1 MNKYEI
7 SVWED
12 YFVPASGSME
22 SHYEERK
29 LCVIGSNTMTDGS
42 RALEPNLVLNVNG
55 THTLTFKLYL
65 SYIDTITGERI
76 DNPFVKLLV
85 NERKVKAYWDNGQED
100 VNDKWY
106 DLVVKDISEDSDSNT
121 VTYTCEDLFINELGK
136 SGFEL
141 NFSDEANNNQG
152 TIYELATAVLDGTD
166 WQLDEENTD
175 HLLQTQEEAL
185 YEVKITNTNT
195 LTGIYAKGFLNITKD
210 EYETI
215 PINELC
221 YLPYSMVPHSDDEL
235 ADMTAVQFIYAP
247 EYTTEYSSMLITNED
262 SNWLITGGQWIKYG
276 SDYRFQVRQDG
287 TPKSSWKTIFAIN
300 KEAYVSNR
308 YRGNVYCRKQLSTYD
323 ANLERYVN
331 VYKVKGSD
339 PTADDKRIFG
349 YVDYDYDASDLVNN
363 LLSNNKDFKDTTGW
377 IGTSLKIGLFPE
389 LELNTDL
396 TKYEGH
402 SYLSAAIKAGQDLV
416 NNTLSSAAQYL
427 SSGLFEGMEVKFQIG
442 LKDEFKDGTLSV
454 AVVDKKNN
462 SAICLGSLY
471 KDENNPSNVFPIF
484 TPLVKE
490 KSTDSN
496 GTVWYSCTLTCLK
509 ALAKNFLE
517 DAELVIKSTNPKDA
531 IIKIIE
537 TRLYELIHGKDKDG
551 NDIILDLYDINSTD
565 VAKKFYY
572 YYLEDTSNPDG
583 TAPYI
588 YKAQVPCPLYEPVY
602 GGWAKSAGA
611 TDRKYSQFE
620 KVRTIYGQQSN
631 RFNLLQELAETFK
644 CWARFKIYHN
654 ADGSIERDSNGK
666 QKKTVYFSEKIG
678 QQLSYGFTYGIDLN
692 TIRRTQS
699 SSELVTKTIV
709 LANYNDN
716 APNGTCSIV
725 DSEENYPREN
735 FVLNFDYYINHG
747 LLDGEALN
755 RDLYYSGSSDNYI
768 GYYTKLHK
776 WNIEYLAA
784 ADRAILLRNQET
796 RLLQQSVVYDGLLAC
811 AVKER
816 DELIDELA
824 ALGGDTLDPTKT
836 DPKANN
842 SDKSSEIITA
852 KWISIQKALQQIKQI
867 ISYETDKNNNIKKIE
882 GPSDQN
888 ADLIKTIKDLDGDI
902 ASYKVI
908 CAKLD
913 AALAALQAAIIA
925 NTTRRDTLLKQ
936 IKELHQ
942 KFYNKYSTYI
952 QEGSWNSEDYIDPNI
967 YYYDALSV
975 AYTSS
980 RPQVQY
986 DIAVTRVSELPEFK
1000 FRRFHVG
1007 DTTYV
1012 QDTDFFGYEPYLKN
1026 DKVRTPYKEAVL
1038 ISEISINFD
1047 EPDKD
1052 TITVQNYKTQFEDLF
1067 QRINA
1072 TTQSLQ
1078 YVQGGYNRAAG
1089 VVNEKGELKA
1099 DVLQDSLLA
1108 AQDIVTK
1115 ATDESVVQD
1124 NTGITLTSLKNLDQK
1139 LKITSGGIVFSD
1151 DGGETWTTMMKAGQI
1166 GVQFLSAGSIST
1178 SKITIMDGTT
1188 PAFRWD
1194 TNGITAYWNGK
1205 DSITPYDSPDF
1216 KMNRFVRFDKFGIY
1230 GYNDSDDDK
1239 NFVPLTEAEVRSNSI
1254 FSLTWSGLLI
1264 HSIQKKKEN
1273 DVEKSIGEIEINREY
1288 DIVVSKYV
1296 TKNNVTKAVPKVQ
1309 IGRLSDTNYGIRIR
1323 DDDGNAVL
1331 ETVDDGS
1338 LWLRKSLSIGTGTE
1352 QKIFLGLSARKD
1364 IAASVYNQ
1372 LTTDDKAYWKLNPV
1386 TNRYQYIGTNEAGEA
1401 IYNSVV
1407 SNYSDYCFSQIFN
1420 AKDTSIIY
1428 ENGISYFSGGINTYA
1443 PYVWDPENGTIT
1455 GTYAKLT
1462 PLLIDEAGWNLG
1474 GLSFHHDKCPVT
1486 DHCYA
1491 RLSGTY
1497 TTKETSADDALSSWI
1512 VKFDD
1517 TSGGVI
1523 DKKYFASV
1531 DIRAG
1536 IKDNEHTSSAKITA
1550 SSITLESNKI
1560 SLTGPTN
1567 ISEGRCYIDATSN
1580 YAAIHYAVSKKQFTR
1595 VRFGVGTI
1603 NTQFESFSVEVYN
1616 SPFFDDNSGYKS
1628 RLDLWTDEHNKP
1640 HLRISGPNG
1649 DNPVDLA

>member
-12 YFVPASGSME
+12 YFVPASGSTE

-29 LCVIGSNTMTDGS
+29 LCVIGSNTMIDGS

-65 SYIDTITGERI
+65 SYIDTTTGERI

-85 NERKVKAYWDNGQED
+85 NERKVKVYWDNGQED
-100 VNDKWY
+100 INDKWY

-166 WQLDEENTD
+166 WQLDEKNTD

-185 YEVKITNTNT
+185 YEVKITNMNA
-195 LTGIYAKGFLNITKD
+195 LTGIYANGFLNITKD
-210 EYETI
+210 KYEKI
-215 PINELC
+215 PNNVIC

-247 EYTTEYSSMLITNED
+247 EYTTEYSSMVITNED
-262 SNWLITGGQWIKYG
+262 SNWLVTGGVWVKSGDIYQFKIP
-276 SDYRFQVRQDG
+276 SSG
-287 TPKSSWKTIFAIN
+287 TTKTIFAIN
-300 KEAYVSNR
+300 PNNAFVSNQ

-363 LLSNNKDFKDTTGW
+363 LLSNNKDFKNTTGW
-377 IGTSLKIGLFPE
+377 IGTNLKIGLFPE
-389 LELNTDL
+389 LGLDTDL

-402 SYLSAAIKAGQDLV
+402 SYLSAAIKAGQNLV

-442 LKDEFKDGTLSV
+442 LKDKFTAGTLSV

-462 SAICLGSLY
+462 SAICLGTLEPN
-471 KDENNPSNVFPIF
+471 KEDPSNPTPIF
-484 TPLVKE
+484 TPLKE
-490 KSTDSN
+490 SIDSD
-496 GTVWYSCTLTCLK
+496 GTVWYSGTLTCLK

-572 YYLEDTSNPDG
+572 YYYEGTSNPDG

-678 QQLSYGFTYGIDLN
+678 QQLSYGFIYGIDLN

-755 RDLYYSGSSDNYI
+755 RDLYYSGAGNDYI

-776 WNIEYLAA
+776 YNIEYLSA

-816 DELIDELA
+816 NELIDELA
-824 ALGGDTLDPTKT
+824 ALGGDTSGIKT
-836 DPKANN
+836 TILNPKADD
-842 SDKSSEIITA
+842 SDKSNILIEK
-852 KWISIQKALQQIKQI
+852 KWIPIKKALEQIKQYV
-867 ISYETDKNNNIKKIE
+867 SKPNQT
-882 GPSDQN
+882 GGGTSSVLAPSDQN
-888 ADLIKTIKDLDGDI
+888 VNLIKTIKDLDGDI
-902 ASYKVI
+902 VTYRAI
-908 CAKLD
+908 CLKLD
-913 AALAALQAAIIA
+913 AALAALQLTIEA
-925 NTTRRDTLLKQ
+925 NTEKRDALLKQ

-942 KFYNKYSTYI
+942 KFYNKYSNYI
-952 QEGSWNSEDYIDPNI
+952 QEGSWTSEDYIDPNI

-1038 ISEISINFD
+1038 ISEISINFE

-1078 YVQGGYNRAAG
+1078 YAQGGYNRAAG
-1089 VVNEKGELKA
+1089 VVNGKGELKE
-1099 DVLQDSLLA
+1099 DILQDSLLA

-1124 NTGITLTSLKNLDQK
+1124 NTGLTLTSLKNLDQK

-1194 TNGITAYWNGK
+1194 TNGITAYWSGK
-1205 DSITPYDSPDF
+1205 DYLTPTDNPVL

-1230 GYNDSDDDK
+1230 GYNNNNDNDNT
-1239 NFVPLTEAEVRSNSI
+1239 NFVPASEEEIRSNPNSM

-1264 HSIQKKKEN
+1264 RSI
-1273 DVEKSIGEIEINREY
+1273 EKNGNTEVGSIEINNKY
-1288 DIVVSKYV
+1288 DIVVKKGD
-1296 TKNNVTKAVPKVQ
+1296 KNKIQ
-1309 IGRLSDTNYGIRIR
+1309 IGRLNDNGNYGIRIY
-1323 DDDGNAVL
+1323 DDSGNPVL

-1338 LWLRKSLSIGTGTE
+1338 LWLRGSLSIGTGTSTNVKIGVLDNNQVFNANNNFIVNNDGTAQMTGNLRIKGKYQDLLLKSFQEDE
-1352 QKIFLGLSARKD
+1352 QYDDFCGVFL
-1364 IAASVYNQ
+1364 VP
-1372 LTTDDKAYWKLNPV
+1372 TTDL
-1386 TNRYQYIGTNEAGEA
+1386 TGSQYKGTIG
-1401 IYNSVV
+1401 
-1407 SNYSDYCFSQIFN
+1407 FSF
-1420 AKDTSIIY
+1420 DS
-1428 ENGISYFSGGINTYA
+1428 
-1443 PYVWDPENGTIT
+1443 NGTAAGVVQSPGLLMLAGNSSLEAT
-1455 GTYAKLT
+1455 GTYSMKAYSTQK
-1462 PLLIDEAGWNLG
+1462 AG
-1474 GLSFHHDKCPVT
+1474 
-1486 DHCYA
+1486 
-1491 RLSGTY
+1491 
-1497 TTKETSADDALSSWI
+1497 E
-1512 VKFDD
+1512 
-1517 TSGGVI
+1517 
-1523 DKKYFASV
+1523 
-1531 DIRAG
+1531 
-1536 IKDNEHTSSAKITA
+1536 
-1550 SSITLESNKI
+1550 
-1560 SLTGPTN
+1560 
-1567 ISEGRCYIDATSN
+1567 
-1580 YAAIHYAVSKKQFTR
+1580 Q
-1595 VRFGVGTI
+1595 GVGTMI
-1603 NTQFESFSVEVYN
+1603 GCGMPQPYQDNYSVSIFNSYDGMRFIGNNYSLKLNSYQLDFKVDGTSYKRYPARLALKNKECTASLEVARKTTLGAHKEQVPTAEFCLFNTLSGEIAEQT
-1616 SPFFDDNSGYKS
+1616 PFGSADV
-1628 RLDLWTDEHNKP
+1628 RV
-1640 HLRISGPNG
+1640 RISSHPAFSKHIIINFYEKANWLGTLHISNTEFVYDAAG
-1649 DNPVDLA
+1649 Q

>member
-12 YFVPASGSME
+12 YFVPASGSTE

-29 LCVIGSNTMTDGS
+29 LCVIGSNTTTDGS

-85 NERKVKAYWDNGQED
+85 NERKVKVYWDNGQED

-166 WQLDEENTD
+166 WQLDEKNTD

-185 YEVKITNTNT
+185 YEVTITNTNA
-195 LTGIYAKGFLNITKD
+195 LTGIYANGFLNITKD
-210 EYETI
+210 EYEII
-215 PINELC
+215 PINKLC

-323 ANLERYVN
+323 ENLERYVN
-331 VYKVKGSD
+331 VYKVKGST
-339 PTADDKRIFG
+339 PTAEDKRIFG

-363 LLSNNKDFKDTTGW
+363 LLANNKDFKNTNGW
-377 IGTSLKIGLFPE
+377 IGKNLKIGLFPE
-389 LELNTDL
+389 LGLDTDL

-402 SYLSAAIKAGQDLV
+402 SYLSAAINAGQDLV
-416 NNTLSSAAQYL
+416 NKTLSSAAQYL

-454 AVVDKKNN
+454 AVVNKKDN
-462 SAICLGSLY
+462 STICLGSLETNEE
-471 KDENNPSNVFPIF
+471 DSSNPTPPTPIF

-490 KSTDSN
+490 DGTDSN
-496 GTVWYSCTLTCLK
+496 GTVWYSGTLTCLK

-517 DAELVIKSTNPKDA
+517 DAELVIKSTNPTET

-572 YYLEDTSNPDG
+572 YYLEGTSNPDG

-588 YKAQVPCPLYEPVY
+588 YKAQIPCPLYEPVY

-611 TDRKYSQFE
+611 TNRKYSQFE

-654 ADGSIERDSNGK
+654 ADGSIERDEKGK
-666 QKKTVYFSEKIG
+666 PKKTVYFSEKIG

-735 FVLNFDYYINHG
+735 FVLNFDYYVNHG

-755 RDLYYSGSSDNYI
+755 RDLYYSGAGNDYI

-776 WNIEYLAA
+776 YNIEYLSA
-784 ADRAILLRNQET
+784 ADRAILLRNQEV
-796 RLLQQSVVYDGLLAC
+796 RLLQQSVVYDGLLTC

-836 DPKANN
+836 DPKASN
-842 SDKSSEIITA
+842 SDKSSEIIAA
-852 KWISIQKALQQIKQI
+852 KWISIQKALQQMKQI
-867 ISYETDKNNNIKKIE
+867 ISYKTDKNNNVISNSKVE

-913 AALAALQAAIIA
+913 AALAALQLTIEA
-925 NTTRRDTLLKQ
+925 NTANRDRLLKL
-936 IKELHQ
+936 IKDLHQ
-942 KFYNKYSTYI
+942 KFYNKYSNYI
-952 QEGSWNSEDYIDPNI
+952 QEGSWTSEDYIDPNI

-1007 DTTYV
+1007 DTTYI

-1078 YVQGGYNRAAG
+1078 YAQGGYNRAAG
-1089 VVNEKGELKA
+1089 VVNGKGELKE
-1099 DVLQDSLLA
+1099 DILQDSLLA

-1124 NTGITLTSLKNLDQK
+1124 NTGLTLTSLKNLDQK

-1194 TNGITAYWNGK
+1194 TNGITAYWSGK
-1205 DSITPYDSPDF
+1205 DYLTPTDNPVL

-1230 GYNDSDDDK
+1230 GYNNNNDNDNT
-1239 NFVPLTEAEVRSNSI
+1239 NFVPASEEEIRSNPNSM

-1264 HSIQKKKEN
+1264 RS
-1273 DVEKSIGEIEINREY
+1273 VEKNGNTEVGSIEINNKY
-1288 DIVVSKYV
+1288 DIVVKKGD
-1296 TKNNVTKAVPKVQ
+1296 KNKIQ
-1309 IGRLSDTNYGIRIR
+1309 IGRLNDNGNYGIRIC
-1323 DDDGNAVL
+1323 DDSGNPVL

-1338 LWLRKSLSIGTGTE
+1338 LWLRKSLSIGTGTSTNV
-1352 QKIFLGLSARKD
+1352 KIG
-1364 IAASVYNQ
+1364 V
-1372 LTTDDKAYWKLNPV
+1372 LN
-1386 TNRYQYIGTNEAGEA
+1386 NN
-1401 IYNSVV
+1401 
-1407 SNYSDYCFSQIFN
+1407 QIFN
-1420 AKDTSIIY
+1420 ANDNFIVKKDGTAEMTGVLKLIGDGYDLWIKNATSQEGGACGGLWCYKKNNTTPLAWVGLNTNSNGASYIEICSWGADASNSAKNGNLRLLSSGPLNINGHGNVSITSQKAISMRSQNGFGFQNESTEATITDQSLSGLWNILPGIETDKLKIDEITPKSNTITINNPSGIY
-1428 ENGISYFSGGINTYA
+1428 NPILFKRGNLFIKVGIN
-1443 PYVWDPENGTIT
+1443 ENPPG
-1455 GTYAKLT
+1455 
-1462 PLLIDEAGWNLG
+1462 
-1474 GLSFHHDKCPVT
+1474 
-1486 DHCYA
+1486 
-1491 RLSGTY
+1491 
-1497 TTKETSADDALSSWI
+1497 
-1512 VKFDD
+1512 
-1517 TSGGVI
+1517 
-1523 DKKYFASV
+1523 
-1531 DIRAG
+1531 
-1536 IKDNEHTSSAKITA
+1536 
-1550 SSITLESNKI
+1550 
-1560 SLTGPTN
+1560 
-1567 ISEGRCYIDATSN
+1567 
-1580 YAAIHYAVSKKQFTR
+1580 
-1595 VRFGVGTI
+1595 
-1603 NTQFESFSVEVYN
+1603 FSVECWNGATCLNRYN
-1616 SPFFDDNSGYKS
+1616 FTSVQ
-1628 RLDLWTDEHNKP
+1628 
-1640 HLRISGPNG
+1640 NG
-1649 DNPVDLA
+1649 STKTL

>member
-12 YFVPASGSME
+12 YFVPASGSTE

-65 SYIDTITGERI
+65 SYIDTTTGERI
-76 DNPFVKLLV
+76 DNPFIKLLV

-100 VNDKWY
+100 INDKWY

-166 WQLDEENTD
+166 WKLDEENTD

-215 PINELC
+215 PINKLC

-276 SDYRFQVRQDG
+276 DDYRFQVRQDG

-331 VYKVKGSD
+331 VYKVKGST

-363 LLSNNKDFKDTTGW
+363 LLANNKDFKNTNGW
-377 IGTSLKIGLFPE
+377 IGKNLKIGLFPE
-389 LELNTDL
+389 LGLNTDL

-402 SYLSAAIKAGQDLV
+402 SYLSAAINAGQNLV

-427 SSGLFEGMEVKFQIG
+427 SSGLFEGMKVKFQIG

-454 AVVDKKNN
+454 AVVNKKDD
-462 SAICLGSLY
+462 STICLGSLEPNEE
-471 KDENNPSNVFPIF
+471 DPSNPTPIF
-484 TPLVKE
+484 TPLKE
-490 KSTDSN
+490 STDSN
-496 GTVWYSCTLTCLK
+496 GTVWYSGTLTCLK

-517 DAELVIKSTNPKDA
+517 DAELVIKSTNPEDA
-531 IIKIIE
+531 IIEIIE

-572 YYLEDTSNPDG
+572 YYYEGTSNPDG

-588 YKAQVPCPLYEPVY
+588 YKAQIPCPLYEPVY

-611 TDRKYSQFE
+611 TERKYSQFE

-654 ADGSIERDSNGK
+654 KDGSIARDEKGK
-666 QKKTVYFSEKIG
+666 PKKYVYYSEKIG

-735 FVLNFDYYINHG
+735 FVLNFDYYVNQG
-747 LLDGEALN
+747 LLDGETLN
-755 RDLYYSGSSDNYI
+755 RDLYYSGAGNDYI

-776 WNIEYLAA
+776 YNIEYLSA

-816 DELIDELA
+816 NELIDELA
-824 ALGGDTLDPTKT
+824 ALGGDTSGIKT
-836 DPKANN
+836 TISNPKADD
-842 SDKSSEIITA
+842 SDKSNILIEK
-852 KWISIQKALQQIKQI
+852 KWIPIQKALQQIKQY
-867 ISYETDKNNNIKKIE
+867 ISKSNQTGGKTASVLA
-882 GPSDQN
+882 PSDQN
-888 ADLIKTIKDLDGDI
+888 VNLIKTIKDLDGDI
-902 ASYKVI
+902 VTYRAI
-908 CAKLD
+908 CLKLD
-913 AALAALQAAIIA
+913 TALAILQDVIKG
-925 NTTRRDTLLKQ
+925 NTKKRDALLKQ

-1038 ISEISINFD
+1038 ISEISINFE

-1078 YVQGGYNRAAG
+1078 YAQGGYNRAAG
-1089 VVNEKGELKA
+1089 VVNGKGELKE
-1099 DVLQDSLLA
+1099 DILQDSLLA

-1124 NTGITLTSLKNLDQK
+1124 NTGLTLTSLKNLDQK

-1194 TNGITAYWNGK
+1194 TNGISAYWSGK
-1205 DSITPYDSPDF
+1205 DYLTPESNPVL

-1230 GYNDSDDDK
+1230 GYNNGNDNDNT
-1239 NFVPLTEAEVRSNSI
+1239 NFVPASEEEIRSKSM

-1264 HSIQKKKEN
+1264 RSIEKKGNTE
-1273 DVEKSIGEIEINREY
+1273 VGSIEINNKY
-1288 DIVVSKYV
+1288 DIVVKKGD
-1296 TKNNVTKAVPKVQ
+1296 KNKIQ
-1309 IGRLSDTNYGIRIR
+1309 IGRLNDNGNYGIRIC
-1323 DDDGNAVL
+1323 DNDGNPVL
-1331 ETVDDGS
+1331 ETVDNGS
-1338 LWLRKSLSIGTGTE
+1338 LWLRQSLSIGTGTSTKV
-1352 QKIFLGLSARKD
+1352 KIGVLGNGQVFNAND
-1364 IAASVYNQ
+1364 NFIVYNDGSAKMTGE
-1372 LTTDDKAYWKLNPV
+1372 LKIEGTVYDLWIKNDS
-1386 TNRYQYIGTNEAGEA
+1386 TNEIGTATGMFVYPKGKASNSLGWVTINANNNGASYIEITSWGADASNSAKNGNLRLLSSGPLNINGHGNVSITSQKAISMHSQNGFSFQNDDTEATITDQSLSGLWYILPGIETDKLKIDEITPKSNTITINNPSG
-1401 IYNSVV
+1401 IYNPILYKRG
-1407 SNYSDYCFSQIFN
+1407 NL
-1420 AKDTSIIY
+1420 SIKL
-1428 ENGISYFSGGINTYA
+1428 GINTT
-1443 PYVWDPENGTIT
+1443 PPGFSIECWDGSTRVNRYNFTS
-1455 GTYAKLT
+1455 AQ
-1462 PLLIDEAGWNLG
+1462 NN
-1474 GLSFHHDKCPVT
+1474 
-1486 DHCYA
+1486 
-1491 RLSGTY
+1491 
-1497 TTKETSADDALSSWI
+1497 TTK
-1512 VKFDD
+1512 
-1517 TSGGVI
+1517 
-1523 DKKYFASV
+1523 
-1531 DIRAG
+1531 
-1536 IKDNEHTSSAKITA
+1536 
-1550 SSITLESNKI
+1550 TL
-1560 SLTGPTN
+1560 
-1567 ISEGRCYIDATSN
+1567 
-1580 YAAIHYAVSKKQFTR
+1580 
-1595 VRFGVGTI
+1595 
-1603 NTQFESFSVEVYN
+1603 
-1616 SPFFDDNSGYKS
+1616 
-1628 RLDLWTDEHNKP
+1628 
-1640 HLRISGPNG
+1640 
-1649 DNPVDLA
+1649 

>member
-12 YFVPASGSME
+12 YFVPASGSIE

-29 LCVIGSNTMTDGS
+29 LCIIGSNTMDDGS

-55 THTLTFKLYL
+55 THTLTFKMYL
-65 SYIDTITGERI
+65 FYIDTLTGERI
-76 DNPFVKLLV
+76 DNPYVKLLV
-85 NERKVKAYWDNGQED
+85 NERKIKVYWDNGQED
-100 VNDKWY
+100 ENDKWF

-152 TIYELATAVLDGTD
+152 TIYELATAILDGTD
-166 WQLDEENTD
+166 WRLDEENTD

-185 YEVKITNTNT
+185 YEVKVTNMNA
-195 LTGIYAKGFLNITKD
+195 LTGVYADGFLNITKNK
-210 EYETI
+210 YEKI
-215 PINELC
+215 PNNATC

-262 SNWLITGGQWIKYG
+262 SNWLVTGGVWVKSGDIYQFKIP
-276 SDYRFQVRQDG
+276 SSG
-287 TPKSSWKTIFAIN
+287 TTKTIFAIN
-300 KEAYVSNR
+300 PNNAFVSNQ

-331 VYKVKGSD
+331 VYKLKGTT

-377 IGTSLKIGLFPE
+377 KGKDLKIGLFPE
-389 LELNTDL
+389 LGLDTDL
-396 TKYEGH
+396 TTYKGH
-402 SYLSAAIKAGQDLV
+402 SYLQAAIKAGQNLF

-427 SSGLFEGMEVKFQIG
+427 SSGLFEGMEVKFKIG
-442 LKDEFKDGTLSV
+442 LKDKFTAGTLS
-454 AVVDKKNN
+454 AAIVDKKTN
-462 SAICLGSLY
+462 STIYLGGLDGKKS
-471 KDENNPSNVFPIF
+471 SIF
-484 TPLVKE
+484 IPLKQE
-490 KSTDSN
+490 SIDSD
-496 GTVWYSCTLTCLK
+496 GTVWYSGTLTCLK

-517 DAELVIKSTNPKDA
+517 DAELVIKSTNPTET
-531 IIKIIE
+531 IIKILE
-537 TRLYELIHGKDKDG
+537 TRLYELIHGKDNNG
-551 NDIILDLYDINSTD
+551 NDKILDLYDINSTD

-572 YYLEDTSNPDG
+572 YYYEGTSNPDG

-588 YKAQVPCPLYEPVY
+588 YKAQIPCPLYEPVY

-611 TDRKYSQFE
+611 TGREYSQFE
-620 KVRTIYGQQSN
+620 KVRTIYGEQSN

-654 ADGSIERDSNGK
+654 ADGSVARDEKGK
-666 QKKTVYFSEKIG
+666 PKKYVYYSEKIG

-755 RDLYYSGSSDNYI
+755 RDLYYSGSSNNYI

-784 ADRAILLRNQET
+784 ADRAILLRNQEV

-824 ALGGDTLDPTKT
+824 ALGGDTLNPTKT
-836 DPKANN
+836 DPKADN
-842 SDKSSEIITA
+842 SDKSNEIITA
-852 KWISIQKALQQIKQI
+852 KWIPIKKALQQMKQI
-867 ISYETDKNNNIKKIE
+867 ISYKTDKNNNVTSKVE

-913 AALAALQAAIIA
+913 AALAALQLTIEA
-925 NTTRRDTLLKQ
+925 NTANRDRLLKL

-942 KFYNKYSTYI
+942 KFYNKYSNYI
-952 QEGSWNSEDYIDPNI
+952 QEGSWTSEDYIDPNI

-1038 ISEISINFD
+1038 ISEISINFE

-1078 YVQGGYNRAAG
+1078 YAQGGYNRAAG
-1089 VVNEKGELKA
+1089 VVNGKGELKE
-1099 DVLQDSLLA
+1099 DILQDSLLA

-1124 NTGITLTSLKNLDQK
+1124 NTGLTLTSLKNLDQK

-1194 TNGITAYWNGK
+1194 TNGISAYWSGK
-1205 DSITPYDSPDF
+1205 DYLTPESNPVL

-1230 GYNDSDDDK
+1230 GYNNGNDEDNT
-1239 NFVPLTEAEVRSNSI
+1239 NFVPASEEEIRSKSM

-1264 HSIQKKKEN
+1264 RSIEKKGNTE
-1273 DVEKSIGEIEINREY
+1273 VGSIEINNKY
-1288 DIVVSKYV
+1288 DIVVKKGD
-1296 TKNNVTKAVPKVQ
+1296 KNKIQ
-1309 IGRLSDTNYGIRIR
+1309 IGRLNDNGNYGIRIC
-1323 DDDGNAVL
+1323 DNDGKPVL

-1338 LWLRKSLSIGTGTE
+1338 LWLRKSLSIGTGTD

-1364 IAASVYNQ
+1364 ISKSVYRQ
-1372 LTTDDKAYWKLNPV
+1372 LTTGQKSYWKLNPV
-1386 TNRYQYIGTNEAGEA
+1386 TGRYQYIGTNESGEA
-1401 IYNSVV
+1401 VYNSVV
-1407 SNYSDYCFSQIFN
+1407 SNTNYSRYCFSQIFN
-1420 AKDTSIIY
+1420 ANDNSIIY
-1428 ENGISYFSGGINTYA
+1428 ENGTAYFSGGVNTYA
-1443 PYVWDPENGTIT
+1443 SSVWNVKEGTVT
-1455 GTYAKLT
+1455 GTYVKLN
-1462 PLLIDEAGWNLG
+1462 PLYWGSSDINLG
-1474 GLSFHHDKCPVT
+1474 GLSFHHEKCPLE
-1486 DHCYA
+1486 DNCYQ
-1491 RLSGTY
+1491 RIWGTY
-1497 TTKETSADDALSSWI
+1497 INEIEIAGSKYKQATADWFLQLDNDNTSSKYSPNIIMTVMKEIATGNYETSINLSASTI
-1512 VKFDD
+1512 ELDGVAKLSIIEPQSD
-1517 TSGGVI
+1517 TI
-1523 DKKYFASV
+1523 
-1531 DIRAG
+1531 I
-1536 IKDNEHTSSAKITA
+1536 IN
-1550 SSITLESNKI
+1550 N
-1560 SLTGPTN
+1560 PTN
-1567 ISEGRCYIDATSN
+1567 IYNPILYKRGNLSIKLGVNSTPPGFSIECWNGSTCINRYNFTS
-1580 YAAIHYAVSKKQFTR
+1580 VQ
-1595 VRFGVGTI
+1595 
-1603 NTQFESFSVEVYN
+1603 
-1616 SPFFDDNSGYKS
+1616 
-1628 RLDLWTDEHNKP
+1628 
-1640 HLRISGPNG
+1640 NG
-1649 DNPVDLA
+1649 STKTL

>member
-1 MNKYEI
+1 
-7 SVWED
+7 
-12 YFVPASGSME
+12 
-22 SHYEERK
+22 
-29 LCVIGSNTMTDGS
+29 
-42 RALEPNLVLNVNG
+42 
-55 THTLTFKLYL
+55 
-65 SYIDTITGERI
+65 
-76 DNPFVKLLV
+76 
-85 NERKVKAYWDNGQED
+85 
-100 VNDKWY
+100 
-106 DLVVKDISEDSDSNT
+106 
-121 VTYTCEDLFINELGK
+121 
-136 SGFEL
+136 
-141 NFSDEANNNQG
+141 
-152 TIYELATAVLDGTD
+152 
-166 WQLDEENTD
+166 
-175 HLLQTQEEAL
+175 
-185 YEVKITNTNT
+185 
-195 LTGIYAKGFLNITKD
+195 
-210 EYETI
+210 
-215 PINELC
+215 
-221 YLPYSMVPHSDDEL
+221 
-235 ADMTAVQFIYAP
+235 
-247 EYTTEYSSMLITNED
+247 
-262 SNWLITGGQWIKYG
+262 
-276 SDYRFQVRQDG
+276 
-287 TPKSSWKTIFAIN
+287 
-300 KEAYVSNR
+300 
-308 YRGNVYCRKQLSTYD
+308 
-323 ANLERYVN
+323 
-331 VYKVKGSD
+331 
-339 PTADDKRIFG
+339 
-349 YVDYDYDASDLVNN
+349 
-363 LLSNNKDFKDTTGW
+363 
-377 IGTSLKIGLFPE
+377 
-389 LELNTDL
+389 
-396 TKYEGH
+396 
-402 SYLSAAIKAGQDLV
+402 
-416 NNTLSSAAQYL
+416 
-427 SSGLFEGMEVKFQIG
+427 MEVKFQIG
-442 LKDEFKDGTLSV
+442 LKDKFKDGTLSV
-454 AVVDKKNN
+454 AVVNKKDN
-462 SAICLGSLY
+462 STICLGSL
-471 KDENNPSNVFPIF
+471 KPNKEDPSNPTPIF
-484 TPLVKE
+484 TPLKE
-490 KSTDSN
+490 STDSN
-496 GTVWYSCTLTCLK
+496 GTVWYSGTLTCLK

-531 IIKIIE
+531 IIEIIE

-572 YYLEDTSNPDG
+572 YYLEGTSNPDG

-611 TDRKYSQFE
+611 TEREYSQFE

-654 ADGSIERDSNGK
+654 ADGSIERDEKGK
-666 QKKTVYFSEKIG
+666 PKKTVYFSEKIG

-735 FVLNFDYYINHG
+735 FVLNFDYYVNHG

-755 RDLYYSGSSDNYI
+755 RDLYYSGAGNDYI
-768 GYYTKLHK
+768 GYYTKLHRY
-776 WNIEYLAA
+776 NIEYLSA
-784 ADRAILLRNQET
+784 ADRAILLRNQEV

-836 DPKANN
+836 DPKASN

-852 KWISIQKALQQIKQI
+852 KWIPIQKALQQIKQYV
-867 ISYETDKNNNIKKIE
+867 SKPNQT
-882 GPSDQN
+882 GGGTTSVLAPSDQN
-888 ADLIKTIKDLDGDI
+888 ANLIKTIKDLDGDI
-902 ASYKVI
+902 ATYKAI
-908 CAKLD
+908 CLKLD
-913 AALAALQAAIIA
+913 AALAALQLTIEA
-925 NTTRRDTLLKQ
+925 NTANRDRLLKL

-942 KFYNKYSTYI
+942 KFYNKYSNYI
-952 QEGSWNSEDYIDPNI
+952 QEGSWTSEDYIDPNI

-1007 DTTYV
+1007 DTTYI

-1038 ISEISINFD
+1038 ISEISINFE

-1078 YVQGGYNRAAG
+1078 YAQGGYNRAAG
-1089 VVNEKGELKA
+1089 VVNGKGELKE
-1099 DVLQDSLLA
+1099 DILQNSLLA

-1194 TNGITAYWNGK
+1194 TNGITAYWSGK
-1205 DSITPYDSPDF
+1205 DYLTPTDNPVL

-1230 GYNDSDDDK
+1230 GYNNNNDNDNT
-1239 NFVPLTEAEVRSNSI
+1239 NFVPASEEEIRSNPNSM

-1264 HSIQKKKEN
+1264 RS
-1273 DVEKSIGEIEINREY
+1273 VEKKGNTEVGSIEINNKY
-1288 DIVVSKYV
+1288 DIVVKKGD
-1296 TKNNVTKAVPKVQ
+1296 KNKIQ
-1309 IGRLSDTNYGIRIR
+1309 IGRLNDNGNYGIRICG
-1323 DDDGNAVL
+1323 DDGKPVL
-1331 ETVDDGS
+1331 ETIDDGS
-1338 LWLRKSLSIGTGTE
+1338 LWLRESLSIGTGTE
-1352 QKIFLGLSARKD
+1352 QKIFLGLYSKKD

-1372 LTTDDKAYWKLNPV
+1372 LTTYQKGFWNLNPV

-1401 IYNSVV
+1401 VYNSVV

-1428 ENGISYFSGGINTYA
+1428 ENGTAYFSGGINTYA
-1443 PYVWDPENGTIT
+1443 PYVWDPEKGVIT
-1455 GTYAKLT
+1455 GTYSKLN
-1462 PLLIDEAGWNLG
+1462 PLFIGNSDINFG
-1474 GLSFHHDKCPVT
+1474 GLSFHHDKCPLT
-1486 DHCYA
+1486 DHRYS
-1491 RLSGTY
+1491 RLSGLYIKEIEISKIKYKQATVDWTLQLDNDNSSSKY
-1497 TTKETSADDALSSWI
+1497 SPGIMMNILKNLSNGNYETSIDISAPTIKLDGIAKLNIIEPQSDMIIINNPTDIYNPILYKRGNLSIKLGVNTTPPGFSIECWNGTTCLNRYN
-1512 VKFDD
+1512 F
-1517 TSGGVI
+1517 TSV
-1523 DKKYFASV
+1523 
-1531 DIRAG
+1531 
-1536 IKDNEHTSSAKITA
+1536 
-1550 SSITLESNKI
+1550 
-1560 SLTGPTN
+1560 
-1567 ISEGRCYIDATSN
+1567 
-1580 YAAIHYAVSKKQFTR
+1580 Q
-1595 VRFGVGTI
+1595 
-1603 NTQFESFSVEVYN
+1603 
-1616 SPFFDDNSGYKS
+1616 
-1628 RLDLWTDEHNKP
+1628 
-1640 HLRISGPNG
+1640 NG
-1649 DNPVDLA
+1649 STKVL

>member
-12 YFVPASGSME
+12 YFVAASGSME

-152 TIYELATAVLDGTD
+152 TIYELATAVLNGTD

-185 YEVKITNTNT
+185 YEVKITNMNA
-195 LTGIYAKGFLNITKD
+195 LTGVYANGFLNITKG
-210 EYETI
+210 EYEKVPNNAI
-215 PINELC
+215 C

-262 SNWLITGGQWIKYG
+262 SNWLVTGGVWIKSGDIYQFKIP
-276 SDYRFQVRQDG
+276 SSG
-287 TPKSSWKTIFAIN
+287 TTKTIFTIN
-300 KEAYVSNR
+300 LSNAFVSDK

-377 IGTSLKIGLFPE
+377 IGTDLKIGLFPE

-402 SYLSAAIKAGQDLV
+402 SYLSAAIKAGQNLV

-427 SSGLFEGMEVKFQIG
+427 SSGLFEGMKVKFQIG

-462 SAICLGSLY
+462 SAICLGTLY

-490 KSTDSN
+490 EGTDSN

-517 DAELVIKSTNPKDA
+517 DAELIIKSTNPKDA

-551 NDIILDLYDINSTD
+551 NDIILNLYDINSTD

-611 TDRKYSQFE
+611 TERKYSQFE

-784 ADRAILLRNQET
+784 ADRAILLRNQEV

-836 DPKANN
+836 DPKADN

-852 KWISIQKALQQIKQI
+852 KWIPIQKALQQMKQI
-867 ISYETDKNNNIKKIE
+867 ISYETDKNNNVTSKVE

-888 ADLIKTIKDLDGDI
+888 TDLIKTIKDLDGDI

-913 AALAALQAAIIA
+913 AALAALQLTIEA
-925 NTTRRDTLLKQ
+925 NTANRDALLKQ

-942 KFYNKYSTYI
+942 KFYNKYSSYI
-952 QEGSWNSEDYIDPNI
+952 QEGSWTSEDYIDPNI

-1038 ISEISINFD
+1038 ISEISINFE

-1078 YVQGGYNRAAG
+1078 YAQGGYNRAAG
-1089 VVNEKGELKA
+1089 VVNGKGELKE
-1099 DVLQDSLLA
+1099 DILQDSLLA

-1124 NTGITLTSLKNLDQK
+1124 NTGLTLTSLKNLDQK

-1194 TNGITAYWNGK
+1194 TNGITAYWSGK
-1205 DSITPYDSPDF
+1205 DYLMPESNPAL

-1230 GYNDSDDDK
+1230 GYNNNNDDDNT
-1239 NFVPLTEAEVRSNSI
+1239 NFVPASEEEIRSNPNSM

-1264 HSIQKKKEN
+1264 RSIEKKGNTE
-1273 DVEKSIGEIEINREY
+1273 VGSIEINNKY
-1288 DIVVSKYV
+1288 DIVVKKGD
-1296 TKNNVTKAVPKVQ
+1296 KNKIQ
-1309 IGRLSDTNYGIRIR
+1309 IGRLNDNGNYGIRIC
-1323 DDDGNAVL
+1323 DNDGNPVL
-1331 ETVDDGS
+1331 ETIDNGS
-1338 LWLRKSLSIGTGTE
+1338 LWLRQSLSIGTETSTKV
-1352 QKIFLGLSARKD
+1352 KIG
-1364 IAASVYNQ
+1364 V
-1372 LTTDDKAYWKLNPV
+1372 LN
-1386 TNRYQYIGTNEAGEA
+1386 NN
-1401 IYNSVV
+1401 
-1407 SNYSDYCFSQIFN
+1407 QIFN
-1420 AKDTSIIY
+1420 ANDNFIVNKDGTAKMTGNLRIKGTYADLLVAATTQTNSDTQDTEDLMGLFLCKKDGTINNIYATIGCYQDSNNTRGVQIYSTGNMAIGTDTS
-1428 ENGISYFSGGINTYA
+1428 SGHKMA
-1443 PYVWDPENGTIT
+1443 LSSSVATIT
-1455 GTYAKLT
+1455 GISGVGIYAGTGALAGVLGSSPTNGNLIISANNYTLT
-1462 PLLIDEAGWNLG
+1462 TKDCLIVSPTANDFCSYQARTTVKITETETRPSGRVKFGVSAVNNGTAVIEAWNTPEG
-1474 GLSFHHDKCPVT
+1474 DGSAQVARA
-1486 DHCYA
+1486 A
-1491 RLSGTY
+1491 RLNLWYSA
-1497 TTKETSADDALSSWI
+1497 ADDTAHCEILYYNQKWI
-1512 VKFDD
+1512 K
-1517 TSGGVI
+1517 
-1523 DKKYFASV
+1523 A
-1531 DIRAG
+1531 
-1536 IKDNEHTSSAKITA
+1536 
-1550 SSITLESNKI
+1550 
-1560 SLTGPTN
+1560 
-1567 ISEGRCYIDATSN
+1567 AT
-1580 YAAIHYAVSKKQFTR
+1580 IC
-1595 VRFGVGTI
+1595 
-1603 NTQFESFSVEVYN
+1603 
-1616 SPFFDDNSGYKS
+1616 
-1628 RLDLWTDEHNKP
+1628 
-1640 HLRISGPNG
+1640 
-1649 DNPVDLA
+1649 

>member
-12 YFVPASGSME
+12 YFVPASGSIE

-29 LCVIGSNTMTDGS
+29 LCIIGSNTMDDGS

-55 THTLTFKLYL
+55 THTLSFKMYL
-65 SYIDTITGERI
+65 FYIDTLTGERV
-76 DNPFVKLLV
+76 DNPYVKLLV
-85 NERKVKAYWDNGQED
+85 NERKIKVYWDNGQED
-100 VNDKWY
+100 ENDKWF

-152 TIYELATAVLDGTD
+152 TIYELATAILDGTD
-166 WQLDEENTD
+166 WQLDEKNTD
-175 HLLQTQEEAL
+175 HLLQMQEEAL
-185 YEVKITNTNT
+185 YEVKITNTNA
-195 LTGIYAKGFLNITKD
+195 LTGAYANGFLNITKD
-210 EYETI
+210 KYEIVPNNAT
-215 PINELC
+215 C
-221 YLPYSMVPHSDDEL
+221 YLPYSMVPHSNEEL

-262 SNWLITGGQWIKYG
+262 SNWLITGGAWIKSGDIYQFKIP
-276 SDYRFQVRQDG
+276 SSG
-287 TPKSSWKTIFAIN
+287 TTKTIFTIN
-300 KEAYVSNR
+300 LSNAFVSDK

-331 VYKVKGSD
+331 VYKLKGTT

-363 LLSNNKDFKDTTGW
+363 LLANNKDFKNTNGW
-377 IGTSLKIGLFPE
+377 MGTKLKIDFLPE
-389 LELNTDL
+389 LKLNTDL
-396 TKYEGH
+396 TTYKGH
-402 SYLSAAIKAGQDLV
+402 SYLSAAIKAGQNLIND
-416 NNTLSSAAQYL
+416 TLSSAAQYL
-427 SSGLFEGMEVKFQIG
+427 SSGLFKGMEVKFKIG
-442 LKDEFKDGTLSV
+442 LKDKFTAGTLS
-454 AVVDKKNN
+454 AAIVDKETN
-462 SAICLGSLY
+462 STIYLGGLD
-471 KDENNPSNVFPIF
+471 KEENSIF
-484 TPLVKE
+484 TLLKQE
-490 KSTDSN
+490 SIDSD
-496 GTVWYSCTLTCLK
+496 GTVWYSGTLTCLK

-517 DAELVIKSTNPKDA
+517 DAELVIKSTNTTET
-531 IIKIIE
+531 IIKILE
-537 TRLYELIHGKDKDG
+537 TRLYEIIHGKDNNG
-551 NDIILDLYDINSTD
+551 NDKTLDLYDINSSD
-565 VAKKFYY
+565 VAKKYY
-572 YYLEDTSNPDG
+572 YYYYEGTSNTDG

-588 YKAQVPCPLYEPVY
+588 YKAQIPCPLYEPVY

-620 KVRTIYGQQSN
+620 KVRTIYGEQSN

-654 ADGSIERDSNGK
+654 ADGSVVRDEKGK
-666 QKKTVYFSEKIG
+666 PKKYVYYSEKIG
-678 QQLSYGFTYGIDLN
+678 QQLPYGFTYGIDLN

-755 RDLYYSGSSDNYI
+755 RDLYYSGSSDDYI

-784 ADRAILLRNQET
+784 ADRAILLRNQEV

-842 SDKSSEIITA
+842 SDKSNEIITA
-852 KWISIQKALQQIKQI
+852 KWIPIKKALQQMKQI
-867 ISYETDKNNNIKKIE
+867 VSYTTDKNNNVTSKVE

-913 AALAALQAAIIA
+913 AALAALQLTIEANAA
-925 NTTRRDTLLKQ
+925 NRDRLLKL

-942 KFYNKYSTYI
+942 KFYNKYSNYI
-952 QEGSWNSEDYIDPNI
+952 QEGSWTSEDYIDPNI

-1038 ISEISINFD
+1038 ISEISINFE

-1078 YVQGGYNRAAG
+1078 YAQGGYNRAAG
-1089 VVNEKGELKA
+1089 VVNGKGELKE
-1099 DVLQDSLLA
+1099 DILQDSLLA

-1139 LKITSGGIVFSD
+1139 LKVTSGGIVFSD
-1151 DGGETWTTMMKAGQI
+1151 DGGETWTTMIKAGQI

-1194 TNGITAYWNGK
+1194 TNGISAYWSGK
-1205 DSITPYDSPDF
+1205 DYLTPESNPVL

-1230 GYNDSDDDK
+1230 GYNNNNDDDNT
-1239 NFVPLTEAEVRSNSI
+1239 NFVPASEEEIRSNPNSM

-1264 HSIQKKKEN
+1264 RSIEKKDNTE
-1273 DVEKSIGEIEINREY
+1273 VGSIEINNKY
-1288 DIVVSKYV
+1288 DIVVKKGD
-1296 TKNNVTKAVPKVQ
+1296 KNKIQ
-1309 IGRLSDTNYGIRIR
+1309 IGRLNDNGNYGIRIC
-1323 DDDGNAVL
+1323 DNDGNPVL
-1331 ETVDDGS
+1331 ETIDNGS
-1338 LWLRKSLSIGTGTE
+1338 LWLRQSLSIGTGTSTKV
-1352 QKIFLGLSARKD
+1352 KIGVLDNDQVFNANDNFIVNKDGTAKMTGNLRIKGVYADLLVAATTQTNSDTQNTEDLMGLFLCKKD
-1364 IAASVYNQ
+1364 G
-1372 LTTDDKAYWKLNPV
+1372 TTDNIYA
-1386 TNRYQYIGTNEAGEA
+1386 TIGCYQDSNNTKGVQIYSTGNMAIGT
-1401 IYNSVV
+1401 
-1407 SNYSDYCFSQIFN
+1407 
-1420 AKDTSIIY
+1420 DTSAGHKMALSSSI
-1428 ENGISYFSGGINTYA
+1428 A
-1443 PYVWDPENGTIT
+1443 TIT
-1455 GTYAKLT
+1455 GISGVGIYAGTGALAAALGSPPTNGNLIISTDNYTLT
-1462 PLLIDEAGWNLG
+1462 AKDCLIESSTVSDFCCYQARTA
-1474 GLSFHHDKCPVT
+1474 VT
-1486 DHCYA
+1486 ET
-1491 RLSGTY
+1491 RLSGR
-1497 TTKETSADDALSSWI
+1497 
-1512 VKFDD
+1512 VKF
-1517 TSGGVI
+1517 GVSAVNNGTAVI
-1523 DKKYFASV
+1523 EAWNTPLGDGSAPV
-1531 DIRAG
+1531 ARAARLNLWYSATDNTAHCEILYYNQEHKW
-1536 IKDNEHTSSAKITA
+1536 IKA
-1550 SSITLESNKI
+1550 
-1560 SLTGPTN
+1560 
-1567 ISEGRCYIDATSN
+1567 AT
-1580 YAAIHYAVSKKQFTR
+1580 IC
-1595 VRFGVGTI
+1595 
-1603 NTQFESFSVEVYN
+1603 
-1616 SPFFDDNSGYKS
+1616 
-1628 RLDLWTDEHNKP
+1628 
-1640 HLRISGPNG
+1640 
-1649 DNPVDLA
+1649 

>member
-12 YFVPASGSME
+12 YFVPASGSTE

-29 LCVIGSNTMTDGS
+29 LCIIGSNTMTDGS

-55 THTLTFKLYL
+55 THTLSFKMYL
-65 SYIDTITGERI
+65 FYIDTLTGERV
-76 DNPFVKLLV
+76 DNPYVKLLV
-85 NERKVKAYWDNGQED
+85 NERKIKVYWDNGQED
-100 VNDKWY
+100 ENDKWF

-152 TIYELATAVLDGTD
+152 TIYELATAILDGTD
-166 WQLDEENTD
+166 WQLDEKNTD

-185 YEVKITNTNT
+185 YEVKITNTNA
-195 LTGIYAKGFLNITKD
+195 LTGTYAKGFLNITKN
-210 EYETI
+210 EYEII
-215 PINELC
+215 PNGKVC

-262 SNWLITGGQWIKYG
+262 SNWLITGGVWVKSGDSYKFKIPSSGTTKTMFTINLSNAFV
-276 SDYRFQVRQDG
+276 SDQ
-287 TPKSSWKTIFAIN
+287 
-300 KEAYVSNR
+300 

-331 VYKVKGSD
+331 VYKLKGSN

-363 LLSNNKDFKDTTGW
+363 LLSNNKGFKDTTGW
-377 IGTSLKIGLFPE
+377 KGTDLKIKLLPE
-389 LELNTDL
+389 LGLNTDL
-396 TKYEGH
+396 TTYKGH
-402 SYLSAAIKAGQDLV
+402 SYLSAVLKKGLELV
-416 NNTLSSAAQYL
+416 NDTFSSASQYL
-427 SSGLFEGMEVKFQIG
+427 SSGFFEGQQLRFYIG
-442 LKDEFKDGTLSV
+442 LQDAMAEGKLFAGIKNKSGDTTYFDNMELSLIPTE
-454 AVVDKKNN
+454 K
-462 SAICLGSLY
+462 L
-471 KDENNPSNVFPIF
+471 PSD
-484 TPLVKE
+484 L
-490 KSTDSN
+490 DSS
-496 GTVWYSCTLTCLK
+496 VSWYSGTLTCAK
-509 ALAKNFLE
+509 ALAKNFLS
-517 DAELVIKSTNPKDA
+517 DAKLIITSDNKKDA
-531 IIKIIE
+531 ILKILE
-537 TRLYELIHGKDKDG
+537 TRLYELFQGVTGGTGSQG
-551 NDIILDLYDINSTD
+551 NNNLYDINTVD

-572 YYLEDTSNPDG
+572 YYYEDTSNPDG

-588 YKAQVPCPLYEPVY
+588 YKAQIPCPLYEPVY

-611 TDRKYSQFE
+611 TDREYSQFE
-620 KVRTIYGQQSN
+620 KVRTIYGEQSN

-654 ADGSIERDSNGK
+654 ADGSVARDEKGK
-666 QKKTVYFSEKIG
+666 PKKYVYYSEKIG

-755 RDLYYSGSSDNYI
+755 RDLYYFGSSDDYI

-784 ADRAILLRNQET
+784 ADRAILLRNQEV

-842 SDKSSEIITA
+842 SDKSNEIITA
-852 KWISIQKALQQIKQI
+852 KWIPIKKALQQMKQI
-867 ISYETDKNNNIKKIE
+867 ISYKTDENNNITSKVE

-913 AALAALQAAIIA
+913 AALAALQLIIEA
-925 NTTRRDTLLKQ
+925 NTANRDRLLKL

-942 KFYNKYSTYI
+942 KFYNKYSNYI
-952 QEGSWNSEDYIDPNI
+952 QEGSWTSEDYIDPNI

-1038 ISEISINFD
+1038 ISEISINFE

-1078 YVQGGYNRAAG
+1078 YAQGGYNRAAG
-1089 VVNEKGELKA
+1089 VVNGKGELKE
-1099 DVLQDSLLA
+1099 DILQDSLLA

-1194 TNGITAYWNGK
+1194 TNGISAYWSGK
-1205 DSITPYDSPDF
+1205 DYLTPESNPVL

-1230 GYNDSDDDK
+1230 GYNNGNDEDNT
-1239 NFVPLTEAEVRSNSI
+1239 NFVPASEEEVRSNSM

-1264 HSIQKKKEN
+1264 RSIQKDGSN
-1273 DVEKSIGEIEINREY
+1273 NVVGSIEINNKY
-1288 DIVVSKYV
+1288 DIVVK
-1296 TKNNVTKAVPKVQ
+1296 KGNKDKVL
-1309 IGRLSDTNYGIRIR
+1309 IGRLNDNGNYGIRIC
-1323 DDDGNAVL
+1323 DNNGTPVL
-1331 ETVDDGS
+1331 ETIDNGS
-1338 LWLRKSLSIGTGTE
+1338 LWLRQSLSIGTGTSTKV
-1352 QKIFLGLSARKD
+1352 KIGVLNNDQVFNANDNFIVNKDGTAKMTGNLRIKGVYADLLVAATTQINSDTQNTEDLMGLFLCKKNG
-1364 IAASVYNQ
+1364 
-1372 LTTDDKAYWKLNPV
+1372 TTNNIYA
-1386 TNRYQYIGTNEAGEA
+1386 TIGCYQDSNNTKGVQIYSTGNMAIGT
-1401 IYNSVV
+1401 
-1407 SNYSDYCFSQIFN
+1407 
-1420 AKDTSIIY
+1420 DTSAGHKMALSSSI
-1428 ENGISYFSGGINTYA
+1428 A
-1443 PYVWDPENGTIT
+1443 TIT
-1455 GTYAKLT
+1455 GISGVGIYAGTGALAAALGSPPTNGNLIISTDNYTLT
-1462 PLLIDEAGWNLG
+1462 AKDCLIESSTVRDFCCYQARTA
-1474 GLSFHHDKCPVT
+1474 VT
-1486 DHCYA
+1486 A
-1491 RLSGTY
+1491 TRLSGR
-1497 TTKETSADDALSSWI
+1497 
-1512 VKFDD
+1512 VKFGVSAVNNGTAVIEAWNTPLGDD
-1517 TSGGVI
+1517 SAPV
-1523 DKKYFASV
+1523 A
-1531 DIRAG
+1531 RAARLNLWYSATDNTAHCEILYYNQDHKW
-1536 IKDNEHTSSAKITA
+1536 IKA
-1550 SSITLESNKI
+1550 
-1560 SLTGPTN
+1560 
-1567 ISEGRCYIDATSN
+1567 AT
-1580 YAAIHYAVSKKQFTR
+1580 IC
-1595 VRFGVGTI
+1595 
-1603 NTQFESFSVEVYN
+1603 
-1616 SPFFDDNSGYKS
+1616 
-1628 RLDLWTDEHNKP
+1628 
-1640 HLRISGPNG
+1640 
-1649 DNPVDLA
+1649 

>member
-12 YFVPASGSME
+12 YFVAASGSME

-100 VNDKWY
+100 INDKWY

-185 YEVKITNTNT
+185 YEVKITNTNA
-195 LTGIYAKGFLNITKD
+195 LTGIYANGFLNITKG
-210 EYETI
+210 EYEI
-215 PINELC
+215 ISINQLC

-247 EYTTEYSSMLITNED
+247 EYMTEFSSMVITNED
-262 SNWLITGGQWIKYG
+262 CNWLITGGQWVISG
-276 SDYRFQVRQDG
+276 NDYKFQVRQDG
-287 TPKSSWKTIFAIN
+287 TPKSSWKTIFTIS

-331 VYKVKGSD
+331 VYKVKDST

-377 IGTSLKIGLFPE
+377 IGTNLKIGLFPE

-402 SYLSAAIKAGQDLV
+402 SYLSAAIKVGQNLV

-442 LKDEFKDGTLSV
+442 LKDKFKDGTLSV

-462 SAICLGSLY
+462 SAICLGTLEPNEE
-471 KDENNPSNVFPIF
+471 DPSNPTSIF
-484 TPLVKE
+484 TPLKE
-490 KSTDSN
+490 SIDSD
-496 GTVWYSCTLTCLK
+496 GTVWYSGTLTCLK

-517 DAELVIKSTNPKDA
+517 DAELVIKSTNPTET

-572 YYLEDTSNPDG
+572 YYLEGTSNPDG

-611 TDRKYSQFE
+611 TEREYSQFE

-654 ADGSIERDSNGK
+654 ADGSIERDEKGK
-666 QKKTVYFSEKIG
+666 PKKTVYFSEKIG

-735 FVLNFDYYINHG
+735 FVLNFDYYVNHG

-755 RDLYYSGSSDNYI
+755 RDLYYSGAGNDYI

-776 WNIEYLAA
+776 YNIEYLSA
-784 ADRAILLRNQET
+784 ADRAILLRNQEV

-836 DPKANN
+836 DPKASN

-852 KWISIQKALQQIKQI
+852 KWIPIQKALQQIKQYV
-867 ISYETDKNNNIKKIE
+867 SKPNQT
-882 GPSDQN
+882 GGGTTSVLAPSDQN
-888 ADLIKTIKDLDGDI
+888 ANLIKTIKDLDGDI
-902 ASYKVI
+902 ATYKAI
-908 CAKLD
+908 CLKLD
-913 AALAALQAAIIA
+913 VALAALQLTIEA
-925 NTTRRDTLLKQ
+925 NTEKRDALLKQ

-952 QEGSWNSEDYIDPNI
+952 QEGSWTSEDYIDPNI

-1007 DTTYV
+1007 DTTYI

-1078 YVQGGYNRAAG
+1078 FVQGGYNRAAG

-1230 GYNDSDDDK
+1230 GYNGNDDDK

-1331 ETVDDGS
+1331 ETADDGS
-1338 LWLRKSLSIGTGTE
+1338 LWLRESLSIGTGTE

-1372 LTTDDKAYWKLNPV
+1372 LTTYQKGFWKLNPV

-1401 IYNSVV
+1401 VYNSVV

-1428 ENGISYFSGGINTYA
+1428 ENGTAYFSGGINTYA
-1443 PYVWDPENGTIT
+1443 PYVWDPEKGAIT
-1455 GTYAKLT
+1455 GTYSKLN
-1462 PLLIDEAGWNLG
+1462 PLFIGNSDINFG
-1474 GLSFHHDKCPVT
+1474 GLSFHHDKCPLT
-1486 DHCYA
+1486 DHRYS
-1491 RLSGTY
+1491 RLSGLYINEIEISEIKYKQATADWVLQLDNDNSSSEY
-1497 TTKETSADDALSSWI
+1497 SPSIMMNILKNLSKGYYETS
-1512 VKFDD
+1512 
-1517 TSGGVI
+1517 I
-1523 DKKYFASV
+1523 DISAPTIKL
-1531 DIRAG
+1531 DG
-1536 IKDNEHTSSAKITA
+1536 IAKLNI
-1550 SSITLESNKI
+1550 IEPQSNTI
-1560 SLTGPTN
+1560 IINNPTN
-1567 ISEGRCYIDATSN
+1567 IYNPILYKRGNLSIKLGVNSDPPGFSIECWNDTTCLNRYNFTS
-1580 YAAIHYAVSKKQFTR
+1580 VQDGSTK
-1595 VRFGVGTI
+1595 V
-1603 NTQFESFSVEVYN
+1603 
-1616 SPFFDDNSGYKS
+1616 
-1628 RLDLWTDEHNKP
+1628 L
-1640 HLRISGPNG
+1640 
-1649 DNPVDLA
+1649 

>member
-100 VNDKWY
+100 INDKWY

-185 YEVKITNTNT
+185 YEVKITNMNA
-195 LTGIYAKGFLNITKD
+195 LTGIYANGFLNITKD
-210 EYETI
+210 TYEKI
-215 PINELC
+215 PNNATC

-262 SNWLITGGQWIKYG
+262 SNWLVTGGVWVKSGDIYQFKIP
-276 SDYRFQVRQDG
+276 SSG
-287 TPKSSWKTIFAIN
+287 TTKTIFTIN
-300 KEAYVSNR
+300 LSNAFVSDK

-323 ANLERYVN
+323 ANLERYVS
-331 VYKVKGSD
+331 VYKVKDST

-377 IGTSLKIGLFPE
+377 IGTNLKIGLFPE
-389 LELNTDL
+389 LKLNTDL

-402 SYLSAAIKAGQDLV
+402 SYLSAAIKVGQNLV

-442 LKDEFKDGTLSV
+442 LKDKFKDGTLSV
-454 AVVDKKNN
+454 AVVNKKDN
-462 SAICLGSLY
+462 STICLGSL
-471 KDENNPSNVFPIF
+471 KPNKEDPSNPTPIF
-484 TPLVKE
+484 TPLKE
-490 KSTDSN
+490 STDSN
-496 GTVWYSCTLTCLK
+496 GTVWYSGTLTCLK

-517 DAELVIKSTNPKDA
+517 DAELVIKSTNPTET

-572 YYLEDTSNPDG
+572 YYLEGTSNPDG

-654 ADGSIERDSNGK
+654 ADGSIERDEKGNP
-666 QKKTVYFSEKIG
+666 KKTVYFSEKIG

-709 LANYNDN
+709 LANYNEN

-735 FVLNFDYYINHG
+735 FVLNFDYYVNHG

-755 RDLYYSGSSDNYI
+755 RDLYYSGAGNDYI

-776 WNIEYLAA
+776 YNIKYLSA
-784 ADRAILLRNQET
+784 ADRAILLRNQEV

-836 DPKANN
+836 DPKADN

-852 KWISIQKALQQIKQI
+852 KWIPIQKALQQIKQY
-867 ISYETDKNNNIKKIE
+867 ISKSNQT
-882 GPSDQN
+882 GSGTTPVLAPSDQN
-888 ADLIKTIKDLDGDI
+888 VNLIKTIKDLDGDI
-902 ASYKVI
+902 ATYKAI
-908 CAKLD
+908 CLKLD
-913 AALAALQAAIIA
+913 VALAVLQLTIEA
-925 NTTRRDTLLKQ
+925 NTEKRDALLKQ

-1078 YVQGGYNRAAG
+1078 FVQGGYNRAAG

-1205 DSITPYDSPDF
+1205 DSITPYDSPVF

-1230 GYNDSDDDK
+1230 GYNGSDDDK

-1273 DVEKSIGEIEINREY
+1273 NVEKSIGEIEINREY

-1338 LWLRKSLSIGTGTE
+1338 LWLRKSLSIGTGTD

-1364 IAASVYNQ
+1364 IAGSVYKK
-1372 LTTDDKAYWKLNPV
+1372 LTTKQKIYWKLNPV
-1386 TNRYQYIGTNEAGEA
+1386 TNRYQYIGTDDDGEA
-1401 IYNSVV
+1401 VYNSVI
-1407 SNYSDYCFSQIFN
+1407 SNYSEYCFNQIFN
-1420 AKDTSIIY
+1420 AKDKTIVY
-1428 ENGISYFSGGINTYA
+1428 ENGSAYFSGGVNTYA
-1443 PYVWDPENGTIT
+1443 PYAWDAQTGVVT
-1455 GTYAKLT
+1455 GTYMKLN
-1462 PLLIDEAGWNLG
+1462 PLLIEQSDWNIG
-1474 GLSFHHDKCPVT
+1474 GLSFHHDKCPLKDNLYQDLTGMYVLWSQLPDAPKYDQAVGMWKIQLDEDNSASEYTARISMSVLKDKYDPKNTFYESYIELVAQEIRLKDKVILYNNCLLQGYTGKWTSYNIYT
-1486 DHCYA
+1486 DLTTGGMAKFGMNENSVVGIEAWRNQEGTHCA
-1491 RLSGTY
+1491 RLSLWEENGTAHCAILY
-1497 TTKETSADDALSSWI
+1497 Y
-1512 VKFDD
+1512 
-1517 TSGGVI
+1517 
-1523 DKKYFASV
+1523 DKK
-1531 DIRAG
+1531 
-1536 IKDNEHTSSAKITA
+1536 
-1550 SSITLESNKI
+1550 
-1560 SLTGPTN
+1560 
-1567 ISEGRCYIDATSN
+1567 ATPQW
-1580 YAAIHYAVSKKQFTR
+1580 K
-1595 VRFGVGTI
+1595 TI
-1603 NTQFESFSVEVYN
+1603 AT
-1616 SPFFDDNSGYKS
+1616 
-1628 RLDLWTDEHNKP
+1628 
-1640 HLRISGPNG
+1640 IC
-1649 DNPVDLA
+1649 

>member
-12 YFVPASGSME
+12 YFVPASGSTE

-100 VNDKWY
+100 INDKWY

-185 YEVKITNTNT
+185 YEATITNTDDI
-195 LTGIYAKGFLNITKD
+195 LAGPYAQGFLNITTN
-210 EYETI
+210 EYNTIDSNET
-215 PINELC
+215 C
-221 YLPYSMVPHSDDEL
+221 YLPYSMVPHSDDEI
-235 ADMTAVQFIYAP
+235 ADMTTLQFIYAP
-247 EYTTEYSSMLITNED
+247 EYTTEFSSMVITNKD
-262 SNWLITGGQWIKYG
+262 CNWLITDGRWIINNGYQ
-276 SDYRFQVRQDG
+276 FQVPIKDEFG
-287 TPKSSWKTIFAIN
+287 IDDFITIFTVS

-331 VYKVKGSD
+331 VYKVKGST
-339 PTADDKRIFG
+339 PTEKDKRIFG

-363 LLSNNKDFKDTTGW
+363 LLSNNKDFKNTTGW
-377 IGTSLKIGLFPE
+377 IGTDLKIGLFPE
-389 LELNTDL
+389 LELDTDL

-402 SYLSAAIKAGQDLV
+402 SYLSAVLKQGLELIND
-416 NNTLSSAAQYL
+416 TFSSASQYL
-427 SSGLFEGMEVKFQIG
+427 SSGFFKGQQLRFYIG
-442 LKDEFKDGTLSV
+442 LQDKMTEGKLSV
-454 AVVDKKNN
+454 AIKNKSDDSIN
-462 SAICLGSLY
+462 YFEKIELSLIEPEKLP
-471 KDENNPSNVFPIF
+471 KD
-484 TPLVKE
+484 L
-490 KSTDSN
+490 DSSVN
-496 GTVWYSCTLTCLK
+496 WYSGILTCAK
-509 ALAKNFLE
+509 ALAKNFLS
-517 DAELVIKSTNPKDA
+517 DAKLIITSDNKKDA
-531 IIKIIE
+531 ILKILEI
-537 TRLYELIHGKDKDG
+537 RLYELFAGITDGKD
-551 NDIILDLYDINSTD
+551 NNNLYDINTVD

-611 TDRKYSQFE
+611 TEREYSQFE

-709 LANYNDN
+709 LANYNEN

-735 FVLNFDYYINHG
+735 FVLNFDYYVNQG

-755 RDLYYSGSSDNYI
+755 RDLYYSGEGNDYI
-768 GYYTKLHK
+768 GYYTKLHRY
-776 WNIEYLAA
+776 NIEYLSA

-816 DELIDELA
+816 NELIDELA
-824 ALGGDTLDPTKT
+824 ALGGDTSGIKT
-836 DPKANN
+836 TILNPKADD
-842 SDKSSEIITA
+842 SDKSNILIEK
-852 KWISIQKALQQIKQI
+852 KWIPIKKALEQIKQYV
-867 ISYETDKNNNIKKIE
+867 SKSNQT
-882 GPSDQN
+882 GGGTTSVLAPSDQN
-888 ADLIKTIKDLDGDI
+888 VNLIKTIKDLDGDI
-902 ASYKVI
+902 ATYRAI
-908 CAKLD
+908 CLKLD
-913 AALAALQAAIIA
+913 AALAALQLTIEA
-925 NTTRRDTLLKQ
+925 NTKKRDALLKQ

-952 QEGSWNSEDYIDPNI
+952 QEGSWTSEDYIDPNI

-1007 DTTYV
+1007 NTTYV

-1038 ISEISINFD
+1038 ISEISINFE

-1078 YVQGGYNRAAG
+1078 YAQGGYNRAAG
-1089 VVNEKGELKA
+1089 IVNGKGELKE
-1099 DVLQDSLLA
+1099 DILQDSLLA

-1124 NTGITLTSLKNLDQK
+1124 NTGLTLTSLKNLDQK

-1194 TNGITAYWNGK
+1194 TNGITAYWSGK
-1205 DSITPYDSPDF
+1205 DYLTPESNPVL

-1230 GYNDSDDDK
+1230 GYNNGNDNDNT
-1239 NFVPLTEAEVRSNSI
+1239 NFVPASEEEVRSNSM

-1264 HSIQKKKEN
+1264 RSIQKDGSN
-1273 DVEKSIGEIEINREY
+1273 NVVGSIEINNKY
-1288 DIVVSKYV
+1288 DIVVK
-1296 TKNNVTKAVPKVQ
+1296 KGDKDKVL
-1309 IGRLSDTNYGIRIR
+1309 IGRLNDNGNYGIRIC
-1323 DDDGNAVL
+1323 DDDGKPVL
-1331 ETVDDGS
+1331 ETIDNGS
-1338 LWLRKSLSIGTGTE
+1338 LWLRQSLSIGTGTSTKV
-1352 QKIFLGLSARKD
+1352 KIGVLDNDQVFNANDNFIVNKDGTAKMTGNLRIKGKYKDLLLKSFQEDQQYDDFCGTFL
-1364 IAASVYNQ
+1364 VP
-1372 LTTDDKAYWKLNPV
+1372 TTDL
-1386 TNRYQYIGTNEAGEA
+1386 TGSQYEGVIG
-1401 IYNSVV
+1401 
-1407 SNYSDYCFSQIFN
+1407 FSF
-1420 AKDTSIIY
+1420 DS
-1428 ENGISYFSGGINTYA
+1428 
-1443 PYVWDPENGTIT
+1443 NGTAAGVVQSPGLLMLAGNSSLEAT
-1455 GTYAKLT
+1455 GTYSMKAYSTQK
-1462 PLLIDEAGWNLG
+1462 AG
-1474 GLSFHHDKCPVT
+1474 
-1486 DHCYA
+1486 
-1491 RLSGTY
+1491 
-1497 TTKETSADDALSSWI
+1497 
-1512 VKFDD
+1512 
-1517 TSGGVI
+1517 
-1523 DKKYFASV
+1523 
-1531 DIRAG
+1531 
-1536 IKDNEHTSSAKITA
+1536 
-1550 SSITLESNKI
+1550 
-1560 SLTGPTN
+1560 
-1567 ISEGRCYIDATSN
+1567 
-1580 YAAIHYAVSKKQFTR
+1580 KQ
-1595 VRFGVGTI
+1595 GVGTMI
-1603 NTQFESFSVEVYN
+1603 GCGMPQPYQDNYSVSIFNSYDGMRFIGNNYSLKLNSYQLDFQVNGTNYTRYPARLALKNKECTASLEVARKTTLGTYKEQVPTAEFCLFNTLSGEIDEQTPFSSADVRV
-1616 SPFFDDNSGYKS
+1616 
-1628 RLDLWTDEHNKP
+1628 
-1640 HLRISGPNG
+1640 RISSHPTFSNHIIINFYEKAKWLGTLHISNTEFVYDAAG
-1649 DNPVDLA
+1649 Q

>member
-12 YFVPASGSME
+12 YFVPASGSIE

-29 LCVIGSNTMTDGS
+29 LCIIGSNTMDDGS

-55 THTLTFKLYL
+55 THTLTFKMYL
-65 SYIDTITGERI
+65 FYIDTLTGERI
-76 DNPFVKLLV
+76 DNPYVKLLV
-85 NERKVKAYWDNGQED
+85 NERKIKVYWDNGQED
-100 VNDKWY
+100 ENDKWF

-152 TIYELATAVLDGTD
+152 TIYELATAILDGTD
-166 WQLDEENTD
+166 WQLDEKNTD

-185 YEVKITNTNT
+185 YEVKITNTNA
-195 LTGIYAKGFLNITKD
+195 LTGTYANGFLNITKD
-210 EYETI
+210 EYEI
-215 PINELC
+215 VPNGKVC
-221 YLPYSMVPHSDDEL
+221 YLPYSMVPHNDDEL
-235 ADMTAVQFIYAP
+235 ANMTAIQFIYAP
-247 EYTTEYSSMLITNED
+247 EYTTEYSSMVITNED
-262 SNWLITGGQWIKYG
+262 CNWLITGGRWIKNGNIYQFKIP
-276 SDYRFQVRQDG
+276 SSG
-287 TPKSSWKTIFAIN
+287 TTKTIFAIN
-300 KEAYVSNR
+300 PNNAFVSDR

-331 VYKVKGSD
+331 VYKLKNTTPTSD
-339 PTADDKRIFG
+339 TRRIFG

-363 LLSNNKDFKDTTGW
+363 LLANMKDFKDTTGW
-377 IGTSLKIGLFPE
+377 TNKGGNLIIKLLPE
-389 LELNTDL
+389 LTLGTDL
-396 TKYEGH
+396 TKYNGH
-402 SYLSAAIKAGQDLV
+402 SCLRATVSNLISLV
-416 NNTLSSAAQYL
+416 NDTFASASQYL
-427 SSGLFEGMEVKFQIG
+427 SSGFFVGQILRFRIG
-442 LKDEFKDGTLSV
+442 LQEQVSNLSVSIVEKNPKEGEDAKIYFTTQPLTPEGKDADGT
-454 AVVDKKNN
+454 
-462 SAICLGSLY
+462 Y
-471 KDENNPSNVFPIF
+471 
-484 TPLVKE
+484 
-490 KSTDSN
+490 
-496 GTVWYSCTLTCLK
+496 WYTAALTCAV

-517 DAELVIKSTNPKDA
+517 DAQLVISSSNPKETILD
-531 IIKIIE
+531 IIE
-537 TRLYELIHGKDKDG
+537 TRLYELIDGITDGKD
-551 NDIILDLYDINSTD
+551 NNNLYDINSSD
-565 VAKKFYY
+565 VAKKYY
-572 YYLEDTSNPDG
+572 YYYYEGTSNTDG

-588 YKAQVPCPLYEPVY
+588 YKAQIPCPLYEPVY

-611 TDRKYSQFE
+611 TGREYSQFE
-620 KVRTIYGQQSN
+620 KVRTIYGEQSN

-654 ADGSIERDSNGK
+654 ADGSVARDEKGK
-666 QKKTVYFSEKIG
+666 PKKYVYYSEKIG

-755 RDLYYSGSSDNYI
+755 HDLYYSGPSDNYI

-784 ADRAILLRNQET
+784 ADRAILLRNQEV

-836 DPKANN
+836 DPKADN
-842 SDKSSEIITA
+842 SDKSNEIITA
-852 KWISIQKALQQIKQI
+852 KWIPIQKALQQIKQYVLKPNTTGGTT
-867 ISYETDKNNNIKKIE
+867 SVLA
-882 GPSDQN
+882 PSDQN

-902 ASYKVI
+902 ASYKAI

-913 AALAALQAAIIA
+913 AALAALQLTIKENTA
-925 NTTRRDTLLKQ
+925 NRDRLLKL

-942 KFYNKYSTYI
+942 KFYNKYSNYI
-952 QEGSWNSEDYIDPNI
+952 QEGSWTSEDYIDPNI

-1038 ISEISINFD
+1038 ISEISINFE

-1078 YVQGGYNRAAG
+1078 YAQGGYNRAAG
-1089 VVNEKGELKA
+1089 VVNGKGELKE
-1099 DVLQDSLLA
+1099 DILQDSLLA

-1151 DGGETWTTMMKAGQI
+1151 DGGETWTTMIKAGQI
-1166 GVQFLSAGSIST
+1166 GIQFLSAGSIST

-1194 TNGITAYWNGK
+1194 TNGISAYWSGK
-1205 DSITPYDSPDF
+1205 DYLTPESNPVL

-1230 GYNDSDDDK
+1230 GYNNGNDEDNT
-1239 NFVPLTEAEVRSNSI
+1239 NFVPASEEEVRSNSM

-1264 HSIQKKKEN
+1264 RSIQKDGSN
-1273 DVEKSIGEIEINREY
+1273 NVVGSIEINNKY
-1288 DIVVSKYV
+1288 DIVVK
-1296 TKNNVTKAVPKVQ
+1296 KGDKDKIL
-1309 IGRLSDTNYGIRIR
+1309 IGRLNDNGNYGIRIC
-1323 DDDGNAVL
+1323 DDDGKPVL
-1331 ETVDDGS
+1331 ETIDNGS
-1338 LWLRKSLSIGTGTE
+1338 LWLRQSLSIGTGTSTKV
-1352 QKIFLGLSARKD
+1352 KIGVLDNDQVFNANDNFIVNKDGTAKMTGNLRIKGKYKDLLLKSFQEDQQYDDFCGTFL
-1364 IAASVYNQ
+1364 VP
-1372 LTTDDKAYWKLNPV
+1372 TTDLTGSQYEGVIGFSFDSNGTAAGMIQSPGLLLLSGNSSLEASGVYSMKAYSTQKASEQGAGTMIGCGIPQPYQDGYSVSLFNSYDGMRFIGNKYGLKLSSYKLN
-1386 TNRYQYIGTNEAGEA
+1386 NSQY
-1401 IYNSVV
+1401 
-1407 SNYSDYCFSQIFN
+1407 
-1420 AKDTSIIY
+1420 
-1428 ENGISYFSGGINTYA
+1428 
-1443 PYVWDPENGTIT
+1443 P
-1455 GTYAKLT
+1455 
-1462 PLLIDEAGWNLG
+1462 
-1474 GLSFHHDKCPVT
+1474 
-1486 DHCYA
+1486 A
-1491 RLSGTY
+1491 RLALRNTECTASLEVVRKTTLGNYTQQVPTAEFCLFNTLSGEIAEQTPFS
-1497 TTKETSADDALSSWI
+1497 SAD
-1512 VKFDD
+1512 V
-1517 TSGGVI
+1517 
-1523 DKKYFASV
+1523 
-1531 DIRAG
+1531 
-1536 IKDNEHTSSAKITA
+1536 
-1550 SSITLESNKI
+1550 
-1560 SLTGPTN
+1560 
-1567 ISEGRCYIDATSN
+1567 
-1580 YAAIHYAVSKKQFTR
+1580 R
-1595 VRFGVGTI
+1595 VRISSHPAFSKHIIINFYEKAEWLGTLHI
-1603 NTQFESFSVEVYN
+1603 SNTEFVY
-1616 SPFFDDNSGYKS
+1616 DAAGQ
-1628 RLDLWTDEHNKP
+1628 
-1640 HLRISGPNG
+1640 
-1649 DNPVDLA
+1649 

>member
-100 VNDKWY
+100 INDKWY

-185 YEVKITNTNT
+185 YEVKITNMNA
-195 LTGIYAKGFLNITKD
+195 LTGIYANRFLNITKD
-210 EYETI
+210 TYEKI
-215 PINELC
+215 PNNATC

-262 SNWLITGGQWIKYG
+262 SNWLVTGGAWVKSGDIYQFKIP
-276 SDYRFQVRQDG
+276 SSG
-287 TPKSSWKTIFAIN
+287 TTKTIFAIN
-300 KEAYVSNR
+300 PNNAFVSNQ

-331 VYKVKGSD
+331 VYKVKDST

-377 IGTSLKIGLFPE
+377 IGTELKIGLFPE

-402 SYLSAAIKAGQDLV
+402 SYLSAALKQGLELIND
-416 NNTLSSAAQYL
+416 TFSSASQYL
-427 SSGLFEGMEVKFQIG
+427 SSGFFKGQQLRFYIG
-442 LKDEFKDGTLSV
+442 LQDKMTEGKLSV
-454 AVVDKKNN
+454 AIKNKSDDSIN
-462 SAICLGSLY
+462 YFEKIELSLIDP
-471 KDENNPSNVFPIF
+471 KDLPED
-484 TPLVKE
+484 L
-490 KSTDSN
+490 DSSVN
-496 GTVWYSCTLTCLK
+496 WYSGVLTCAK
-509 ALAKNFLE
+509 ALAKNFLS
-517 DAELVIKSTNPKDA
+517 DAKL
-531 IIKIIE
+531 IITSDNKEKTILKILE
-537 TRLYELIHGKDKDG
+537 TRLYELFAGITNGKD
-551 NDIILDLYDINSTD
+551 NNNLYDINTVD

-572 YYLEDTSNPDG
+572 YYLEGTSNPDG

-611 TDRKYSQFE
+611 TEREYSQFE

-654 ADGSIERDSNGK
+654 ADGSIERDEKGK
-666 QKKTVYFSEKIG
+666 PKKTVYFSEKIG

-735 FVLNFDYYINHG
+735 FVLNFDYYVNHG

-755 RDLYYSGSSDNYI
+755 RDLYYSGAGNDYI

-776 WNIEYLAA
+776 YNIKYLSA
-784 ADRAILLRNQET
+784 ADRAILLRNQEV

-836 DPKANN
+836 DPKAAN

-852 KWISIQKALQQIKQI
+852 KWIPIQKALQQIKQYV
-867 ISYETDKNNNIKKIE
+867 SKPNQTGD
-882 GPSDQN
+882 GTTSVLAPSDQN
-888 ADLIKTIKDLDGDI
+888 VNLIKTIKDLDGDI
-902 ASYKVI
+902 TTYKAI
-908 CAKLD
+908 CLKLD
-913 AALAALQAAIIA
+913 AALAALQLIIEA
-925 NTTRRDTLLKQ
+925 NTEKRDALLKQ

-1038 ISEISINFD
+1038 ISEISINFE

-1078 YVQGGYNRAAG
+1078 FVQGGYNRAAG
-1089 VVNEKGELKA
+1089 IVNEKGELKA

-1194 TNGITAYWNGK
+1194 TNGITAYWSGK
-1205 DSITPYDSPDF
+1205 DYLTPTDNPVL

-1230 GYNDSDDDK
+1230 GYNNGNDNDNT
-1239 NFVPLTEAEVRSNSI
+1239 NFVPASEEEIRSNPNSM

-1264 HSIQKKKEN
+1264 RS
-1273 DVEKSIGEIEINREY
+1273 VEKKGNTEVGSIEINNKY
-1288 DIVVSKYV
+1288 DIVVKKGD
-1296 TKNNVTKAVPKVQ
+1296 KNKIQ
-1309 IGRLSDTNYGIRIR
+1309 IGRLNDNGNYGIRIC
-1323 DDDGNAVL
+1323 DNDGKPVL
-1331 ETVDDGS
+1331 ETIDDGS
-1338 LWLRKSLSIGTGTE
+1338 LWLRESLSIGTGTE

-1372 LTTDDKAYWKLNPV
+1372 LTTYQKGFWKLNPV

-1401 IYNSVV
+1401 VYNSVI

-1420 AKDTSIIY
+1420 ANDTSIVY
-1428 ENGISYFSGGINTYA
+1428 ENGTAYFSGGINTYA
-1443 PYVWDPENGTIT
+1443 PYVWKVTDTETTIT
-1455 GTYAKLT
+1455 GTYMKLN
-1462 PLLIDEAGWNLG
+1462 PLFIGESNINLG
-1474 GLSFHHDKCPVT
+1474 GLSFHHDKCT
-1486 DHCYA
+1486 LIEHCYS
-1491 RLSGTY
+1491 RLSGLYINEIEISKFKYKQATADWLLQLDNDNSSSKY
-1497 TTKETSADDALSSWI
+1497 SPCITMNILKDLSNGNYETS
-1512 VKFDD
+1512 
-1517 TSGGVI
+1517 I
-1523 DKKYFASV
+1523 DISAPTIKL
-1531 DIRAG
+1531 DG
-1536 IKDNEHTSSAKITA
+1536 IAKLNI
-1550 SSITLESNKI
+1550 IEPQSNTI
-1560 SLTGPTN
+1560 IINNPTN
-1567 ISEGRCYIDATSN
+1567 IYNPILYKRGNLSIKLGVNLDPPGFSIECWNGNSCVNRYNFTS
-1580 YAAIHYAVSKKQFTR
+1580 VQ
-1595 VRFGVGTI
+1595 
-1603 NTQFESFSVEVYN
+1603 
-1616 SPFFDDNSGYKS
+1616 
-1628 RLDLWTDEHNKP
+1628 
-1640 HLRISGPNG
+1640 NG
-1649 DNPVDLA
+1649 STKTL

>member
-12 YFVPASGSME
+12 YFVPASGSTE

-100 VNDKWY
+100 INDKWY

-185 YEVKITNTNT
+185 YEVTITNTNT

-215 PINELC
+215 PINKLC

-262 SNWLITGGQWIKYG
+262 SNWLITGGQWIKSG

-300 KEAYVSNR
+300 QEAYVSNR

-331 VYKVKGSD
+331 VYKVKGST
-339 PTADDKRIFG
+339 PSADDKRIFG

-363 LLSNNKDFKDTTGW
+363 LLANNKDFKNTNGW
-377 IGTSLKIGLFPE
+377 IGKNLKIGLFPE
-389 LELNTDL
+389 LKLNTDL

-402 SYLSAAIKAGQDLV
+402 SYLSAAISAGQDLV

-454 AVVDKKNN
+454 AVVNKKDN
-462 SAICLGSLY
+462 STICLGSLEPNEE
-471 KDENNPSNVFPIF
+471 DPSNPTPIF
-484 TPLVKE
+484 TPLKA
-490 KSTDSN
+490 STDSN
-496 GTVWYSCTLTCLK
+496 GTVWYSGTLTCLK

-531 IIKIIE
+531 IIEIIE

-572 YYLEDTSNPDG
+572 YYYEDTSNPDG

-588 YKAQVPCPLYEPVY
+588 YKAQIPCPLYEPVY

-611 TDRKYSQFE
+611 TERKYSQFE

-735 FVLNFDYYINHG
+735 FVLNFDYYVNHG

-755 RDLYYSGSSDNYI
+755 RDLYYSGAGNDYI

-776 WNIEYLAA
+776 YNIEYLSA
-784 ADRAILLRNQET
+784 ADRAILLRNQEV

-836 DPKANN
+836 DPKASN
-842 SDKSSEIITA
+842 SDKSSEIIIA
-852 KWISIQKALQQIKQI
+852 KWISIQKALQQMKQI
-867 ISYETDKNNNIKKIE
+867 ISYETDKNNNVISNSKVE

-913 AALAALQAAIIA
+913 AALAALQLTIEA
-925 NTTRRDTLLKQ
+925 NTANRDRLLKL

-942 KFYNKYSTYI
+942 KFYNKYSNYI
-952 QEGSWNSEDYIDPNI
+952 QEGSWTSEDYIDPNI

-1038 ISEISINFD
+1038 ISEISINFE

-1078 YVQGGYNRAAG
+1078 YAQGGYNRAAG
-1089 VVNEKGELKA
+1089 VVNGKGELKE
-1099 DVLQDSLLA
+1099 DILQDSLLA

-1194 TNGITAYWNGK
+1194 TNGITAYWSGK
-1205 DSITPYDSPDF
+1205 DYLTPTDNPVL

-1230 GYNDSDDDK
+1230 GYNNNNDNDNT
-1239 NFVPLTEAEVRSNSI
+1239 NFVPANEEEIRSNPNSM

-1264 HSIQKKKEN
+1264 RS
-1273 DVEKSIGEIEINREY
+1273 VEKKGNTEVGSIEINNKY
-1288 DIVVSKYV
+1288 DIVVKKGD
-1296 TKNNVTKAVPKVQ
+1296 KNKIQ
-1309 IGRLSDTNYGIRIR
+1309 IGRLNDNGNYGIRIC
-1323 DDDGNAVL
+1323 DNDGNPVL
-1331 ETVDDGS
+1331 ETIDNGS
-1338 LWLRKSLSIGTGTE
+1338 LWLRQSLSIGTETSTKV
-1352 QKIFLGLSARKD
+1352 KIG
-1364 IAASVYNQ
+1364 V
-1372 LTTDDKAYWKLNPV
+1372 LN
-1386 TNRYQYIGTNEAGEA
+1386 NN
-1401 IYNSVV
+1401 
-1407 SNYSDYCFSQIFN
+1407 QIFN
-1420 AKDTSIIY
+1420 ANDNFIVNKDGSAKMTGELKIEGTVYDLWIKNDSTNNIGTATGMFVYPKGKTSNSLGWVSINANN
-1428 ENGISYFSGGINTYA
+1428 NGASYIEITSWGADASNSNKNGNMRLLSSGPLNINGHGK
-1443 PYVWDPENGTIT
+1443 VSIT
-1455 GTYAKLT
+1455 SQNNAVSIHSWTGFGFQNDNT
-1462 PLLIDEAGWNLG
+1462 EAAI
-1474 GLSFHHDKCPVT
+1474 T
-1486 DHCYA
+1486 DQT
-1491 RLSGTY
+1491 LSG
-1497 TTKETSADDALSSWI
+1497 KWSILPGIETNS
-1512 VKFDD
+1512 
-1517 TSGGVI
+1517 
-1523 DKKYFASV
+1523 
-1531 DIRAG
+1531 
-1536 IKDNEHTSSAKITA
+1536 
-1550 SSITLESNKI
+1550 
-1560 SLTGPTN
+1560 
-1567 ISEGRCYIDATSN
+1567 IDAT
-1580 YAAIHYAVSKKQFTR
+1580 
-1595 VRFGVGTI
+1595 TI
-1603 NTQFESFSVEVYN
+1603 NADFATLTAKESDNYWASYNLKSEFSSNLEVKFGINKSGMAVIESWNDGDQARLELYVN
-1616 SPFFDDNSGYKS
+1616 NSGGATLMLKS
-1628 RLDLWTDEHNKP
+1628 KMKGGLERSQPIAST
-1640 HLRISGPNG
+1640 
-1649 DNPVDLA
+1649 

>member
-100 VNDKWY
+100 INDKWY

-152 TIYELATAVLDGTD
+152 TIYELATAVLDGTE

-185 YEVKITNTNT
+185 YKVTITNTDNI
-195 LTGIYAKGFLNITKD
+195 LAGPYAKGFLNITTN
-210 EYETI
+210 EYNKIDNNSNKT
-215 PINELC
+215 C
-221 YLPYSMVPHSDDEL
+221 YIPYSMVPHSDDEV
-235 ADMTAVQFIYAP
+235 ADMTTLQFIYAP
-247 EYTTEYSSMLITNED
+247 EYTTEFSSMVITNED
-262 SNWLITGGQWIKYG
+262 CNWLIPEGRWIINNGYQ
-276 SDYRFQVRQDG
+276 FQIPIKDDPKQDDFI
-287 TPKSSWKTIFAIN
+287 TIFTVS
-300 KEAYVSNR
+300 KEAYVDNR

-323 ANLERYVN
+323 ENLERYVN

-363 LLSNNKDFKDTTGW
+363 LLANNKDFKNTNGW
-377 IGTSLKIGLFPE
+377 IGKNLEIGLFPE
-389 LELNTDL
+389 LGLDTDL

-402 SYLSAAIKAGQDLV
+402 SYLSAAINAGQDLV
-416 NNTLSSAAQYL
+416 NKTLSSAAQYL

-454 AVVDKKNN
+454 AVVNKKDN
-462 SAICLGSLY
+462 STICLGSL
-471 KDENNPSNVFPIF
+471 KTNEEDSSNPTPPTPIF

-490 KSTDSN
+490 DSTDSN
-496 GTVWYSCTLTCLK
+496 GTVWYSGTLTCLK

-517 DAELVIKSTNPKDA
+517 DAELVIKSTNPTET

-572 YYLEDTSNPDG
+572 YYLEGTSNPDG

-611 TDRKYSQFE
+611 TEREYSQFE

-654 ADGSIERDSNGK
+654 ADGSIERDEKGK
-666 QKKTVYFSEKIG
+666 PKKTVYFSEKIG

-735 FVLNFDYYINHG
+735 FVLNFDYYVNQG
-747 LLDGEALN
+747 LLDGETLN
-755 RDLYYSGSSDNYI
+755 RDLYYSGAGNNYI

-784 ADRAILLRNQET
+784 ADRAILLRNQEV

-816 DELIDELA
+816 NELIDELA
-824 ALGGDTLDPTKT
+824 ALGGDTSGIKT
-836 DPKANN
+836 ITLNPKAGD
-842 SDKSSEIITA
+842 SDKSNILIEK
-852 KWISIQKALQQIKQI
+852 KWASIKKALEQIKQY
-867 ISYETDKNNNIKKIE
+867 ISKSNQTGGKTTPVLA
-882 GPSDQN
+882 PSDQN
-888 ADLIKTIKDLDGDI
+888 VNLIKTIKDLDGDI
-902 ASYKVI
+902 VTYRAI
-908 CAKLD
+908 CLKLD
-913 AALAALQAAIIA
+913 AELAALQSTIEA
-925 NTTRRDTLLKQ
+925 NTEKRDALLKQ

-952 QEGSWNSEDYIDPNI
+952 QEGSWTSEDYIDPNI

-1038 ISEISINFD
+1038 ISEISINFE

-1078 YVQGGYNRAAG
+1078 YAQGGYNRAAG
-1089 VVNEKGELKA
+1089 VVNGKGELKE
-1099 DVLQDSLLA
+1099 DILQDSLLA

-1124 NTGITLTSLKNLDQK
+1124 NTGLTLTSLKNLDQK

-1205 DSITPYDSPDF
+1205 DGITPYDSPDF

-1230 GYNDSDDDK
+1230 GYNGSDDDK

-1288 DIVVSKYV
+1288 DIVVRKYV
-1296 TKNNVTKAVPKVQ
+1296 TKNNVTKAVSKVQ

-1323 DDDGNAVL
+1323 DDDGNTVL

-1338 LWLRKSLSIGTGTE
+1338 LWLRKSLSIGAGTNTNVKIGVLDNDQVFNANNNFIIYNNGTAKTTG
-1352 QKIFLGLSARKD
+1352 D
-1364 IAASVYNQ
+1364 
-1372 LTTDDKAYWKLNPV
+1372 LTVVGNKSELWIKAYTIQSMLNLGNVPGLY
-1386 TNRYQYIGTNEAGEA
+1386 NYEKESRSIIGYISLETDKGTN
-1401 IYNSVV
+1401 
-1407 SNYSDYCFSQIFN
+1407 
-1420 AKDTSIIY
+1420 T
-1428 ENGISYFSGGINTYA
+1428 
-1443 PYVWDPENGTIT
+1443 
-1455 GTYAKLT
+1455 L
-1462 PLLIDEAGWNLG
+1462 
-1474 GLSFHHDKCPVT
+1474 
-1486 DHCYA
+1486 
-1491 RLSGTY
+1491 RL
-1497 TTKETSADDALSSWI
+1497 
-1512 VKFDD
+1512 
-1517 TSGGVI
+1517 
-1523 DKKYFASV
+1523 
-1531 DIRAG
+1531 
-1536 IKDNEHTSSAKITA
+1536 H
-1550 SSITLESNKI
+1550 
-1560 SLTGPTN
+1560 
-1567 ISEGRCYIDATSN
+1567 SEGRTGKNGDIILEATNELKLSGKEYIKLHDTRHMSINILKDVSLTTGTLNINATGAIAIGNSNSVGSFSLKTTGIFSLDTQNVNIGNSCKLTRQADDGYGAYILDSPPNDTTVKLGMSGATGHYCYIEHWNGDTMARLEL
-1580 YAAIHYAVSKKQFTR
+1580 YV
-1595 VRFGVGTI
+1595 
-1603 NTQFESFSVEVYN
+1603 
-1616 SPFFDDNSGYKS
+1616 NSGGGATLMLKS
-1628 RLDLWTDEHNKP
+1628 QAPNEEVRSKP
-1640 HLRISGPNG
+1640 IAST
-1649 DNPVDLA
+1649 

>member
-76 DNPFVKLLV
+76 DNPFVKLLM
-85 NERKVKAYWDNGQED
+85 NERKVKVYWDNGQED

-185 YEVKITNTNT
+185 YEVKITNMNA
-195 LTGIYAKGFLNITKD
+195 LTGIYANGFLNITKD
-210 EYETI
+210 KYEKI
-215 PINELC
+215 PNNATC

-235 ADMTAVQFIYAP
+235 TDMTAVQFIYAP

-262 SNWLITGGQWIKYG
+262 SNWLVTGGVWVKSGDIYQFKIP
-276 SDYRFQVRQDG
+276 SSG
-287 TPKSSWKTIFAIN
+287 TTKTIFTIN
-300 KEAYVSNR
+300 LSNAFVSDK

-402 SYLSAAIKAGQDLV
+402 SYLSAAIKAGQNLV

-427 SSGLFEGMEVKFQIG
+427 SSGLFEGMKVKFQIG
-442 LKDEFKDGTLSV
+442 LKDEFTDGTLSA
-454 AVVDKKNN
+454 AVVDKETN
-462 SAICLGSLY
+462 SIIYLGKLNE
-471 KDENNPSNVFPIF
+471 ENSSNIF
-484 TPLVKE
+484 TTLTKE
-490 KSTDSN
+490 GTDSN

-572 YYLEDTSNPDG
+572 YYLEGTSNPDG

-654 ADGSIERDSNGK
+654 ADGSIERDEKGK
-666 QKKTVYFSEKIG
+666 PKKTVYFSEKIG

-735 FVLNFDYYINHG
+735 FVLNFDYYVNHG

-755 RDLYYSGSSDNYI
+755 RDLYYSGAGNDYI

-776 WNIEYLAA
+776 YNIEYLSA
-784 ADRAILLRNQET
+784 ADRAILLRNQEV

-852 KWISIQKALQQIKQI
+852 KWISIQKALQQIKQYV
-867 ISYETDKNNNIKKIE
+867 SKSNQT
-882 GPSDQN
+882 GSGTTPVLAPSDQN
-888 ADLIKTIKDLDGDI
+888 VNLIKTIKDLDGDI
-902 ASYKVI
+902 ATYKAI
-908 CAKLD
+908 CLKLD
-913 AALAALQAAIIA
+913 TALATLQTAIEA
-925 NTTRRDTLLKQ
+925 NTTLRDALLKQ

-1038 ISEISINFD
+1038 ISEISINFE

-1078 YVQGGYNRAAG
+1078 FVQGGYNRAAG

-1194 TNGITAYWNGK
+1194 TNGITAYWSGK
-1205 DSITPYDSPDF
+1205 DYLTPESNPVL

-1230 GYNDSDDDK
+1230 GYNNGNDNDNT
-1239 NFVPLTEAEVRSNSI
+1239 NFVPASEEEVRSNSM

-1264 HSIQKKKEN
+1264 RSIQKDGSN
-1273 DVEKSIGEIEINREY
+1273 NVVGSIEINNKY
-1288 DIVVSKYV
+1288 DIVVK
-1296 TKNNVTKAVPKVQ
+1296 KGDKDKVL
-1309 IGRLSDTNYGIRIR
+1309 IGRLNDNGNYGIRIC
-1323 DDDGNAVL
+1323 DDDGKPVL
-1331 ETVDDGS
+1331 ETIDNGS
-1338 LWLRKSLSIGTGTE
+1338 LWLRQSLSIGTGTSTKV
-1352 QKIFLGLSARKD
+1352 KIGVLDNDQVFNANDNFIVNKDGTAKMTGNLRIKGKYKDLLLKSFQEDQQYDDFCGTFL
-1364 IAASVYNQ
+1364 VP
-1372 LTTDDKAYWKLNPV
+1372 TTDL
-1386 TNRYQYIGTNEAGEA
+1386 TGSQYEGVIG
-1401 IYNSVV
+1401 
-1407 SNYSDYCFSQIFN
+1407 FSF
-1420 AKDTSIIY
+1420 DS
-1428 ENGISYFSGGINTYA
+1428 
-1443 PYVWDPENGTIT
+1443 NGTAAGVVQSPGLLMLAGNSSLEAT
-1455 GTYAKLT
+1455 GTYSMKAYSTQK
-1462 PLLIDEAGWNLG
+1462 AG
-1474 GLSFHHDKCPVT
+1474 
-1486 DHCYA
+1486 
-1491 RLSGTY
+1491 
-1497 TTKETSADDALSSWI
+1497 E
-1512 VKFDD
+1512 
-1517 TSGGVI
+1517 
-1523 DKKYFASV
+1523 
-1531 DIRAG
+1531 
-1536 IKDNEHTSSAKITA
+1536 
-1550 SSITLESNKI
+1550 
-1560 SLTGPTN
+1560 
-1567 ISEGRCYIDATSN
+1567 
-1580 YAAIHYAVSKKQFTR
+1580 Q
-1595 VRFGVGTI
+1595 GVGTMI
-1603 NTQFESFSVEVYN
+1603 GCGMPQPYQDNYSVSIFNSYDGMRFIGNNYSLKLNSYQLDFQVDGTNYKRYPARLALRNQECTASLEVAKKTTLGTYKEQVPTAEFCLFNTLSGEIAEQTPFSSADVRV
-1616 SPFFDDNSGYKS
+1616 
-1628 RLDLWTDEHNKP
+1628 
-1640 HLRISGPNG
+1640 RISSHPTFSNHIIINFYEKAKWLGALHISNTEFVYDAAG
-1649 DNPVDLA
+1649 Q

>member
-12 YFVPASGSME
+12 YFVPASGSTE

-100 VNDKWY
+100 INDKWY

-166 WQLDEENTD
+166 WQLDEKNTD

-185 YEVKITNTNT
+185 YKVTITNTDNI
-195 LTGIYAKGFLNITKD
+195 LAGPYAKGFLNITTN
-210 EYETI
+210 EYNKIDNNSNKT
-215 PINELC
+215 C
-221 YLPYSMVPHSDDEL
+221 YIPYSMVPHSDDEV
-235 ADMTAVQFIYAP
+235 ADMTTLQFIYAP
-247 EYTTEYSSMLITNED
+247 EYTTEFSSMVITNED
-262 SNWLITGGQWIKYG
+262 CNWLIPEGRWIINNGYQ
-276 SDYRFQVRQDG
+276 FQIPIKDDPKQDDFI
-287 TPKSSWKTIFAIN
+287 TIFTVS
-300 KEAYVSNR
+300 KEAYVDNR

-323 ANLERYVN
+323 ENLERYVN
-331 VYKVKGSD
+331 VYKEKNSTPNVN
-339 PTADDKRIFG
+339 DKRIFG

-363 LLSNNKDFKDTTGW
+363 LLSNNKDFKNTNGW
-377 IGTSLKIGLFPE
+377 IGKNLEIGLFPE
-389 LELNTDL
+389 LGLDTDL

-402 SYLSAAIKAGQDLV
+402 SYLSAAINAGQDLV

-454 AVVDKKNN
+454 AVVNKKDN
-462 SAICLGSLY
+462 SSICLGSLY
-471 KDENNPSNVFPIF
+471 KDENKDENEPSNPTPIF

-490 KSTDSN
+490 EGTNSN
-496 GTVWYSCTLTCLK
+496 GTVWYSCTLICLK

-517 DAELVIKSTNPKDA
+517 DAELVIKSTNPTET

-572 YYLEDTSNPDG
+572 YYLEGTSNPDG

-611 TDRKYSQFE
+611 TEREYNQFE

-654 ADGSIERDSNGK
+654 ADGSIERDEKGK
-666 QKKTVYFSEKIG
+666 PKKTVYFSEKIG

-735 FVLNFDYYINHG
+735 FVLNFDYYVNQG

-755 RDLYYSGSSDNYI
+755 RDLYYSGAGNNYI

-816 DELIDELA
+816 NELIDELA
-824 ALGGDTLDPTKT
+824 ALGGDTSGIKT
-836 DPKANN
+836 ITLNPKAGD
-842 SDKSSEIITA
+842 SDKSNILIEK
-852 KWISIQKALQQIKQI
+852 KWTSIKKALEQIKQY
-867 ISYETDKNNNIKKIE
+867 ISKSNQTGGKTTPVLA
-882 GPSDQN
+882 PSDQSVN
-888 ADLIKTIKDLDGDI
+888 LIKTIKDLDGDI
-902 ASYKVI
+902 VTYRAI
-908 CAKLD
+908 CLKLD
-913 AALAALQAAIIA
+913 TALAILQDAIEA
-925 NTTRRDTLLKQ
+925 NTKKRDALLKQ

-1078 YVQGGYNRAAG
+1078 FVQGGYNRAAG

-1099 DVLQDSLLA
+1099 DILQDSLLA

-1124 NTGITLTSLKNLDQK
+1124 NTGLTLTSLKNLDQK

-1194 TNGITAYWNGK
+1194 TNGITAYWSGK
-1205 DSITPYDSPDF
+1205 DYLTPTDNPVL

-1230 GYNDSDDDK
+1230 GYNNNNDNDNT
-1239 NFVPLTEAEVRSNSI
+1239 NFVPANEEEIRSNPNSM

-1264 HSIQKKKEN
+1264 RS
-1273 DVEKSIGEIEINREY
+1273 VEKKGNTEVGSIEINNKY
-1288 DIVVSKYV
+1288 DIVIKKGN
-1296 TKNNVTKAVPKVQ
+1296 KNKIQ
-1309 IGRLSDTNYGIRIR
+1309 IGRLNDNGNYGIRIC
-1323 DDDGNAVL
+1323 DNEGMPVL
-1331 ETVDDGS
+1331 ETIDDGS
-1338 LWLRKSLSIGTGTE
+1338 LWLRQSLSIGTEASTNV
-1352 QKIFLGLSARKD
+1352 KIG
-1364 IAASVYNQ
+1364 V
-1372 LTTDDKAYWKLNPV
+1372 LN
-1386 TNRYQYIGTNEAGEA
+1386 NN
-1401 IYNSVV
+1401 
-1407 SNYSDYCFSQIFN
+1407 QIFN
-1420 AKDTSIIY
+1420 ANDNFIVKKDGTAEMTGELRIKGKYKDLLLKSFRKTQQYDDFCGIFLVPTTDSTGSQYKGIIGFSFDSKGTAGGVVQSPGVLSISGTQSLELSGSVTNIIAGKTMVLSIGPAAPITGY
-1428 ENGISYFSGGINTYA
+1428 NFSFTNPTGGIAFGGEKAHFYLKKGLLETYTGSTKLSIENSQIKVTNLVYNGGTREYTSERYVTYEPPIKNEDPKHVGYYFVKPTMSTQDSFGIRMSQHPKNNNRVILTFWTGYNCQTYA
-1443 PYVWDPENGTIT
+1443 GSITIGSTGCWINGTT
-1455 GTYAKLT
+1455 VQGA
-1462 PLLIDEAGWNLG
+1462 
-1474 GLSFHHDKCPVT
+1474 
-1486 DHCYA
+1486 
-1491 RLSGTY
+1491 
-1497 TTKETSADDALSSWI
+1497 
-1512 VKFDD
+1512 
-1517 TSGGVI
+1517 
-1523 DKKYFASV
+1523 
-1531 DIRAG
+1531 
-1536 IKDNEHTSSAKITA
+1536 
-1550 SSITLESNKI
+1550 
-1560 SLTGPTN
+1560 
-1567 ISEGRCYIDATSN
+1567 
-1580 YAAIHYAVSKKQFTR
+1580 
-1595 VRFGVGTI
+1595 
-1603 NTQFESFSVEVYN
+1603 
-1616 SPFFDDNSGYKS
+1616 
-1628 RLDLWTDEHNKP
+1628 
-1640 HLRISGPNG
+1640 
-1649 DNPVDLA
+1649 

>member
-12 YFVPASGSME
+12 RFVAASGLMD
-22 SHYEERK
+22 SHYEEKK
-29 LCVIGSNTMTDGS
+29 LCVIGSNTMTNGS

-55 THTLTFKLYL
+55 THTFTFKLYL
-65 SYIDTITGERI
+65 SYIDTTTGEKI

-85 NERKVKAYWDNGQED
+85 NERRVKAYWDNGQED
-100 VNDKWY
+100 INDKWY
-106 DLVVKDISEDSDSNT
+106 DLVIKDISEDSDSNT

-166 WQLDEENTD
+166 WQLDEKNTD

-185 YEVKITNTNT
+185 YEAKATNTDV
-195 LTGIYAKGFLNITKD
+195 LGGSFADGFLNITKD
-210 EYETI
+210 K
-215 PINELC
+215 NEKVPKNAVC
-221 YLPYSMVPHSDDEL
+221 YLPYSMVPHSDDEI
-235 ADMTAVQFIYAP
+235 ADMTTIQFIYAP
-247 EYTTEYSSMLITNED
+247 KYTTEFSSMVITNED
-262 SNWLITGGQWIKYG
+262 CNWLITGGKWIING
-276 SDYRFQVRQDG
+276 SNYQFKVPQNG
-287 TPKSSWKTIFAIN
+287 TSGGSLRTIFTVS

-331 VYKVKGSD
+331 VYKLKGSN

-377 IGTSLKIGLFPE
+377 KGTDLKIELLPE
-389 LELNTDL
+389 LGLNTDL
-396 TKYEGH
+396 TTYKGH
-402 SYLSAAIKAGQDLV
+402 SYLSAVLKKGLELV
-416 NNTLSSAAQYL
+416 NDTFSSASQYL
-427 SSGLFEGMEVKFQIG
+427 SSGFFEGQQLRFSLG
-442 LKDEFKDGTLSV
+442 LNSSTVTGLQVLIQSKTKKDSEGNPIVYFSTTNLSKPEISDGVS
-454 AVVDKKNN
+454 
-462 SAICLGSLY
+462 
-471 KDENNPSNVFPIF
+471 
-484 TPLVKE
+484 
-490 KSTDSN
+490 
-496 GTVWYSCTLTCLK
+496 WYSGTLTCVK
-509 ALAKNFLE
+509 ALAKNFLS
-517 DAELVIKSTNPKDA
+517 DAQLIITSTNVSET
-531 IIKIIE
+531 ILKILE
-537 TRLYELIHGKDKDG
+537 TRLYELFQGITGGAGSQG
-551 NDIILDLYDINSTD
+551 NNNLYDINTVD

-572 YYLEDTSNPDG
+572 YYYEGTSNSDG

-588 YKAQVPCPLYEPVY
+588 YKAQIPCPLYEPVY

-611 TDRKYSQFE
+611 TDREYSQFE

-654 ADGSIERDSNGK
+654 ADGSIERDSKGK
-666 QKKTVYFSEKIG
+666 QRKTVYFSEKIG

-709 LANYNDN
+709 LANYNEN

-735 FVLNFDYYINHG
+735 FVLNFDYYVNQG
-747 LLDGEALN
+747 LLDGETLN
-755 RDLYYSGSSDNYI
+755 RDLYYSGTSDDYI

-776 WNIEYLAA
+776 YNIEYLTA
-784 ADRAILLRNQET
+784 ADKAILLRNQET
-796 RLLQQSVVYDGLLAC
+796 RLLQQSVVYEGLLAC

-824 ALGGDTLDPTKT
+824 ALGGDTSGTKT
-836 DPKANN
+836 KTPNPKADD
-842 SDKSSEIITA
+842 SDQSNLLIKG
-852 KWISIQKALQQIKQI
+852 KWIPIQKALQQIKQY
-867 ISYETDKNNNIKKIE
+867 ISKPNPT
-882 GPSDQN
+882 GGGTTSVLAPSNQN

-902 ASYKVI
+902 ATYRAI
-908 CAKLD
+908 CLKLD
-913 AALAALQAAIIA
+913 AALATLQTAISA
-925 NTTRRDTLLKQ
+925 NTTLRDTLLKQ

-942 KFYNKYSTYI
+942 RFYNKYSTYI

-1007 DTTYV
+1007 DTTYI
-1012 QDTDFFGYEPYLKN
+1012 QDPDFFGYEYYSKI
-1026 DKVRTPYKEAVL
+1026 DKKRTPYKEAVL

-1078 YVQGGYNRAAG
+1078 FVQGGYNRAAG

-1099 DVLQDSLLA
+1099 DILQDSLLA

-1194 TNGITAYWNGK
+1194 TNGITAYWSGK
-1205 DSITPYDSPDF
+1205 DYLTPESNPVL

-1230 GYNDSDDDK
+1230 GYNNGNDNDNT
-1239 NFVPLTEAEVRSNSI
+1239 NFVPANEEEVRSNSM

-1264 HSIQKKKEN
+1264 RSIQKDGSN
-1273 DVEKSIGEIEINREY
+1273 NVVGSIEINNKY
-1288 DIVVSKYV
+1288 DIVVK
-1296 TKNNVTKAVPKVQ
+1296 KGDKDKVL
-1309 IGRLSDTNYGIRIR
+1309 IGRLNDNGNYGIRIC
-1323 DDDGNAVL
+1323 DDDGKPVL
-1331 ETVDDGS
+1331 ETIDNGS
-1338 LWLRKSLSIGTGTE
+1338 LWLRQNLSIGTGTD

-1364 IAASVYNQ
+1364 ISKTVYRQ
-1372 LTTDDKAYWKLNPV
+1372 LTAGQQSYWKLNPV
-1386 TNRYQYIGTNEAGEA
+1386 TGRYQYIGTNEAGEA
-1401 IYNSVV
+1401 VYNSVI
-1407 SNYSDYCFSQIFN
+1407 SNKNYSRYCFSQIFN
-1420 AKDTSIIY
+1420 ANNNSIIY
-1428 ENGISYFSGGINTYA
+1428 ENGVAYFSGGINTYA
-1443 PYVWDPENGTIT
+1443 SSVWDVSTGTVT
-1455 GTYAKLT
+1455 GTYVKLN
-1462 PLLIDEAGWNLG
+1462 PLYWGSSDINLG
-1474 GLSFHHDKCPVT
+1474 GLSFHHEKCPLENN
-1486 DHCYA
+1486 CYQ
-1491 RLSGTY
+1491 RIWGTY
-1497 TTKETSADDALSSWI
+1497 INEIEIAGSKYKQATADWFLQLDNDNTSSKYSPDIIMTVMKEIATGNYETSINLSASTI
-1512 VKFDD
+1512 KLDGVAKLSIIEPQSD
-1517 TSGGVI
+1517 TIIINNPTDIYNPILYKRGNLSIKLGVNTNPPGFSI
-1523 DKKYFASV
+1523 ECWNGNNCVNRYNFTSV
-1531 DIRAG
+1531 QNG
-1536 IKDNEHTSSAKITA
+1536 STK
-1550 SSITLESNKI
+1550 TL
-1560 SLTGPTN
+1560 
-1567 ISEGRCYIDATSN
+1567 
-1580 YAAIHYAVSKKQFTR
+1580 
-1595 VRFGVGTI
+1595 
-1603 NTQFESFSVEVYN
+1603 
-1616 SPFFDDNSGYKS
+1616 
-1628 RLDLWTDEHNKP
+1628 
-1640 HLRISGPNG
+1640 
-1649 DNPVDLA
+1649 

>member
-76 DNPFVKLLV
+76 DNPFVKMLV

-121 VTYTCEDLFINELGK
+121 VAYTCEDLFINELGK

-185 YEVKITNTNT
+185 YEVKITNMNA
-195 LTGIYAKGFLNITKD
+195 LTGIYANGFLNITKD
-210 EYETI
+210 TYEKI
-215 PINELC
+215 PNNATC

-262 SNWLITGGQWIKYG
+262 SNWLVTGGVWVKSGDIYQFKIP
-276 SDYRFQVRQDG
+276 SSG
-287 TPKSSWKTIFAIN
+287 TTKTIFTIN
-300 KEAYVSNR
+300 LSNAFVSNK

-331 VYKVKGSD
+331 VYKVKDST
-339 PTADDKRIFG
+339 PSADDKRIFG

-377 IGTSLKIGLFPE
+377 IGTNLKIGLFPE

-402 SYLSAAIKAGQDLV
+402 SYLSAAIKAGQNLV

-442 LKDEFKDGTLSV
+442 LKDKFKDGTLSV
-454 AVVDKKNN
+454 AVVNKKDN
-462 SAICLGSLY
+462 STICLGSL
-471 KDENNPSNVFPIF
+471 KPNKEDPSNPTPIF
-484 TPLVKE
+484 TPLKE
-490 KSTDSN
+490 STDSN
-496 GTVWYSCTLTCLK
+496 GTVWYSGTLTCLK

-517 DAELVIKSTNPKDA
+517 DAELVIKSTNTTET

-611 TDRKYSQFE
+611 TEREYSQFE

-709 LANYNDN
+709 LANYNEN

-755 RDLYYSGSSDNYI
+755 RDLYYSGAGDDYI

-776 WNIEYLAA
+776 YNIEYLSA
-784 ADRAILLRNQET
+784 ADRAILLRNQEV

-836 DPKANN
+836 DPKADN

-852 KWISIQKALQQIKQI
+852 KWIPIQKALQQIKQY
-867 ISYETDKNNNIKKIE
+867 ISKSNQTGSGTTPILA
-882 GPSDQN
+882 PSDQN
-888 ADLIKTIKDLDGDI
+888 VNLIKTIKDLDGDI
-902 ASYKVI
+902 ATYKAI
-908 CAKLD
+908 CLKLD
-913 AALAALQAAIIA
+913 AALAALQLTIEA
-925 NTTRRDTLLKQ
+925 NTEKRDALLKQ

-1012 QDTDFFGYEPYLKN
+1012 QDTDFFGYEPYSKN

-1038 ISEISINFD
+1038 ISEISINFE

-1078 YVQGGYNRAAG
+1078 FVQGGYNRAAG

-1194 TNGITAYWNGK
+1194 TNGITAYWSGK
-1205 DSITPYDSPDF
+1205 DYLTPTDNPVL

-1230 GYNDSDDDK
+1230 GYNNGNDNDNT
-1239 NFVPLTEAEVRSNSI
+1239 NFVPASEEEIRSKSM

-1264 HSIQKKKEN
+1264 RSI
-1273 DVEKSIGEIEINREY
+1273 EKDGSNKDIGSIEINNKY

-1309 IGRLSDTNYGIRIR
+1309 IGRLNNNGNYGIRIC
-1323 DDDGNAVL
+1323 DNDGNPVL
-1331 ETVDDGS
+1331 ETIDNGS
-1338 LWLRKSLSIGTGTE
+1338 LWLRQSLSIGTETSTKV
-1352 QKIFLGLSARKD
+1352 KIG
-1364 IAASVYNQ
+1364 V
-1372 LTTDDKAYWKLNPV
+1372 LN
-1386 TNRYQYIGTNEAGEA
+1386 NN
-1401 IYNSVV
+1401 
-1407 SNYSDYCFSQIFN
+1407 QIFN
-1420 AKDTSIIY
+1420 ANDNFIVNKDGTAKMTGNLKITGSAYDLWITNDSTQNIGAAAGMFVYPKGKTSGSTGWFSINCDSAGANYIEITSWGTDPTQNNKDGWIRLLSSDRISINAHGLLHLSSHSLRLNFY
-1428 ENGISYFSGGINTYA
+1428 KSIGIQNLDTDLTITDVSPTFSGLWYILPGI
-1443 PYVWDPENGTIT
+1443 
-1455 GTYAKLT
+1455 
-1462 PLLIDEAGWNLG
+1462 
-1474 GLSFHHDKCPVT
+1474 
-1486 DHCYA
+1486 
-1491 RLSGTY
+1491 
-1497 TTKETSADDALSSWI
+1497 ETNSI
-1512 VKFDD
+1512 
-1517 TSGGVI
+1517 
-1523 DKKYFASV
+1523 
-1531 DIRAG
+1531 
-1536 IKDNEHTSSAKITA
+1536 SAK
-1550 SSITLESNKI
+1550 SITLNPLPNDNNWASYNLNSLGNLVKFGINGEGKAVIESWIGGNQARLELYFNKD
-1560 SLTGPTN
+1560 G
-1567 ISEGRCYIDATSN
+1567 GATLLLK
-1580 YAAIHYAVSKKQFTR
+1580 SKKKGELER
-1595 VRFGVGTI
+1595 
-1603 NTQFESFSVEVYN
+1603 
-1616 SPFFDDNSGYKS
+1616 
-1628 RLDLWTDEHNKP
+1628 EH
-1640 HLRISGPNG
+1640 LIGST
-1649 DNPVDLA
+1649 

>member
-12 YFVPASGSME
+12 YFVTASGSTE
-22 SHYEERK
+22 SHYEEKK

-65 SYIDTITGERI
+65 SYIDTITGEKI

-85 NERKVKAYWDNGQED
+85 NERKVKVYWDNGQED
-100 VNDKWY
+100 INDKWY

-121 VTYTCEDLFINELGK
+121 VVYTCEDLFINELGK

-166 WQLDEENTD
+166 WELDEENTD

-185 YEVKITNTNT
+185 YKATITNVNA
-195 LTGIYAKGFLNITKD
+195 LGGSFADGFLNITKD
-210 EYETI
+210 K
-215 PINELC
+215 NEKIENGKVC
-221 YLPYSMVPHSDDEL
+221 YLPYSMVPHRDEEI
-235 ADMTAVQFIYAP
+235 ADKTALQFIYAP
-247 EYTTEYSSMLITNED
+247 EYTTEFSSMVITNED
-262 SNWLITGGQWIKYG
+262 CNWLITGGRWIINGNNYQFKVPQNGTLGG
-276 SDYRFQVRQDG
+276 SLR
-287 TPKSSWKTIFAIN
+287 TIFTIS
-300 KEAYVSNR
+300 KEAYVSDQ

-323 ANLERYVN
+323 AKLERYVN
-331 VYKVKGSD
+331 VYKLKGSN
-339 PTADDKRIFG
+339 PGPNDKRIFG

-363 LLSNNKDFKDTTGW
+363 LLSNNKDFKNTTGW
-377 IGTSLKIGLFPE
+377 TGTKLKIDFLPE
-389 LELNTDL
+389 LTLDTNL
-396 TKYEGH
+396 TTYKGY
-402 SYLSAAIKAGQDLV
+402 SYLQAAIKAGQELF

-427 SSGLFEGMEVKFQIG
+427 SSGLFEGMEIKFEIG
-442 LKDEFKDGTLSV
+442 LKDKFTGGTLSA
-454 AVVDKKNN
+454 AVVNKEDN
-462 SAICLGSLY
+462 STIYLSETDLKGSGEP
-471 KDENNPSNVFPIF
+471 DG
-484 TPLVKE
+484 
-490 KSTDSN
+490 N
-496 GTVWYSCTLTCLK
+496 GIVWYSGTLTCVK

-517 DAELVIKSTNPKDA
+517 DAELIIKSTNVEET
-531 IIKIIE
+531 IIKIFE
-537 TRLYELIHGKDKDG
+537 TRLYELLHGKDENG
-551 NDIILDLYDINSTD
+551 NDTTLNLYDINSAD
-565 VAKKFYY
+565 VAQKYY
-572 YYLEDTSNPDG
+572 YYYKEGTSTTDG

-588 YKAQVPCPLYEPVY
+588 YKGKIPCPLYEPVY

-611 TDRKYSQFE
+611 TDREYSQFE

-654 ADGSIERDSNGK
+654 TDGSIARDSKGK
-666 QKKTVYFSEKIG
+666 QRKTVYFSEKIG
-678 QQLSYGFTYGIDLN
+678 RQLSYGFTYGIDLN

-709 LANYNDN
+709 LANYNEN

-735 FVLNFDYYINHG
+735 FILNFDYYVNQG

-755 RDLYYSGSSDNYI
+755 RDLYYSGTNTNYI
-768 GYYTKLHK
+768 GYYTKLHEY
-776 WNIEYLAA
+776 NIKYLTA
-784 ADRAILLRNQET
+784 ADKAILLRNQET

-816 DELIDELA
+816 DELVDELA
-824 ALGGDTLDPTKT
+824 ALGGDTSAKT
-836 DPKANN
+836 VTSNPKAPN
-842 SDKSSEIITA
+842 SDQSNILIKN
-852 KWISIQKALQQIKQI
+852 KWIPIQVALKQIKQI
-867 ISYETDKNNNIKKIE
+867 ISFKENNQGVLTEKVE

-902 ASYKVI
+902 ATYRAI
-908 CAKLD
+908 CLKLD
-913 AALAALQAAIIA
+913 AALAALQVIIEA
-925 NTTRRDTLLKQ
+925 NTLLRDTLLKQ
-936 IKELHQ
+936 IRELHQ
-942 KFYNKYSTYI
+942 KFYNKYSAYI

-1007 DTTYV
+1007 DTTYM
-1012 QDTDFFGYEPYLKN
+1012 QDPDFFGYEYYSKI
-1026 DKVRTPYKEAVL
+1026 DKKRTPYKEAVL

-1047 EPDKD
+1047 EPDRD

-1078 YVQGGYNRAAG
+1078 FVQGGYNRAAG

-1099 DVLQDSLLA
+1099 DILQDSLLA

-1178 SKITIMDGTT
+1178 SKITIVDGTT

-1194 TNGITAYWNGK
+1194 ANGITAYWSGK
-1205 DSITPYDSPDF
+1205 DYLTPTSDSAL

-1230 GYNDSDDDK
+1230 GYNNGNDNDNT
-1239 NFVPLTEAEVRSNSI
+1239 NFVPANEEEVRSSSM

-1264 HSIQKKKEN
+1264 RSI
-1273 DVEKSIGEIEINREY
+1273 EKNGSDIVGSIEINNKY
-1288 DIVVSKYV
+1288 DIVVK
-1296 TKNNVTKAVPKVQ
+1296 KKDINKIL
-1309 IGRLSDTNYGIRIR
+1309 IGRLNDSGNYGIRIC
-1323 DDDGNAVL
+1323 DDDGKPVL
-1331 ETVDDGS
+1331 ETTDNGS
-1338 LWLRKSLSIGTGTE
+1338 LWLRQSLSIGTGTGTE
-1352 QKIFLGLSARKD
+1352 NSVKIGVLDNNQVFNANNNF
-1364 IAASVYNQ
+1364 IVYN
-1372 LTTDDKAYWKLNPV
+1372 D
-1386 TNRYQYIGTNEAGEA
+1386 GTAKMTGNLRIKGKYADLLVA
-1401 IYNSVV
+1401 ATVQND
-1407 SNYSDYCFSQIFN
+1407 SDTGYEEDLMGLFLCK
-1420 AKDTSIIY
+1420 KDGTID
-1428 ENGISYFSGGINTYA
+1428 NTYA
-1443 PYVWDPENGTIT
+1443 KIGCYQDSNNTRGVLIHSKGNMAIGANPTEGQMDLSGNAIQVTAGDSLSFINTKGGITFEGNGAHFYLKNNLLETRVDDTNLSITDRKITVTNCVFGDDTKPVPREYSSERYVTYEKPVATAKFNKHVGHYFVKPRMSSQDSFGIQMSQHPDANNRVLLTFWT
-1455 GTYAKLT
+1455 GNKCQTYA
-1462 PLLIDEAGWNLG
+1462 G
-1474 GLSFHHDKCPVT
+1474 
-1486 DHCYA
+1486 
-1491 RLSGTY
+1491 
-1497 TTKETSADDALSSWI
+1497 
-1512 VKFDD
+1512 
-1517 TSGGVI
+1517 
-1523 DKKYFASV
+1523 
-1531 DIRAG
+1531 
-1536 IKDNEHTSSAKITA
+1536 
-1550 SSITLESNKI
+1550 SITIGSDGCWIN
-1560 SLTGPTN
+1560 
-1567 ISEGRCYIDATSN
+1567 
-1580 YAAIHYAVSKKQFTR
+1580 
-1595 VRFGVGTI
+1595 GV
-1603 NTQFESFSVEVYN
+1603 QV
-1616 SPFFDDNSGYKS
+1616 
-1628 RLDLWTDEHNKP
+1628 
-1640 HLRISGPNG
+1640 
-1649 DNPVDLA
+1649 

>member
-12 YFVPASGSME
+12 YFVPASGSIE

-29 LCVIGSNTMTDGS
+29 LCIIGSNTMDDGS

-55 THTLTFKLYL
+55 THTLSFKMYL
-65 SYIDTITGERI
+65 FYIDTLTGERV
-76 DNPFVKLLV
+76 DNPYVKLLV
-85 NERKVKAYWDNGQED
+85 NERKIKVYWDNGQED
-100 VNDKWY
+100 ENDKWF

-152 TIYELATAVLDGTD
+152 TIYELATAILDGTD
-166 WQLDEENTD
+166 WQLDEKNTD

-185 YEVKITNTNT
+185 YEVTITNTNA
-195 LTGIYAKGFLNITKD
+195 LTGTYAKGFLNITKN
-210 EYETI
+210 EYEI
-215 PINELC
+215 VPNDKVC
-221 YLPYSMVPHSDDEL
+221 YLPYSMVPHSDSEL
-235 ADMTAVQFIYAP
+235 AGMTAVQFIYAP
-247 EYTTEYSSMLITNED
+247 EYTTEYSSMVITNED
-262 SNWLITGGQWIKYG
+262 CNWLITGGQWIKNGNIYQFKIP
-276 SDYRFQVRQDG
+276 SSG
-287 TPKSSWKTIFAIN
+287 TTKTIFAIDPN
-300 KEAYVSNR
+300 NAFVSDQ

-331 VYKVKGSD
+331 VYKLKGTT

-363 LLSNNKDFKDTTGW
+363 LLANNKDFKNTNGW
-377 IGTSLKIGLFPE
+377 IGKKLKIDFLPE
-389 LELNTDL
+389 LGLDTDL
-396 TKYEGH
+396 TTYKGH
-402 SYLSAAIKAGQDLV
+402 SYLSAAIKAGQNLIND
-416 NNTLSSAAQYL
+416 TLSSAAQYL
-427 SSGLFEGMEVKFQIG
+427 SSGLFKGMEVKFKIG
-442 LKDEFKDGTLSV
+442 LKDKFTAGTLS
-454 AVVDKKNN
+454 AAIVDKETN
-462 SAICLGSLY
+462 STIYLGKLEPNEE
-471 KDENNPSNVFPIF
+471 DPSNPTPIF
-484 TPLVKE
+484 TPLE
-490 KSTDSN
+490 ESIDSD
-496 GTVWYSCTLTCLK
+496 GTVWYSGTLTCLK

-517 DAELVIKSTNPKDA
+517 DAELVIKSTNPTET
-531 IIKIIE
+531 IIEILE
-537 TRLYELIHGKDKDG
+537 TRLYEIIHGKDNNG
-551 NDIILDLYDINSTD
+551 NDKTLDLYDINSTD

-572 YYLEDTSNPDG
+572 YYYEGTSNTDG

-588 YKAQVPCPLYEPVY
+588 YKAQIPCPLYEPVY

-620 KVRTIYGQQSN
+620 KVRTIYGEQSN

-654 ADGSIERDSNGK
+654 ADGSVARDEKGK
-666 QKKTVYFSEKIG
+666 PKKYVYYSEKIG
-678 QQLSYGFTYGIDLN
+678 QQLPYGFTYGIDLN

-755 RDLYYSGSSDNYI
+755 RDLYYSGSSDDYI

-784 ADRAILLRNQET
+784 ADRAILLRNQEV

-842 SDKSSEIITA
+842 SDKSNEIITA
-852 KWISIQKALQQIKQI
+852 KWIPIKKALQQMKQI
-867 ISYETDKNNNIKKIE
+867 VSYTTDKNNNVTSKVE

-908 CAKLD
+908 CARLD
-913 AALAALQAAIIA
+913 AALAALQLTIKA
-925 NTTRRDTLLKQ
+925 NTANRDRLLKL

-942 KFYNKYSTYI
+942 KFYNKYSNYI
-952 QEGSWNSEDYIDPNI
+952 QEGSWTSEDYIDPNI

-1038 ISEISINFD
+1038 ISEISINFE

-1078 YVQGGYNRAAG
+1078 YAQGGYNRAAG
-1089 VVNEKGELKA
+1089 VVNGKGELKE
-1099 DVLQDSLLA
+1099 DILQDSLLA

-1151 DGGETWTTMMKAGQI
+1151 DGGEMWTTMIKAGQI

-1194 TNGITAYWNGK
+1194 TNGISAYWSGK
-1205 DSITPYDSPDF
+1205 DSIAPYDSPDF

-1230 GYNDSDDDK
+1230 GYNGSDDDK

-1273 DVEKSIGEIEINREY
+1273 NIEKSVGEIEINREY

-1296 TKNNVTKAVPKVQ
+1296 TKNNVTKVVPKVQ
-1309 IGRLSDTNYGIRIR
+1309 IGRLNDNGNYGIRIC
-1323 DDDGNAVL
+1323 DNEGTPVL
-1331 ETVDDGS
+1331 ETIDNGS
-1338 LWLRKSLSIGTGTE
+1338 LWLRQSLSIGTGTSTKV
-1352 QKIFLGLSARKD
+1352 KIGVLDNDQVFNANDNFIVNKDGTAKMTGNLKITGSAYDLWITNDSTKKIGTAAGIFVYPKGNTSGSTGWVSINCDSAGANYIEITSWGADPTNSSKDGWIRLESSDRISINANGILHLSSGSLSLRFSKSIAIQNDNTDATITDQTLSGKWLILPGIETDVISPNSNTITITNPAGIYNPIVYKRGDLSIKLGVNSTPPGFS
-1364 IAASVYNQ
+1364 IECWNGS
-1372 LTTDDKAYWKLNPV
+1372 TCI
-1386 TNRYQYIGTNEAGEA
+1386 NRYNFT
-1401 IYNSVV
+1401 SV
-1407 SNYSDYCFSQIFN
+1407 Q
-1420 AKDTSIIY
+1420 
-1428 ENGISYFSGGINTYA
+1428 NGS
-1443 PYVWDPENGTIT
+1443 
-1455 GTYAKLT
+1455 
-1462 PLLIDEAGWNLG
+1462 
-1474 GLSFHHDKCPVT
+1474 
-1486 DHCYA
+1486 
-1491 RLSGTY
+1491 
-1497 TTKETSADDALSSWI
+1497 TK
-1512 VKFDD
+1512 
-1517 TSGGVI
+1517 
-1523 DKKYFASV
+1523 
-1531 DIRAG
+1531 
-1536 IKDNEHTSSAKITA
+1536 
-1550 SSITLESNKI
+1550 TL
-1560 SLTGPTN
+1560 
-1567 ISEGRCYIDATSN
+1567 
-1580 YAAIHYAVSKKQFTR
+1580 
-1595 VRFGVGTI
+1595 
-1603 NTQFESFSVEVYN
+1603 
-1616 SPFFDDNSGYKS
+1616 
-1628 RLDLWTDEHNKP
+1628 
-1640 HLRISGPNG
+1640 
-1649 DNPVDLA
+1649 

>member
-12 YFVPASGSME
+12 YFVPASGSIE

-29 LCVIGSNTMTDGS
+29 LCIIGSNTMDDGS

-55 THTLTFKLYL
+55 THTLTFKMYL
-65 SYIDTITGERI
+65 FYIDTLTGERI
-76 DNPFVKLLV
+76 DNPYVKLLV
-85 NERKVKAYWDNGQED
+85 NERKIKVYWDNGQED
-100 VNDKWY
+100 ENDKWF

-152 TIYELATAVLDGTD
+152 TIYELATAILDGTD
-166 WQLDEENTD
+166 WRLDEENTD

-185 YEVKITNTNT
+185 YEVKVTNMNA
-195 LTGIYAKGFLNITKD
+195 LTGVYADGFLNITKNK
-210 EYETI
+210 YEKI
-215 PINELC
+215 PNNATC

-262 SNWLITGGQWIKYG
+262 SNWLVTGGVWVKSGDIYQFKIP
-276 SDYRFQVRQDG
+276 SSG
-287 TPKSSWKTIFAIN
+287 TTKTIFAIN
-300 KEAYVSNR
+300 PNNAFVSNQ

-331 VYKVKGSD
+331 VYKLKGTT

-377 IGTSLKIGLFPE
+377 KGKDLKIGLFPE
-389 LELNTDL
+389 LGLDTDL
-396 TKYEGH
+396 TTYKGH
-402 SYLSAAIKAGQDLV
+402 SYLQAAIKAGQNLF

-427 SSGLFEGMEVKFQIG
+427 SSGLFEGMEVKFKIG
-442 LKDEFKDGTLSV
+442 LKDKFTAGTLS
-454 AVVDKKNN
+454 AAIVDKKTN
-462 SAICLGSLY
+462 STIYLGGLDGKKS
-471 KDENNPSNVFPIF
+471 SIF
-484 TPLVKE
+484 IPLKQE
-490 KSTDSN
+490 SIDSD
-496 GTVWYSCTLTCLK
+496 GTVWYSGTLTCLK

-517 DAELVIKSTNPKDA
+517 DAELVIKSTNPTET
-531 IIKIIE
+531 IIKILE
-537 TRLYELIHGKDKDG
+537 TRLYELIHGKDNNG
-551 NDIILDLYDINSTD
+551 NDKILDLYDINSTD

-572 YYLEDTSNPDG
+572 YYYEGTSNPDG

-588 YKAQVPCPLYEPVY
+588 YKAQIPCPLYEPVY

-611 TDRKYSQFE
+611 TGREYSQFE
-620 KVRTIYGQQSN
+620 KVRTIYGEQSN

-654 ADGSIERDSNGK
+654 ADGSVARDEKGK
-666 QKKTVYFSEKIG
+666 PKKYVYYSEKIG

-755 RDLYYSGSSDNYI
+755 RDLYYSGSSNNYI

-784 ADRAILLRNQET
+784 ADRAILLRNQEV

-824 ALGGDTLDPTKT
+824 ALGGDTLNPTKT
-836 DPKANN
+836 DPKADN
-842 SDKSSEIITA
+842 SDKSNEIITA
-852 KWISIQKALQQIKQI
+852 KWIPIKKALQQMKQI
-867 ISYETDKNNNIKKIE
+867 ISYKTDKNNNVTSKVE

-913 AALAALQAAIIA
+913 AALAALQLTIEA
-925 NTTRRDTLLKQ
+925 NTANRDRLLKL

-942 KFYNKYSTYI
+942 KFYNKYSNYI
-952 QEGSWNSEDYIDPNI
+952 QEGSWTSEDYIDPNI

-1038 ISEISINFD
+1038 ISEISINFE

-1078 YVQGGYNRAAG
+1078 YAQGGYNRAAG
-1089 VVNEKGELKA
+1089 VVNGKGELKE
-1099 DVLQDSLLA
+1099 DILQDSLLA

-1124 NTGITLTSLKNLDQK
+1124 NTGLTLTSLKNLDQK

-1194 TNGITAYWNGK
+1194 TNGISAYWSGK
-1205 DSITPYDSPDF
+1205 DYLTPESNPVL

-1230 GYNDSDDDK
+1230 GYNNGNDEDNT
-1239 NFVPLTEAEVRSNSI
+1239 NFVPASEEEIRSKSM

-1264 HSIQKKKEN
+1264 RSIEKKGNTE
-1273 DVEKSIGEIEINREY
+1273 VGSIEINNKY
-1288 DIVVSKYV
+1288 DIVVKKGD
-1296 TKNNVTKAVPKVQ
+1296 KNKIQ
-1309 IGRLSDTNYGIRIR
+1309 IGRLNDNGNYGIRIC
-1323 DDDGNAVL
+1323 DNDGKPVL

-1338 LWLRKSLSIGTGTE
+1338 LWLRKSLSIGTGTD

-1364 IAASVYNQ
+1364 ISKSVYRQ
-1372 LTTDDKAYWKLNPV
+1372 LTTGQKSYWKLNPV
-1386 TNRYQYIGTNEAGEA
+1386 TGRYQYIGTNESGEA
-1401 IYNSVV
+1401 VYNSVV
-1407 SNYSDYCFSQIFN
+1407 SNTNYSRYCFSQIFN
-1420 AKDTSIIY
+1420 ANDNSIIY
-1428 ENGISYFSGGINTYA
+1428 ENGTAYFSGGVNTYA
-1443 PYVWDPENGTIT
+1443 SSVWDIKEGTVT
-1455 GTYAKLT
+1455 GTYVKLN
-1462 PLLIDEAGWNLG
+1462 PLYWGSSDINLG
-1474 GLSFHHDKCPVT
+1474 GLSFHHEKCPLE
-1486 DHCYA
+1486 DNCYQ
-1491 RLSGTY
+1491 RICGTY
-1497 TTKETSADDALSSWI
+1497 INEIEIAGSKYKQATADWFLQLDNDNTSSKYSPDIIMTVMKEIATGNYETSINLSASTI
-1512 VKFDD
+1512 ELDGVAKLSIIEPQSD
-1517 TSGGVI
+1517 TI
-1523 DKKYFASV
+1523 
-1531 DIRAG
+1531 I
-1536 IKDNEHTSSAKITA
+1536 IN
-1550 SSITLESNKI
+1550 N
-1560 SLTGPTN
+1560 PTN
-1567 ISEGRCYIDATSN
+1567 IYNPILYKRGNLSIKLGVNSTPPGFSIECWNGSTCINRYNFTS
-1580 YAAIHYAVSKKQFTR
+1580 VQ
-1595 VRFGVGTI
+1595 
-1603 NTQFESFSVEVYN
+1603 
-1616 SPFFDDNSGYKS
+1616 
-1628 RLDLWTDEHNKP
+1628 
-1640 HLRISGPNG
+1640 NG
-1649 DNPVDLA
+1649 STKTL

>member
-12 YFVPASGSME
+12 YFVPASGSTE
-22 SHYEERK
+22 SHYEEKK

-65 SYIDTITGERI
+65 SYIDTTTGERI
-76 DNPFVKLLV
+76 DNPFIKLLV

-166 WQLDEENTD
+166 WKLDEENTD

-185 YEVKITNTNT
+185 YEVTITNTDKI
-195 LTGIYAKGFLNITKD
+195 LAGPYAKGFLNITTN
-210 EYETI
+210 EYNTI
-215 PINELC
+215 DNNSNKIC
-221 YLPYSMVPHSDDEL
+221 YIPYSMVPHSDDEV
-235 ADMTAVQFIYAP
+235 ADMTALQFIYAP
-247 EYTTEYSSMLITNED
+247 EYTTEFSSMVITNED
-262 SNWLITGGQWIKYG
+262 CNWLIPEGRWIINNGYQ
-276 SDYRFQVRQDG
+276 FQIPIKDD
-287 TPKSSWKTIFAIN
+287 PKPDDFITIFTIS

-331 VYKVKGSD
+331 VYKEKNPPSSVNN
-339 PTADDKRIFG
+339 KRIFG

-363 LLSNNKDFKDTTGW
+363 LLSNNKDFKNTTGW
-377 IGTSLKIGLFPE
+377 IGTELKIGLFPE

-402 SYLSAAIKAGQDLV
+402 SYLSAALKQGLELIND
-416 NNTLSSAAQYL
+416 TFSSASQYL
-427 SSGLFEGMEVKFQIG
+427 SSGFFKGQQLRFYIG
-442 LKDEFKDGTLSV
+442 LQDKMTEGKLSV
-454 AVVDKKNN
+454 AIKNKSDDSIN
-462 SAICLGSLY
+462 YFEKIELSLI
-471 KDENNPSNVFPIF
+471 DPEDLPED
-484 TPLVKE
+484 L
-490 KSTDSN
+490 DSSVN
-496 GTVWYSCTLTCLK
+496 WYSGVLTCAK
-509 ALAKNFLE
+509 ALAKNFLS
-517 DAELVIKSTNPKDA
+517 DAKL
-531 IIKIIE
+531 IITSDNKEKTILKILE
-537 TRLYELIHGKDKDG
+537 TRLYELFAGITNGKD
-551 NDIILDLYDINSTD
+551 NNNLYDINTVD

-572 YYLEDTSNPDG
+572 YYYEDTSNPDG

-588 YKAQVPCPLYEPVY
+588 YKAQIPCPLYEPVY

-611 TDRKYSQFE
+611 TEREYSQFE

-654 ADGSIERDSNGK
+654 ADGSIERDEKGK
-666 QKKTVYFSEKIG
+666 PKKTVYFSEKIG

-709 LANYNDN
+709 LANYNEN

-735 FVLNFDYYINHG
+735 FVLNFDYYVNQG
-747 LLDGEALN
+747 LLDGETLN
-755 RDLYYSGSSDNYI
+755 RDLYYSGEGNNYI

-784 ADRAILLRNQET
+784 ADRAILLRNQEV

-816 DELIDELA
+816 NELIDELA
-824 ALGGDTLDPTKT
+824 ALGGDTSGIKT
-836 DPKANN
+836 ITLNPKAGD
-842 SDKSSEIITA
+842 SDKSNILIEK
-852 KWISIQKALQQIKQI
+852 KWTSIQKALQQIKQY
-867 ISYETDKNNNIKKIE
+867 ISKSNQTGGKTTPVLA
-882 GPSDQN
+882 PSDQN
-888 ADLIKTIKDLDGDI
+888 VNLIKTIKDLDGDI
-902 ASYKVI
+902 VTYRAI
-908 CAKLD
+908 CLKLD
-913 AALAALQAAIIA
+913 TALAILQDAIEA
-925 NTTRRDTLLKQ
+925 NTEKRDALLKQ

-1078 YVQGGYNRAAG
+1078 FVQGGYNRAAG

-1099 DVLQDSLLA
+1099 DILQDSLLA

-1178 SKITIMDGTT
+1178 SKITIMDGTA

-1205 DSITPYDSPDF
+1205 DDTTPYDSPDF

-1230 GYNDSDDDK
+1230 GYNGSDDDK

-1288 DIVVSKYV
+1288 DIVVRKYV
-1296 TKNNVTKAVPKVQ
+1296 TKNNVTEAVSKVQ

-1323 DDDGNAVL
+1323 DDDGNTVL

-1338 LWLRKSLSIGTGTE
+1338 LWLRKSLSIGAGTNTNVKIGVLDNDQVFNANNNFIIYNNGTAKTTG
-1352 QKIFLGLSARKD
+1352 D
-1364 IAASVYNQ
+1364 
-1372 LTTDDKAYWKLNPV
+1372 LTVVGNKSELWIKAYTIQSMLNLGNVPGLY
-1386 TNRYQYIGTNEAGEA
+1386 NYEKESRSIIGYISLETDKGTN
-1401 IYNSVV
+1401 
-1407 SNYSDYCFSQIFN
+1407 
-1420 AKDTSIIY
+1420 T
-1428 ENGISYFSGGINTYA
+1428 
-1443 PYVWDPENGTIT
+1443 
-1455 GTYAKLT
+1455 L
-1462 PLLIDEAGWNLG
+1462 
-1474 GLSFHHDKCPVT
+1474 
-1486 DHCYA
+1486 
-1491 RLSGTY
+1491 RL
-1497 TTKETSADDALSSWI
+1497 
-1512 VKFDD
+1512 
-1517 TSGGVI
+1517 
-1523 DKKYFASV
+1523 
-1531 DIRAG
+1531 
-1536 IKDNEHTSSAKITA
+1536 H
-1550 SSITLESNKI
+1550 
-1560 SLTGPTN
+1560 
-1567 ISEGRCYIDATSN
+1567 SEGRTGKNGDIILEATNELKLSGKEYIKLHDTRHMSINILKDVSLTTGTLNINATGAIAIGNSNSVGSFSLKTTGIFSLDTKNVNIGNSCKLTRQADDGYGAYILDSPPNDTTVKLGMSGATGHYCYIEHWNGDTMARLEL
-1580 YAAIHYAVSKKQFTR
+1580 YV
-1595 VRFGVGTI
+1595 
-1603 NTQFESFSVEVYN
+1603 
-1616 SPFFDDNSGYKS
+1616 NSGGGATLMLKS
-1628 RLDLWTDEHNKP
+1628 QA
-1640 HLRISGPNG
+1640 PNEKERSQ
-1649 DNPVDLA
+1649 PIAST

>member
-12 YFVPASGSME
+12 YFVPASGSTE

-85 NERKVKAYWDNGQED
+85 NERKVKVYWDNGQED

-185 YEVKITNTNT
+185 YEVTITNTDA
-195 LTGIYAKGFLNITKD
+195 LTGIYANGFLNITTS
-210 EYETI
+210 EYNKI
-215 PINELC
+215 DINETC

-287 TPKSSWKTIFAIN
+287 TPKSSWKTIFVIN

-363 LLSNNKDFKDTTGW
+363 LLANNKDFKNTTGW
-377 IGTSLKIGLFPE
+377 IGKNLKIELFPE
-389 LELNTDL
+389 LGLDTDL

-402 SYLSAAIKAGQDLV
+402 SYLSAAINAGQDLV
-416 NNTLSSAAQYL
+416 NKTLSSAAQYL

-442 LKDEFKDGTLSV
+442 LKDKFKDGTLSV
-454 AVVDKKNN
+454 AVVNKKDN
-462 SAICLGSLY
+462 STICLGSLETNEE
-471 KDENNPSNVFPIF
+471 DPSNPTPIF
-484 TPLVKE
+484 TPLKE
-490 KSTDSN
+490 STDSN
-496 GTVWYSCTLTCLK
+496 GTVWYSGTLTCLK

-517 DAELVIKSTNPKDA
+517 DAELVIKSTNPEDA
-531 IIKIIE
+531 IIEIIE

-572 YYLEDTSNPDG
+572 YYYEDTSNPDG

-588 YKAQVPCPLYEPVY
+588 YKAQIPCPLYEPVY

-611 TDRKYSQFE
+611 TEREYSQFE

-654 ADGSIERDSNGK
+654 ADGSIERDEKGK
-666 QKKTVYFSEKIG
+666 PKKTVYFSEKIG

-709 LANYNDN
+709 LANYNEN

-735 FVLNFDYYINHG
+735 FVLNFDYYVNQG
-747 LLDGEALN
+747 LLDGETLN
-755 RDLYYSGSSDNYI
+755 RDLYYSGAGNDYI

-776 WNIEYLAA
+776 YNIEYLSA
-784 ADRAILLRNQET
+784 ADRAILLRNQEV
-796 RLLQQSVVYDGLLAC
+796 RLLQQSVVYDGLLTC

-836 DPKANN
+836 DPKASN

-852 KWISIQKALQQIKQI
+852 KWISIQKALQQIKQY
-867 ISYETDKNNNIKKIE
+867 ISKSNQTSS
-882 GPSDQN
+882 GTTPVLAPSDQN
-888 ADLIKTIKDLDGDI
+888 VNLIKTIKDLDGDI
-902 ASYKVI
+902 VTYKAI
-908 CAKLD
+908 CLKLD
-913 AALAALQAAIIA
+913 AALAALQLTIEA
-925 NTTRRDTLLKQ
+925 NTEKRDALLKQ

-1078 YVQGGYNRAAG
+1078 FVQGGYNRAAG

-1194 TNGITAYWNGK
+1194 TNGITAYWSGK
-1205 DSITPYDSPDF
+1205 DYLTPTDNPVL

-1230 GYNDSDDDK
+1230 GYNNNNDNDNT
-1239 NFVPLTEAEVRSNSI
+1239 NFVPANEEEIRSNPNSM

-1264 HSIQKKKEN
+1264 RS
-1273 DVEKSIGEIEINREY
+1273 VEKNGDTEVGSIEINNKY
-1288 DIVVSKYV
+1288 DIVVKKGN
-1296 TKNNVTKAVPKVQ
+1296 KNKIQ
-1309 IGRLSDTNYGIRIR
+1309 IGRLNDNGNYGIRIC
-1323 DDDGNAVL
+1323 DNEGNPVL
-1331 ETVDDGS
+1331 ETVDNGS
-1338 LWLRKSLSIGTGTE
+1338 LWLRQSLSIGTETSTKV
-1352 QKIFLGLSARKD
+1352 KIG
-1364 IAASVYNQ
+1364 V
-1372 LTTDDKAYWKLNPV
+1372 LN
-1386 TNRYQYIGTNEAGEA
+1386 NN
-1401 IYNSVV
+1401 
-1407 SNYSDYCFSQIFN
+1407 QIFN
-1420 AKDTSIIY
+1420 ANDNFIVKKDGTAEMTGELRIKGKYKDLLLKSFQKTQQYDDFCGIFLVPTTDSTGSQYKGII
-1428 ENGISYFSGGINTYA
+1428 GFSF
-1443 PYVWDPENGTIT
+1443 DSNGT
-1455 GTYAKLT
+1455 A
-1462 PLLIDEAGWNLG
+1462 
-1474 GLSFHHDKCPVT
+1474 
-1486 DHCYA
+1486 
-1491 RLSGTY
+1491 
-1497 TTKETSADDALSSWI
+1497 
-1512 VKFDD
+1512 
-1517 TSGGVI
+1517 GGVVQSPGVLSI
-1523 DKKYFASV
+1523 SGNQSLEVTGAYSMKAYSTQKAS
-1531 DIRAG
+1531 
-1536 IKDNEHTSSAKITA
+1536 
-1550 SSITLESNKI
+1550 
-1560 SLTGPTN
+1560 
-1567 ISEGRCYIDATSN
+1567 
-1580 YAAIHYAVSKKQFTR
+1580 KQ
-1595 VRFGVGTI
+1595 GVGTMI
-1603 NTQFESFSVEVYN
+1603 GCGMPQPYQDNYSVSLFNSYDGMRFIGNKYGLKLNSYQLDFTVEGTNYTRYPARLALRNSDCTASLEVVKKTTLG
-1616 SPFFDDNSGYKS
+1616 GYKYQVPTAEFCLFS
-1628 RLDLWTDEHNKP
+1628 TISEDIAEQTPFSSAEVRV
-1640 HLRISGPNG
+1640 RISSHPTFSNHIIINFYQRTKWLGTLHISNTEFSYDAAG
-1649 DNPVDLA
+1649 Q

>member
-100 VNDKWY
+100 INDKWY

-185 YEVKITNTNT
+185 YEVTITNTDDI
-195 LTGIYAKGFLNITKD
+195 LEGPYAQGFLNITTEKYNKID
-210 EYETI
+210 NNSNKT
-215 PINELC
+215 C
-221 YLPYSMVPHSDDEL
+221 YLPYSMVPHSDDEV
-235 ADMTAVQFIYAP
+235 ADMTALQFIYAP
-247 EYTTEYSSMLITNED
+247 EYTTEFSSMVITNED
-262 SNWLITGGQWIKYG
+262 CNWLIPEGRWISG
-276 SDYRFQVRQDG
+276 VDYQFQIPIKDDPKQDDFI
-287 TPKSSWKTIFAIN
+287 TIFTVS

-323 ANLERYVN
+323 ENLERYVN
-331 VYKVKGSD
+331 VYKVKDST
-339 PTADDKRIFG
+339 PTEKDKRIFG

-363 LLSNNKDFKDTTGW
+363 LLANMKDFKDTTGW
-377 IGTSLKIGLFPE
+377 KNTGSKDLIIKLLPE
-389 LELNTDL
+389 LTLETDL
-396 TKYEGH
+396 TKYNGH
-402 SYLSAAIKAGQDLV
+402 SCLHTIINSTVNLINDTFASA
-416 NNTLSSAAQYL
+416 SQYL
-427 SSGLFEGMEVKFQIG
+427 SSGFFIGQILRFRIG
-442 LKDEFKDGTLSV
+442 LQQEASDLTVSIVEKNPKEGENAKIYFTTQSLTPEGKDADG
-454 AVVDKKNN
+454 
-462 SAICLGSLY
+462 IY
-471 KDENNPSNVFPIF
+471 
-484 TPLVKE
+484 
-490 KSTDSN
+490 
-496 GTVWYSCTLTCLK
+496 WYTAALTCAV

-517 DAELVIKSTNPKDA
+517 DAQLVISSSNPKDT
-531 IIKIIE
+531 IIDIIE
-537 TRLYELIHGKDKDG
+537 TRLYELIDGITDEKD
-551 NDIILDLYDINSTD
+551 NNDLYDINSSD
-565 VAKKFYY
+565 VAKKYY
-572 YYLEDTSNPDG
+572 YYYYERTSNTDG

-588 YKAQVPCPLYEPVY
+588 YKAQTPCPLYEPVY

-611 TDRKYSQFE
+611 TEREYSQFE

-709 LANYNDN
+709 LANYNEN

-735 FVLNFDYYINHG
+735 FVLNFDYYVNQG

-755 RDLYYSGSSDNYI
+755 RDLYYSGAGDDYI
-768 GYYTKLHK
+768 GYYTKLHRY
-776 WNIEYLAA
+776 NIEYLSA
-784 ADRAILLRNQET
+784 ADRAILLRNQEV

-852 KWISIQKALQQIKQI
+852 KWPSIQKALQQMKQI
-867 ISYETDKNNNIKKIE
+867 ISYKTDKNNNVISNSKVE

-913 AALAALQAAIIA
+913 AALAALQLTIEA
-925 NTTRRDTLLKQ
+925 NTEKRDALLKQ

-952 QEGSWNSEDYIDPNI
+952 QEGSWSSEDYIDPNI

-1038 ISEISINFD
+1038 ISEISINFE

-1078 YVQGGYNRAAG
+1078 YAQGGYNRAAG
-1089 VVNEKGELKA
+1089 VVNGKGELKE
-1099 DVLQDSLLA
+1099 DILQDSLLA

-1124 NTGITLTSLKNLDQK
+1124 NTGLTLTSLKNLDQK

-1194 TNGITAYWNGK
+1194 TNGITAYWSGK
-1205 DSITPYDSPDF
+1205 DYLTPTDNPVL

-1230 GYNDSDDDK
+1230 GYNNNNDNDNT
-1239 NFVPLTEAEVRSNSI
+1239 NFVPASEEEIRSNPNSM

-1264 HSIQKKKEN
+1264 RSI
-1273 DVEKSIGEIEINREY
+1273 EKNGNTEVGSIEINNKY
-1288 DIVVSKYV
+1288 DIVVKKGN
-1296 TKNNVTKAVPKVQ
+1296 KNKIQ
-1309 IGRLSDTNYGIRIR
+1309 IGRLNDNGNYGIRIC
-1323 DDDGNAVL
+1323 DNDGKPVL

-1338 LWLRKSLSIGTGTE
+1338 LWLRKSLSIGTGTD

-1364 IAASVYNQ
+1364 IAASVYKK
-1372 LTTDDKAYWKLNPV
+1372 LTTKQKIYWKLNPV
-1386 TNRYQYIGTNEAGEA
+1386 TNRYQYIGTDDDGEA
-1401 IYNSVV
+1401 VYNSVI

-1420 AKDTSIIY
+1420 ANDKSIVY
-1428 ENGISYFSGGINTYA
+1428 ENGTAYFSGGVNTYA
-1443 PYVWDPENGTIT
+1443 PYVWDEQTEVVT
-1455 GTYAKLT
+1455 GTYMKLN
-1462 PLLIDEAGWNLG
+1462 PLLIEQSDWNIG
-1474 GLSFHHDKCPVT
+1474 GLSFHHDKCPLKDKRYQDLTGMYVLWSQLSDPDAPKHDQALGMWQIQLDNDNSATEYTANISMSVLKDKNDPKNIFYETYIELSAQEIRLGDKTILYNNCLLQGNTGKWTSYNIYT
-1486 DHCYA
+1486 DLISGGMAKFGMNEDSVVGIEAWVAQSGSNCA
-1491 RLSGTY
+1491 RLNLWEENGT
-1497 TTKETSADDALSSWI
+1497 A
-1512 VKFDD
+1512 
-1517 TSGGVI
+1517 
-1523 DKKYFASV
+1523 
-1531 DIRAG
+1531 
-1536 IKDNEHTSSAKITA
+1536 H
-1550 SSITLESNKI
+1550 
-1560 SLTGPTN
+1560 
-1567 ISEGRCYIDATSN
+1567 C
-1580 YAAIHYAVSKKQFTR
+1580 AILH
-1595 VRFGVGTI
+1595 
-1603 NTQFESFSVEVYN
+1603 YN
-1616 SPFFDDNSGYKS
+1616 SNTK
-1628 RLDLWTDEHNKP
+1628 LWTTVAT
-1640 HLRISGPNG
+1640 IC
-1649 DNPVDLA
+1649 

>member
-12 YFVPASGSME
+12 YFVPASGSTE

-100 VNDKWY
+100 INDKWY

-166 WQLDEENTD
+166 WKLDEENTD

-185 YEVKITNTNT
+185 YEVTITNTDNI
-195 LTGIYAKGFLNITKD
+195 LEGPYAKGFLNITTNK
-210 EYETI
+210 YNTI
-215 PINELC
+215 DSNSNKIC
-221 YLPYSMVPHSDDEL
+221 YLPYSMVPHSDDEV
-235 ADMTAVQFIYAP
+235 ADMTALQFIYAP
-247 EYTTEYSSMLITNED
+247 EYTTEFSSMVITNED
-262 SNWLITGGQWIKYG
+262 CNWLIPEGRWIINDGYQ
-276 SDYRFQVRQDG
+276 FQIPIKDK
-287 TPKSSWKTIFAIN
+287 PEIDDFITIFTVG

-331 VYKVKGSD
+331 VYKEKNPPSSVNN
-339 PTADDKRIFG
+339 KRIFG

-363 LLSNNKDFKDTTGW
+363 LLSNNKDFKNTTGW
-377 IGTSLKIGLFPE
+377 IGTELKIGLFPE
-389 LELNTDL
+389 LEFNTDL

-402 SYLSAAIKAGQDLV
+402 SYLSAALKQGLELIND
-416 NNTLSSAAQYL
+416 TFSSASQYL
-427 SSGLFEGMEVKFQIG
+427 SSGFFKGQQLRFYIG
-442 LKDEFKDGTLSV
+442 LQDKMTEGKLSV
-454 AVVDKKNN
+454 AIKNKSDDSIN
-462 SAICLGSLY
+462 YFEKIELSLIDP
-471 KDENNPSNVFPIF
+471 KDLPED
-484 TPLVKE
+484 L
-490 KSTDSN
+490 DSSVN
-496 GTVWYSCTLTCLK
+496 WYSGVLTCAK
-509 ALAKNFLE
+509 ALAKNFLS
-517 DAELVIKSTNPKDA
+517 DAKL
-531 IIKIIE
+531 IITSDNKEKTILKILE
-537 TRLYELIHGKDKDG
+537 TRLYELFAGITNGKD
-551 NDIILDLYDINSTD
+551 NNNLYDINTVD

-572 YYLEDTSNPDG
+572 YYYEDTSNPDG

-588 YKAQVPCPLYEPVY
+588 YKAQIPCPLYEPVY

-611 TDRKYSQFE
+611 TEREYSQFE

-644 CWARFKIYHN
+644 CWVRFKIYHN
-654 ADGSIERDSNGK
+654 ADGSIERDEKGK
-666 QKKTVYFSEKIG
+666 PKKTVYFSEKIG

-709 LANYNDN
+709 LANYNEN

-735 FVLNFDYYINHG
+735 FVLNFDYYVNQG
-747 LLDGEALN
+747 LLDGETLN
-755 RDLYYSGSSDNYI
+755 RDLYYSGEGNNYI

-784 ADRAILLRNQET
+784 ADRAILLRNQEV

-816 DELIDELA
+816 NELIDELA
-824 ALGGDTLDPTKT
+824 ALGGDTSGIKT
-836 DPKANN
+836 ITLNPKAGD
-842 SDKSSEIITA
+842 SDKSNILIEK
-852 KWISIQKALQQIKQI
+852 KWTSIQKALQQIKQY
-867 ISYETDKNNNIKKIE
+867 ISKSNQTGGKTTPVLA
-882 GPSDQN
+882 PSDQN
-888 ADLIKTIKDLDGDI
+888 VNLIKTIKDLDGDI
-902 ASYKVI
+902 VTYRAI
-908 CAKLD
+908 CLKLD
-913 AALAALQAAIIA
+913 TALAILQDAIEA
-925 NTTRRDTLLKQ
+925 NTEKRDALLKQ

-1078 YVQGGYNRAAG
+1078 FVQGGYNRAAG

-1099 DVLQDSLLA
+1099 DILQDSLLA

-1178 SKITIMDGTT
+1178 SKITIMDGTA

-1205 DSITPYDSPDF
+1205 DDTTPYDSPDF

-1230 GYNDSDDDK
+1230 GYNGSDDDK

-1288 DIVVSKYV
+1288 DIVVRKYV
-1296 TKNNVTKAVPKVQ
+1296 TKNNVTEAVSKVQ

-1323 DDDGNAVL
+1323 DDDGNTVL

-1338 LWLRKSLSIGTGTE
+1338 LWLRKSLSIGAGTNTNVKIGVLDNDQVFNANNNFIIYNNGTAKTTG
-1352 QKIFLGLSARKD
+1352 D
-1364 IAASVYNQ
+1364 
-1372 LTTDDKAYWKLNPV
+1372 LTVIGNKSELWIKAYTINSSLS
-1386 TNRYQYIGTNEAGEA
+1386 IGTVPG
-1401 IYNSVV
+1401 IYNYEKE
-1407 SNYSDYCFSQIFN
+1407 SN
-1420 AKDTSIIY
+1420 SIIGY
-1428 ENGISYFSGGINTYA
+1428 
-1443 PYVWDPENGTIT
+1443 
-1455 GTYAKLT
+1455 
-1462 PLLIDEAGWNLG
+1462 
-1474 GLSFHHDKCPVT
+1474 
-1486 DHCYA
+1486 
-1491 RLSGTY
+1491 
-1497 TTKETSADDALSSWI
+1497 
-1512 VKFDD
+1512 
-1517 TSGGVI
+1517 
-1523 DKKYFASV
+1523 
-1531 DIRAG
+1531 
-1536 IKDNEHTSSAKITA
+1536 
-1550 SSITLESNKI
+1550 I
-1560 SLTGPTN
+1560 SLENVGGANT
-1567 ISEGRCYIDATSN
+1567 IRLYSEGRNKNGDIVLKATNDLKLSGSNYIQLHDTRYMSIDILKDVSLTTGTLNINATGAIAIGNSDSVGSFSLKTKGTFSLDTQNVNIGNSCILTRQADDGYGAYILDNPSNSTTVKLGMSGASGHYCYIEHWNGDTMARLELYINDGNGATLMLK
-1580 YAAIHYAVSKKQFTR
+1580 SKKKGEQERSLPIGST
-1595 VRFGVGTI
+1595 
-1603 NTQFESFSVEVYN
+1603 
-1616 SPFFDDNSGYKS
+1616 
-1628 RLDLWTDEHNKP
+1628 
-1640 HLRISGPNG
+1640 
-1649 DNPVDLA
+1649 

>member
-12 YFVPASGSME
+12 YFVPASGSTE

-29 LCVIGSNTMTDGS
+29 LCVIGSNTITDGS

-55 THTLTFKLYL
+55 THTFTFKLYL

-85 NERKVKAYWDNGQED
+85 NERKVKVYWDNGQED

-166 WQLDEENTD
+166 WKLDEENTD

-185 YEVKITNTNT
+185 YEVTITNTDKI
-195 LTGIYAKGFLNITKD
+195 LAGPYAQGFLNITTN
-210 EYETI
+210 EYNTI
-215 PINELC
+215 DSNSNKTC
-221 YLPYSMVPHSDDEL
+221 YIPYSMVPHSDDEV
-235 ADMTAVQFIYAP
+235 ADMTALQFIYAP
-247 EYTTEYSSMLITNED
+247 EYTTEFSSMVITNED
-262 SNWLITGGQWIKYG
+262 CNWLIPEGRWIINDGYQ
-276 SDYRFQVRQDG
+276 FQIPIKDD
-287 TPKSSWKTIFAIN
+287 PKQNDFITIFTIS

-363 LLSNNKDFKDTTGW
+363 LLSNNKDFKNTTGW
-377 IGTSLKIGLFPE
+377 IGKNLEIGLFPE
-389 LELNTDL
+389 LGLDTDL

-402 SYLSAAIKAGQDLV
+402 SYLSAAINAGQDLV

-427 SSGLFEGMEVKFQIG
+427 SSGLFEGMKVKFQIG

-454 AVVDKKNN
+454 AVIDKKNN
-462 SAICLGSLY
+462 SSICLGSLY
-471 KDENNPSNVFPIF
+471 KDENKDENKPSNPIPIF
-484 TPLVKE
+484 TPLKKQE
-490 KSTDSN
+490 SIDSN

-509 ALAKNFLE
+509 ALAKNFLK

-572 YYLEDTSNPDG
+572 YYYEGTSNPDG

-611 TDRKYSQFE
+611 TEREYSQFE

-735 FVLNFDYYINHG
+735 FVLNFDYYVNQG

-755 RDLYYSGSSDNYI
+755 RDLYYSGAGNDYI

-776 WNIEYLAA
+776 YNIEYLSA

-816 DELIDELA
+816 NELIDELA
-824 ALGGDTLDPTKT
+824 ALGGDTSGIKT
-836 DPKANN
+836 TILNPKADD
-842 SDKSSEIITA
+842 SDKSNILIEK
-852 KWISIQKALQQIKQI
+852 KWTSIQKALQQIKQYV
-867 ISYETDKNNNIKKIE
+867 SKSNQTGGKTASVLA
-882 GPSDQN
+882 PSDQN
-888 ADLIKTIKDLDGDI
+888 VNLIKTIKDLDGDI
-902 ASYKVI
+902 VTYRAI
-908 CAKLD
+908 CLKLD
-913 AALAALQAAIIA
+913 TALAILQDAIEA
-925 NTTRRDTLLKQ
+925 NTKKRDALLKQ

-1078 YVQGGYNRAAG
+1078 FVQGGYNRAAG

-1099 DVLQDSLLA
+1099 DILQDSLLA

-1194 TNGITAYWNGK
+1194 TNGITAYWSGK
-1205 DSITPYDSPDF
+1205 DYLTPTDNPVL

-1230 GYNDSDDDK
+1230 GYNNNNDNDNT
-1239 NFVPLTEAEVRSNSI
+1239 NFVPASEEEIRSNPNSM

-1264 HSIQKKKEN
+1264 RSI
-1273 DVEKSIGEIEINREY
+1273 EKNGNTEVGSIEINNKY
-1288 DIVVSKYV
+1288 DIVVKKGD
-1296 TKNNVTKAVPKVQ
+1296 KNKIQ
-1309 IGRLSDTNYGIRIR
+1309 IGRLNDNGNYGIRIC
-1323 DDDGNAVL
+1323 DDSGNPVL
-1331 ETVDDGS
+1331 ETVDNGS
-1338 LWLRKSLSIGTGTE
+1338 LWLRQSLSIGTEASTNV
-1352 QKIFLGLSARKD
+1352 KIG
-1364 IAASVYNQ
+1364 V
-1372 LTTDDKAYWKLNPV
+1372 LN
-1386 TNRYQYIGTNEAGEA
+1386 NN
-1401 IYNSVV
+1401 
-1407 SNYSDYCFSQIFN
+1407 QIFN
-1420 AKDTSIIY
+1420 ANDNFIVKKDGTAEMTGELRIKGKYKDLLLKSFRKTQQYDDFCGIFLVPTTDSTGSQYKGIIGFSFDSKGTAGGVVQSPGVLSISGTQSLELSGSVTNIIASDTMVLSIGPAASIQGY
-1428 ENGISYFSGGINTYA
+1428 ELSFTNPKGGIAFAGQKAHFYLKQNLLETYI
-1443 PYVWDPENGTIT
+1443 G
-1455 GTYAKLT
+1455 
-1462 PLLIDEAGWNLG
+1462 
-1474 GLSFHHDKCPVT
+1474 S
-1486 DHCYA
+1486 A
-1491 RLSGTY
+1491 RLSIENRQIKVTNLLYNDTKDREYTSERYVTY
-1497 TTKETSADDALSSWI
+1497 EPP
-1512 VKFDD
+1512 VKD
-1517 TSGGVI
+1517 TEPKYVGHYFVKPTFSTQDSFGIQMSQHPQHNGRVI
-1523 DKKYFASV
+1523 LTFWTGYNCQTY
-1531 DIRAG
+1531 AG
-1536 IKDNEHTSSAKITA
+1536 
-1550 SSITLESNKI
+1550 SITI
-1560 SLTGPTN
+1560 GDTG
-1567 ISEGRCYIDATSN
+1567 CW
-1580 YAAIHYAVSKKQFTR
+1580 
-1595 VRFGVGTI
+1595 I
-1603 NTQFESFSVEVYN
+1603 NGKTVQ
-1616 SPFFDDNSGYKS
+1616 G
-1628 RLDLWTDEHNKP
+1628 
-1640 HLRISGPNG
+1640 G
-1649 DNPVDLA
+1649 

>member
-12 YFVPASGSME
+12 YFVPASGSTE

-100 VNDKWY
+100 INDKWY

-166 WQLDEENTD
+166 WKLDEENTD

-195 LTGIYAKGFLNITKD
+195 LTGIYAKGFLNITRD
-210 EYETI
+210 EYEII
-215 PINELC
+215 PINKLC

-262 SNWLITGGQWIKYG
+262 SNWLITGGQWIKSG

-339 PTADDKRIFG
+339 PTVDDKRIFG

-363 LLSNNKDFKDTTGW
+363 LLANNKDFKNTNGW
-377 IGTSLKIGLFPE
+377 IGKNLKIGLFPE
-389 LELNTDL
+389 LKLNTDL

-402 SYLSAAIKAGQDLV
+402 SYLSAAISAGQNLV

-454 AVVDKKNN
+454 AVVNKKDN
-462 SAICLGSLY
+462 STICLGSLEPN
-471 KDENNPSNVFPIF
+471 KEDPSNPTPIF
-484 TPLVKE
+484 TPLK

-496 GTVWYSCTLTCLK
+496 GTVWYSGTLTCLK

-531 IIKIIE
+531 IIEIIE

-572 YYLEDTSNPDG
+572 YYYEDTSNPDG

-654 ADGSIERDSNGK
+654 ADGSIERDEKGNP
-666 QKKTVYFSEKIG
+666 KKTVYFSEKIG

-709 LANYNDN
+709 LANYNEN

-735 FVLNFDYYINHG
+735 FVLNFDYYVNQG

-755 RDLYYSGSSDNYI
+755 RDLYYSGAGNDYI

-776 WNIEYLAA
+776 YNIEYLSA
-784 ADRAILLRNQET
+784 ADRAILLRNQEV

-836 DPKANN
+836 DPKASN

-852 KWISIQKALQQIKQI
+852 KWISIQKALQQIKQYV
-867 ISYETDKNNNIKKIE
+867 SKPKQTGD
-882 GPSDQN
+882 GTTSVLAPSDQN
-888 ADLIKTIKDLDGDI
+888 ANLIKTIKDLDGDI
-902 ASYKVI
+902 ATYKAI
-908 CAKLD
+908 CLKLD
-913 AALAALQAAIIA
+913 TALLTLQTVIEGNATI
-925 NTTRRDTLLKQ
+925 RDTLLKQ

-1038 ISEISINFD
+1038 ISEISINFE

-1078 YVQGGYNRAAG
+1078 FVQGGYNRAAG

-1194 TNGITAYWNGK
+1194 TNGITAYWSGK
-1205 DSITPYDSPDF
+1205 DYLTPTDNPVL

-1230 GYNDSDDDK
+1230 GYNNNNDNDNT
-1239 NFVPLTEAEVRSNSI
+1239 NFVPANEEEIRSNPNSM

-1264 HSIQKKKEN
+1264 RS
-1273 DVEKSIGEIEINREY
+1273 VEKKGNTEVGSIEINNKY
-1288 DIVVSKYV
+1288 DIVVKKGD
-1296 TKNNVTKAVPKVQ
+1296 KNKIQ
-1309 IGRLSDTNYGIRIR
+1309 IGRLNNNGNYGIRIC
-1323 DDDGNAVL
+1323 DNDGKPVL
-1331 ETVDDGS
+1331 ETIDDGS
-1338 LWLRKSLSIGTGTE
+1338 LWLRESLSIGTGTE

-1364 IAASVYNQ
+1364 IAASVYKK
-1372 LTTDDKAYWKLNPV
+1372 LTTKQKIYWKLNPV
-1386 TNRYQYIGTNEAGEA
+1386 TNRYQYIGTDSEGEA
-1401 IYNSVV
+1401 VYNKVI

-1420 AKDTSIIY
+1420 ANDKSIVY
-1428 ENGISYFSGGINTYA
+1428 ENGTAYFSGGVNTYA
-1443 PYVWDPENGTIT
+1443 PYVWDEQTGVVT
-1455 GTYAKLT
+1455 GTYMKLN
-1462 PLLIDEAGWNLG
+1462 PLLIEQSDWNIG
-1474 GLSFHHDKCPVT
+1474 GLSFHHDKCPLKDNRYQDLTGMYVLWSQLSDPDAPKHDQALGMWQIQLDNDNSAT
-1486 DHCYA
+1486 EYTANISMSVLKDKNDPKNIFYETYIELSAQEIRLGDKTILYNNCLLQGNTGKWTSYNILTGLSDGGLAKFGINDISQVGIEAWRKQDQGICA
-1491 RLSGTY
+1491 RLNIWSDGSTAHCEILH
-1497 TTKETSADDALSSWI
+1497 TKDGGKHW
-1512 VKFDD
+1512 D
-1517 TSGGVI
+1517 TI
-1523 DKKYFASV
+1523 
-1531 DIRAG
+1531 
-1536 IKDNEHTSSAKITA
+1536 
-1550 SSITLESNKI
+1550 
-1560 SLTGPTN
+1560 
-1567 ISEGRCYIDATSN
+1567 AT
-1580 YAAIHYAVSKKQFTR
+1580 IC
-1595 VRFGVGTI
+1595 
-1603 NTQFESFSVEVYN
+1603 
-1616 SPFFDDNSGYKS
+1616 
-1628 RLDLWTDEHNKP
+1628 
-1640 HLRISGPNG
+1640 
-1649 DNPVDLA
+1649 

>member
-12 YFVPASGSME
+12 YFVPASGSTE

-100 VNDKWY
+100 INDKWY

-166 WQLDEENTD
+166 WKLDEENTD

-185 YEVKITNTNT
+185 YEVKITNTDA

-210 EYETI
+210 EYEII
-215 PINELC
+215 PINKLC

-235 ADMTAVQFIYAP
+235 SDMTAVQFIYAP
-247 EYTTEYSSMLITNED
+247 EYTTEFSSMMITNED
-262 SNWLITGGQWIKYG
+262 CNWLITGGQWIKSG

-377 IGTSLKIGLFPE
+377 IGTELKIGLFPE
-389 LELNTDL
+389 LKLNTDL

-402 SYLSAAIKAGQDLV
+402 SYLSAAIKAGQNLV

-454 AVVDKKNN
+454 AVVNKKDN
-462 SAICLGSLY
+462 STICLGSL
-471 KDENNPSNVFPIF
+471 KPNKEDPSNPTPIF

-572 YYLEDTSNPDG
+572 YYLEGTSNPDG

-611 TDRKYSQFE
+611 TEREYSQFE

-654 ADGSIERDSNGK
+654 ADGSIERDEKGK
-666 QKKTVYFSEKIG
+666 PKKTVYFSEKIG

-735 FVLNFDYYINHG
+735 FVLNFDYYVNHG

-755 RDLYYSGSSDNYI
+755 RDLYYSGAGNNYI

-776 WNIEYLAA
+776 YNIEYLSA
-784 ADRAILLRNQET
+784 ADRAILLRNQEV

-852 KWISIQKALQQIKQI
+852 KWISIQKALQQIKQY
-867 ISYETDKNNNIKKIE
+867 ISKPNQT
-882 GPSDQN
+882 GSGTTSVLAPSDQN
-888 ADLIKTIKDLDGDI
+888 VNLIKTIKDLDGDI
-902 ASYKVI
+902 ATYKAI
-908 CAKLD
+908 CLKLD
-913 AALAALQAAIIA
+913 AALAALQLTIEA
-925 NTTRRDTLLKQ
+925 NTEKRDALLKQ

-1007 DTTYV
+1007 DTTYI

-1078 YVQGGYNRAAG
+1078 FVQGGYNRAAG

-1230 GYNDSDDDK
+1230 GYNGSDDDK

-1273 DVEKSIGEIEINREY
+1273 NVEKSIGEIEINREY

-1296 TKNNVTKAVPKVQ
+1296 TKNNVTTSVPKVQ

-1338 LWLRKSLSIGTGTE
+1338 LWLRESLSIGTGTE

-1364 IAASVYNQ
+1364 IAASVYKQ
-1372 LTTDDKAYWKLNPV
+1372 LTTKQKIYWKLNPV
-1386 TNRYQYIGTNEAGEA
+1386 TNRYQYIGTSDEGETV
-1401 IYNSVV
+1401 YNSVV
-1407 SNYSDYCFSQIFN
+1407 SNTNYSRYCLSQIFN
-1420 AKDTSIIY
+1420 ANDNSIIY
-1428 ENGISYFSGGINTYA
+1428 ENGTAYFSGGVNTYA
-1443 PYVWDPENGTIT
+1443 SSVWDVKEGTVT
-1455 GTYAKLT
+1455 GTYVKLN
-1462 PLLIDEAGWNLG
+1462 PLYWGSSDINLG
-1474 GLSFHHDKCPVT
+1474 GLSFHHEKCPLE
-1486 DHCYA
+1486 DHCYQ
-1491 RLSGTY
+1491 RICGTY
-1497 TTKETSADDALSSWI
+1497 INEVEIAGYKYKEATADWFLQLDNDNTSSKYSPDIIMTVIKELAKGEYETSIKLSASTI
-1512 VKFDD
+1512 QLDGVAKFDIIEPQSD
-1517 TSGGVI
+1517 TI
-1523 DKKYFASV
+1523 
-1531 DIRAG
+1531 
-1536 IKDNEHTSSAKITA
+1536 
-1550 SSITLESNKI
+1550 
-1560 SLTGPTN
+1560 
-1567 ISEGRCYIDATSN
+1567 
-1580 YAAIHYAVSKKQFTR
+1580 
-1595 VRFGVGTI
+1595 TI
-1603 NTQFESFSVEVYN
+1603 NNPTGIYNPIVYKRGNLSIKLGVNSNPPGFSIECWNGSTCINRYN
-1616 SPFFDDNSGYKS
+1616 FTSVQDGSTKV
-1628 RLDLWTDEHNKP
+1628 L
-1640 HLRISGPNG
+1640 
-1649 DNPVDLA
+1649 

>member
-12 YFVPASGSME
+12 YFVPASGSTE

-100 VNDKWY
+100 INDKWY

-185 YEVKITNTNT
+185 YEVKITNMDA
-195 LTGIYAKGFLNITKD
+195 LTGVYANGFLNITKD
-210 EYETI
+210 KYEKI
-215 PINELC
+215 PNNAIC

-262 SNWLITGGQWIKYG
+262 SNWLVTGGVWIKSGNIYQFKIP
-276 SDYRFQVRQDG
+276 SSG
-287 TPKSSWKTIFAIN
+287 TTKTIFTIN
-300 KEAYVSNR
+300 LSNAFVSDK

-363 LLSNNKDFKDTTGW
+363 LLANNKDFKNTNGW
-377 IGTSLKIGLFPE
+377 IGKNLKIGLFPE
-389 LELNTDL
+389 LKLNTDL

-402 SYLSAAIKAGQDLV
+402 SYLSAAISAGQDLV

-454 AVVDKKNN
+454 AVVNKKDN
-462 SAICLGSLY
+462 STICLGSLETNEE
-471 KDENNPSNVFPIF
+471 DSSNPTPPTPIF

-490 KSTDSN
+490 EGTDSN
-496 GTVWYSCTLTCLK
+496 GTVWYSCILTCLK

-572 YYLEDTSNPDG
+572 YYYEDTSNPDG

-611 TDRKYSQFE
+611 TEREYSQFE

-709 LANYNDN
+709 LANYNEN

-735 FVLNFDYYINHG
+735 FVLNFDYYVNQG
-747 LLDGEALN
+747 LLDGETLN
-755 RDLYYSGSSDNYI
+755 RDLYYSGEGDNYI

-784 ADRAILLRNQET
+784 ADRAILLRNQEV

-852 KWISIQKALQQIKQI
+852 KWISIKKALEQIKQYV
-867 ISYETDKNNNIKKIE
+867 SKSNQAGDGTTPVLA
-882 GPSDQN
+882 PSDQN
-888 ADLIKTIKDLDGDI
+888 VNLIKTIKDLDGDI
-902 ASYKVI
+902 ATYKAI
-908 CAKLD
+908 CLKLD
-913 AALAALQAAIIA
+913 TALATLQAAILA
-925 NTTRRDTLLKQ
+925 NTTRRDALLKQ

-1078 YVQGGYNRAAG
+1078 FAQGGYNRAAG

-1230 GYNDSDDDK
+1230 GYNGSDDDK

-1296 TKNNVTKAVPKVQ
+1296 TKNNVTTSVPKVQ

-1338 LWLRKSLSIGTGTE
+1338 LWLRESLSIGTGTE

-1372 LTTDDKAYWKLNPV
+1372 LTTYQKGFWKLNPV

-1401 IYNSVV
+1401 VYNSVI
-1407 SNYSDYCFSQIFN
+1407 SNYSDYCFSQVFN
-1420 AKDTSIIY
+1420 ANDTSIIY
-1428 ENGISYFSGGINTYA
+1428 ENGTAYFSGGVNTYA
-1443 PYVWDPENGTIT
+1443 PYVWKVTDTGTTIT
-1455 GTYAKLT
+1455 GTYMKLN
-1462 PLLIDEAGWNLG
+1462 PLFWGETEINLG
-1474 GLSFHHDKCPVT
+1474 GLSFHHDKCLLT
-1486 DHCYA
+1486 DHCYS
-1491 RLSGTY
+1491 RLSGSYINEIEISEIKYKQSTANWFLLLDNDNSSSKY
-1497 TTKETSADDALSSWI
+1497 SPSIMMNILKDLSNGDYETSIDISAPTIKLDGIAKLDIIEPQS
-1512 VKFDD
+1512 D
-1517 TSGGVI
+1517 TI
-1523 DKKYFASV
+1523 T
-1531 DIRAG
+1531 INNPAG
-1536 IKDNEHTSSAKITA
+1536 IYNPIVYKRGNLSIKLGVNSNPPGFSIECWNGSTCINRYNFTS
-1550 SSITLESNKI
+1550 
-1560 SLTGPTN
+1560 
-1567 ISEGRCYIDATSN
+1567 
-1580 YAAIHYAVSKKQFTR
+1580 VQ
-1595 VRFGVGTI
+1595 
-1603 NTQFESFSVEVYN
+1603 
-1616 SPFFDDNSGYKS
+1616 
-1628 RLDLWTDEHNKP
+1628 
-1640 HLRISGPNG
+1640 NG
-1649 DNPVDLA
+1649 STKVL

>member
-12 YFVPASGSME
+12 YFVPASGSTE

-65 SYIDTITGERI
+65 SYIDTTTGERI

-100 VNDKWY
+100 INDKWY

-166 WQLDEENTD
+166 WQLDEKNTD

-185 YEVKITNTNT
+185 YEVKITNTNA

-210 EYETI
+210 EYETV
-215 PINELC
+215 PINVIC

-235 ADMTAVQFIYAP
+235 ADMTTVQFIYAP
-247 EYTTEYSSMLITNED
+247 EYTTEFSSMVITNKD
-262 SNWLITGGQWIKYG
+262 CNWLITGGQWIKSG

-287 TPKSSWKTIFAIN
+287 TPKSSWRTIFAIS

-331 VYKVKGSD
+331 VYKVKDST
-339 PTADDKRIFG
+339 PSADDKRIFG

-377 IGTSLKIGLFPE
+377 IGTNLKIGLFPE
-389 LELNTDL
+389 LKLNTDL

-402 SYLSAAIKAGQDLV
+402 SYLSAAIKVGQNLV

-442 LKDEFKDGTLSV
+442 LKDKFKDGTLSV
-454 AVVDKKNN
+454 AVVNKKDN
-462 SAICLGSLY
+462 STICLGSL
-471 KDENNPSNVFPIF
+471 KPNKEDPSNPTPIF
-484 TPLVKE
+484 TPLKE
-490 KSTDSN
+490 STDSN

-572 YYLEDTSNPDG
+572 YYLEGTSNPNG

-611 TDRKYSQFE
+611 TERKYSQFE

-654 ADGSIERDSNGK
+654 ADGSIERDEKGK
-666 QKKTVYFSEKIG
+666 PKKTVYFSEKIG

-709 LANYNDN
+709 LANYNEN

-735 FVLNFDYYINHG
+735 FVLNFDYYVNQG
-747 LLDGEALN
+747 LLDGETLN
-755 RDLYYSGSSDNYI
+755 RDLYYSGAGNDYI

-776 WNIEYLAA
+776 YNIEYLSA
-784 ADRAILLRNQET
+784 ADRAILLRNQEV

-816 DELIDELA
+816 NELIDELA
-824 ALGGDTLDPTKT
+824 ALGGDTSGIKT
-836 DPKANN
+836 ITLNPKAGD
-842 SDKSSEIITA
+842 SDKSNILIEK
-852 KWISIQKALQQIKQI
+852 KWASIKKALEQIKQYV
-867 ISYETDKNNNIKKIE
+867 SKSNQTGGKTTPVLA
-882 GPSDQN
+882 PSDQN
-888 ADLIKTIKDLDGDI
+888 VNLIKTIKDLDGDI
-902 ASYKVI
+902 VTYRAI
-908 CAKLD
+908 CLKFD
-913 AALAALQAAIIA
+913 AALAALQLTIEA
-925 NTTRRDTLLKQ
+925 NTEKRDALLKQ

-1078 YVQGGYNRAAG
+1078 FVQGGYNRAAG

-1194 TNGITAYWNGK
+1194 TNGITAYWSGK
-1205 DSITPYDSPDF
+1205 DYLTPTDNPVL

-1230 GYNDSDDDK
+1230 GYNNNNDNDNT
-1239 NFVPLTEAEVRSNSI
+1239 NFVPANEEEIRSNPNSM

-1264 HSIQKKKEN
+1264 RS
-1273 DVEKSIGEIEINREY
+1273 VEKKGNTEVGSIEINNKY
-1288 DIVVSKYV
+1288 DIVVKKGN
-1296 TKNNVTKAVPKVQ
+1296 KNKIQ
-1309 IGRLSDTNYGIRIR
+1309 IGRLNDNGNYGIRIC
-1323 DDDGNAVL
+1323 DNDGKPVL
-1331 ETVDDGS
+1331 ETIDNGS
-1338 LWLRKSLSIGTGTE
+1338 LWLRQSLSIGTETSTNV
-1352 QKIFLGLSARKD
+1352 KIGVLDKD
-1364 IAASVYNQ
+1364 
-1372 LTTDDKAYWKLNPV
+1372 
-1386 TNRYQYIGTNEAGEA
+1386 
-1401 IYNSVV
+1401 
-1407 SNYSDYCFSQIFN
+1407 QIFN
-1420 AKDTSIIY
+1420 ANNNFIVNKDGTAKMTGNLRIK
-1428 ENGISYFSGGINTYA
+1428 GTYA
-1443 PYVWDPENGTIT
+1443 DLLVAATTRTNDTQNKEDLMGLFLCEKDGTINNMYATIGCYQDSNNTRGVQIYSTGNMTIGTDSSKNYKMALSSSVATIT
-1455 GTYAKLT
+1455 GISGVGIYAGTGALA
-1462 PLLIDEAGWNLG
+1462 EALG
-1474 GLSFHHDKCPVT
+1474 
-1486 DHCYA
+1486 
-1491 RLSGTY
+1491 
-1497 TTKETSADDALSSWI
+1497 SS
-1512 VKFDD
+1512 
-1517 TSGGVI
+1517 
-1523 DKKYFASV
+1523 
-1531 DIRAG
+1531 
-1536 IKDNEHTSSAKITA
+1536 
-1550 SSITLESNKI
+1550 
-1560 SLTGPTN
+1560 PTN
-1567 ISEGRCYIDATSN
+1567 GNLIISTSN
-1580 YAAIHYAVSKKQFTR
+1580 YTLTAKDCLIVSPTANDFCAYQARTTVEINEKQTR
-1595 VRFGVGTI
+1595 PSGRVKFGVSAVNNGTAVI
-1603 NTQFESFSVEVYN
+1603 EAWNTPEGDGSAEVARAARLNLWYSATDNTAHCEILYYN
-1616 SPFFDDNSGYKS
+1616 QHHK
-1628 RLDLWTDEHNKP
+1628 WVKAAT
-1640 HLRISGPNG
+1640 IC
-1649 DNPVDLA
+1649 

>member
-12 YFVPASGSME
+12 YFVPASGSIE

-29 LCVIGSNTMTDGS
+29 LCIIGSNTMDDGS

-55 THTLTFKLYL
+55 THTLSFKMYL
-65 SYIDTITGERI
+65 FYIDTLTGERV
-76 DNPFVKLLV
+76 DNPYVKLLV
-85 NERKVKAYWDNGQED
+85 NERKIKVYWDNGQED
-100 VNDKWY
+100 ENDKWF

-152 TIYELATAVLDGTD
+152 TIYELATAILDGTD
-166 WQLDEENTD
+166 WQLDEKNTD

-185 YEVKITNTNT
+185 YEVTITNTNA
-195 LTGIYAKGFLNITKD
+195 LTGAYANGFLNITKD
-210 EYETI
+210 KYEIVPNNAT
-215 PINELC
+215 C
-221 YLPYSMVPHSDDEL
+221 YLPYSMVPHSNEEL

-247 EYTTEYSSMLITNED
+247 EYTTEYSSMLIINED
-262 SNWLITGGQWIKYG
+262 SNWLITGGVWVKSGDI
-276 SDYRFQVRQDG
+276 YRFKIPSSG
-287 TPKSSWKTIFAIN
+287 TTKTIFTIN
-300 KEAYVSNR
+300 LSNAFVSDQ

-331 VYKVKGSD
+331 VYKLKGSN

-377 IGTSLKIGLFPE
+377 KGTDLKIELLPE
-389 LELNTDL
+389 LGLNTDL
-396 TKYEGH
+396 TTYKGH
-402 SYLSAAIKAGQDLV
+402 SYLSAVLKKGLELV
-416 NNTLSSAAQYL
+416 NDTFSSASQYL
-427 SSGLFEGMEVKFQIG
+427 SSGFFEGQQLRFYIG
-442 LKDEFKDGTLSV
+442 LQDAMAEGKLFAGIKNKSGDTTYFDNMELSLIPTE
-454 AVVDKKNN
+454 K
-462 SAICLGSLY
+462 L
-471 KDENNPSNVFPIF
+471 PSD
-484 TPLVKE
+484 L
-490 KSTDSN
+490 DSS
-496 GTVWYSCTLTCLK
+496 VSWYSGTLTCAK
-509 ALAKNFLE
+509 ALAKNFLS
-517 DAELVIKSTNPKDA
+517 DAKLIITSDNKKDA
-531 IIKIIE
+531 ILKILE
-537 TRLYELIHGKDKDG
+537 TRLYELFQGITGGTGSQG
-551 NDIILDLYDINSTD
+551 NNNLYDINTVD

-572 YYLEDTSNPDG
+572 YYYEDTSNPDG

-588 YKAQVPCPLYEPVY
+588 YKAQIPCPLYEPVY

-611 TDRKYSQFE
+611 TDREYSQFE
-620 KVRTIYGQQSN
+620 KVRTIYGEQSN

-654 ADGSIERDSNGK
+654 ADGSVARDEKGK
-666 QKKTVYFSEKIG
+666 PKKYVYYSEKIG

-755 RDLYYSGSSDNYI
+755 RDLYYSGSGDNYI

-784 ADRAILLRNQET
+784 ADRAILLRNQEV

-836 DPKANN
+836 DPKADN
-842 SDKSSEIITA
+842 SDKSNEIITA
-852 KWISIQKALQQIKQI
+852 KWISIQKALQQMKQI
-867 ISYETDKNNNIKKIE
+867 ISYKTDKNNNVTSKVE

-908 CAKLD
+908 CANLD
-913 AALAALQAAIIA
+913 AALAALQLTIGA
-925 NTTRRDTLLKQ
+925 NTANRDRLLKL

-942 KFYNKYSTYI
+942 KFYNKYSNYI
-952 QEGSWNSEDYIDPNI
+952 QEGSWTSEDYIDPNI

-1038 ISEISINFD
+1038 ISEISINFE

-1078 YVQGGYNRAAG
+1078 YAQGGYNRAAG
-1089 VVNEKGELKA
+1089 VVNGKGELKEEI
-1099 DVLQDSLLA
+1099 LQDSLLA

-1194 TNGITAYWNGK
+1194 TNGISAYWNGK

-1230 GYNDSDDDK
+1230 GYNGSDDK

-1273 DVEKSIGEIEINREY
+1273 NVEKSIGEIEINREY

-1296 TKNNVTKAVPKVQ
+1296 TKNNVTEAVSKVQ
-1309 IGRLSDTNYGIRIR
+1309 IGRLSDKNYGIRIR
-1323 DDDGNAVL
+1323 DDDGNTVL

-1338 LWLRKSLSIGTGTE
+1338 LWLRKSLSIGTGTSTNVKIGVLDNNQVFNANNNFIVNSDGTAKMTGVLRIKGKYKDLLLKSFQE
-1352 QKIFLGLSARKD
+1352 TQQYDDFCGIFL
-1364 IAASVYNQ
+1364 VP
-1372 LTTDDKAYWKLNPV
+1372 TTDSTGSQYEGIMGFSFDSNGTAGGVVQSPGVLSISGNQSLEVTGAYSMKAYSTIK
-1386 TNRYQYIGTNEAGEA
+1386 AGQ
-1401 IYNSVV
+1401 
-1407 SNYSDYCFSQIFN
+1407 D
-1420 AKDTSIIY
+1420 
-1428 ENGISYFSGGINTYA
+1428 
-1443 PYVWDPENGTIT
+1443 
-1455 GTYAKLT
+1455 
-1462 PLLIDEAGWNLG
+1462 
-1474 GLSFHHDKCPVT
+1474 
-1486 DHCYA
+1486 
-1491 RLSGTY
+1491 
-1497 TTKETSADDALSSWI
+1497 
-1512 VKFDD
+1512 
-1517 TSGGVI
+1517 
-1523 DKKYFASV
+1523 
-1531 DIRAG
+1531 
-1536 IKDNEHTSSAKITA
+1536 
-1550 SSITLESNKI
+1550 
-1560 SLTGPTN
+1560 
-1567 ISEGRCYIDATSN
+1567 
-1580 YAAIHYAVSKKQFTR
+1580 
-1595 VRFGVGTI
+1595 GVGTMI
-1603 NTQFESFSVEVYN
+1603 GCGMPQPYQDGYSVSLFNSYDGMRFIGNKYGLKLSSYKLNDSRYPARLALRNTECTASLEVVRKTTLGNYTQQVPTAEFCLFNTLSGEIAEQTPFSSADVRV
-1616 SPFFDDNSGYKS
+1616 
-1628 RLDLWTDEHNKP
+1628 
-1640 HLRISGPNG
+1640 RISSHPTASNHIIINFYERAKWLGTLHISNTEFVYDAAG
-1649 DNPVDLA
+1649 Q

>member
-12 YFVPASGSME
+12 YFVPASGSTE

-100 VNDKWY
+100 INDKWY

-185 YEVKITNTNT
+185 YEVKITNTDA

-210 EYETI
+210 EYEII
-215 PINELC
+215 PINKLC

-262 SNWLITGGQWIKYG
+262 SNWLITGGQWIKSG
-276 SDYRFQVRQDG
+276 GDYRFQVRQDG
-287 TPKSSWKTIFAIN
+287 TPKSSWRTIFAIN

-363 LLSNNKDFKDTTGW
+363 LLANNKDFKNTNGW
-377 IGTSLKIGLFPE
+377 IGKNLKIGLFPE
-389 LELNTDL
+389 LKLNTDL

-402 SYLSAAIKAGQDLV
+402 SYLSAAISAGQDLV

-442 LKDEFKDGTLSV
+442 LKDKFKDGTLSV
-454 AVVDKKNN
+454 AVVNKKDN
-462 SAICLGSLY
+462 STICLGSL
-471 KDENNPSNVFPIF
+471 KPNKEDPSNPTPIF
-484 TPLVKE
+484 TPLKE
-490 KSTDSN
+490 STDSN
-496 GTVWYSCTLTCLK
+496 GTVWYSGTLTCLK

-517 DAELVIKSTNPKDA
+517 DAELVIKSTNPTET

-572 YYLEDTSNPDG
+572 YYLEGTSNPDG

-611 TDRKYSQFE
+611 TEREYSQFE

-654 ADGSIERDSNGK
+654 ADGSIERDEKGK
-666 QKKTVYFSEKIG
+666 PKKTVYFSEKIG

-735 FVLNFDYYINHG
+735 FVLNFDYYVNQG
-747 LLDGEALN
+747 LLDGETLN
-755 RDLYYSGSSDNYI
+755 RDLYYSGAGNNYI

-784 ADRAILLRNQET
+784 ADRAILLRNQEV

-836 DPKANN
+836 DPKASN

-852 KWISIQKALQQIKQI
+852 KWISIQKALQQMKQI
-867 ISYETDKNNNIKKIE
+867 ISYETDKNNNVTSKVE

-913 AALAALQAAIIA
+913 AALAALQLTIEA
-925 NTTRRDTLLKQ
+925 NTANRDRLLKQ

-942 KFYNKYSTYI
+942 KFYNKYSNYI
-952 QEGSWNSEDYIDPNI
+952 QEGSWTSEDYIDPNI

-1007 DTTYV
+1007 DTTYI

-1038 ISEISINFD
+1038 ISEISINFE

-1078 YVQGGYNRAAG
+1078 YAQGGYNRAAG
-1089 VVNEKGELKA
+1089 VVNGKGELKE
-1099 DVLQDSLLA
+1099 DILQDSLLA

-1194 TNGITAYWNGK
+1194 TNGITAYWSGK
-1205 DSITPYDSPDF
+1205 DYLTPTDNPVL

-1230 GYNDSDDDK
+1230 GYNNGNDNDNT
-1239 NFVPLTEAEVRSNSI
+1239 NFVPASEEEVRSNSM

-1264 HSIQKKKEN
+1264 RSIQKDGSN
-1273 DVEKSIGEIEINREY
+1273 NVVGSIEINNKY
-1288 DIVVSKYV
+1288 DIVVK
-1296 TKNNVTKAVPKVQ
+1296 KGDKDKVL
-1309 IGRLSDTNYGIRIR
+1309 IGRLNDNGNYGIRIC
-1323 DDDGNAVL
+1323 DDNGKPVL
-1331 ETVDDGS
+1331 ETIDNGS
-1338 LWLRKSLSIGTGTE
+1338 LWLRQSLSIG
-1352 QKIFLGLSARKD
+1352 
-1364 IAASVYNQ
+1364 
-1372 LTTDDKAYWKLNPV
+1372 
-1386 TNRYQYIGTNEAGEA
+1386 IGTSTKVKIGVLDN
-1401 IYNSVV
+1401 NQV
-1407 SNYSDYCFSQIFN
+1407 FN
-1420 AKDTSIIY
+1420 ANDKFIVNKDGSAKMTGELKIEGTVYDLWIKNDSTNNIGTATGMFVYPKGKTSNSLGWVSINANN
-1428 ENGISYFSGGINTYA
+1428 NGASYIEITSWGADAATAGKNGNLRLLSSGPLNINGHGTVNISSLNSSVSIHSWTGFDFQNDNTEA
-1443 PYVWDPENGTIT
+1443 VIT
-1455 GTYAKLT
+1455 DQT
-1462 PLLIDEAGWNLG
+1462 
-1474 GLSFHHDKCPVT
+1474 
-1486 DHCYA
+1486 
-1491 RLSGTY
+1491 LSG
-1497 TTKETSADDALSSWI
+1497 KWSILPGIETSS
-1512 VKFDD
+1512 
-1517 TSGGVI
+1517 
-1523 DKKYFASV
+1523 
-1531 DIRAG
+1531 
-1536 IKDNEHTSSAKITA
+1536 
-1550 SSITLESNKI
+1550 
-1560 SLTGPTN
+1560 
-1567 ISEGRCYIDATSN
+1567 IDAT
-1580 YAAIHYAVSKKQFTR
+1580 
-1595 VRFGVGTI
+1595 TI
-1603 NTQFESFSVEVYN
+1603 NADFVTLTAKESDSYWASYNLKSKFSNKLEVKFGIN
-1616 SPFFDDNSGYKS
+1616 KSGMAVIES
-1628 RLDLWTDEHNKP
+1628 WNDGDQARLELYVNNGGGATLM
-1640 HLRISGPNG
+1640 LRSKMKGQQERSQPIAST
-1649 DNPVDLA
+1649 

>member
-12 YFVPASGSME
+12 YFVPASGSTE
-22 SHYEERK
+22 SRYEERK

-76 DNPFVKLLV
+76 DNPFIKLLV

-166 WQLDEENTD
+166 WQLDEKNTD

-185 YEVKITNTNT
+185 YEVKITNMNA
-195 LTGIYAKGFLNITKD
+195 LTGIYANGFLNITKD
-210 EYETI
+210 TYEKI
-215 PINELC
+215 PNNATC

-262 SNWLITGGQWIKYG
+262 SNWLVTGGVWIKSGDIYQFKIP
-276 SDYRFQVRQDG
+276 SSG
-287 TPKSSWKTIFAIN
+287 TTKTIFTIN
-300 KEAYVSNR
+300 LSNAFVSDK

-331 VYKVKGSD
+331 VYKVKDST
-339 PTADDKRIFG
+339 PSADDKRIFG

-377 IGTSLKIGLFPE
+377 IGTELKIGLFPE
-389 LELNTDL
+389 LKLNTDL

-402 SYLSAAIKAGQDLV
+402 SYLSAAIKVGQDLV

-427 SSGLFEGMEVKFQIG
+427 SSGLFKGMEVKFQIG

-462 SAICLGSLY
+462 SAICLGTLY
-471 KDENNPSNVFPIF
+471 KDENNPSNVSPIF

-490 KSTDSN
+490 EGTDSN
-496 GTVWYSCTLTCLK
+496 GTVWYSGTLTCLK

-517 DAELVIKSTNPKDA
+517 DAELVIKSTNPTKT

-572 YYLEDTSNPDG
+572 YYLEGTSNPDG

-611 TDRKYSQFE
+611 TEREYSQFE

-654 ADGSIERDSNGK
+654 ADGSIERDEKGK
-666 QKKTVYFSEKIG
+666 PKKTVYFSEKIG

-709 LANYNDN
+709 LANYNEN

-735 FVLNFDYYINHG
+735 FVLNFDYYVNHG
-747 LLDGEALN
+747 LLDGKALN
-755 RDLYYSGSSDNYI
+755 RDLYYSGAGNNYI

-784 ADRAILLRNQET
+784 ADRAILLRNQEV

-816 DELIDELA
+816 NELIDELA
-824 ALGGDTLDPTKT
+824 ALGGDTSGIKT
-836 DPKANN
+836 ITLNPKAGD
-842 SDKSSEIITA
+842 SDKSNILIEK
-852 KWISIQKALQQIKQI
+852 KWTSIKKALEQIKQY
-867 ISYETDKNNNIKKIE
+867 ISKSNQTGSKTTPVLA
-882 GPSDQN
+882 PSDQN
-888 ADLIKTIKDLDGDI
+888 VNLIKTIKDLDGDI
-902 ASYKVI
+902 VTYRAI
-908 CAKLD
+908 CLKLD
-913 AALAALQAAIIA
+913 TALAILQDAIEA
-925 NTTRRDTLLKQ
+925 NTKKRDALLKQ

-1007 DTTYV
+1007 DTTYI

-1038 ISEISINFD
+1038 ISEISINFE

-1078 YVQGGYNRAAG
+1078 YAQGGYNRAAG
-1089 VVNEKGELKA
+1089 VVNGKGELKE
-1099 DVLQDSLLA
+1099 DILQDSLLA

-1124 NTGITLTSLKNLDQK
+1124 NTGLTLTSLKNLDQK

-1194 TNGITAYWNGK
+1194 TNGITAYWSGK
-1205 DSITPYDSPDF
+1205 DYLTPTDNPVL

-1230 GYNDSDDDK
+1230 GYNNNNDNDNT
-1239 NFVPLTEAEVRSNSI
+1239 NFVPANEEEIRSNPNSM

-1264 HSIQKKKEN
+1264 RS
-1273 DVEKSIGEIEINREY
+1273 VEKNGNTEVGSIEINNKY
-1288 DIVVSKYV
+1288 DIVIKKGD
-1296 TKNNVTKAVPKVQ
+1296 KNKIQ
-1309 IGRLSDTNYGIRIR
+1309 IGRLNDNGNYGIRIC
-1323 DDDGNAVL
+1323 DNDGNPVL
-1331 ETVDDGS
+1331 ETVDNGS
-1338 LWLRKSLSIGTGTE
+1338 LWLRQSLSIGTETSTNV
-1352 QKIFLGLSARKD
+1352 KIG
-1364 IAASVYNQ
+1364 V
-1372 LTTDDKAYWKLNPV
+1372 LN
-1386 TNRYQYIGTNEAGEA
+1386 NN
-1401 IYNSVV
+1401 
-1407 SNYSDYCFSQIFN
+1407 QIFN
-1420 AKDTSIIY
+1420 ANDNFIVNKDGTAKMTGNLRIKGTYADLLVAATTRTNDTQNKEDLMGLFLCKKDGTINNMYATIGCYQDSNNTRGVQIYSTGDMAIGTDTSSGHKMALSSNVITYSALGGLGFYAGSNVMEGMLAPPSDGNIILSAQGNISLRG
-1428 ENGISYFSGGINTYA
+1428 ETVISKNLTVSNDNNDFGMIFNRNSQQVKLGIGNAIQGDRAGGVLEYWAIPEQNWDSRFEWGSSYKSGGTPNPAIRIRYQK
-1443 PYVWDPENGTIT
+1443 PLYDGLTIT
-1455 GTYAKLT
+1455 GYTITSLMMAAYLDNNSNLKLA
-1462 PLLIDEAGWNLG
+1462 L
-1474 GLSFHHDKCPVT
+1474 
-1486 DHCYA
+1486 
-1491 RLSGTY
+1491 TY
-1497 TTKETSADDALSSWI
+1497 TVGDQE
-1512 VKFDD
+1512 
-1517 TSGGVI
+1517 
-1523 DKKYFASV
+1523 Y
-1531 DIRAG
+1531 
-1536 IKDNEHTSSAKITA
+1536 
-1550 SSITLESNKI
+1550 
-1560 SLTGPTN
+1560 
-1567 ISEGRCYIDATSN
+1567 
-1580 YAAIHYAVSKKQFTR
+1580 TR
-1595 VRFGVGTI
+1595 TI
-1603 NTQFESFSVEVYN
+1603 
-1616 SPFFDDNSGYKS
+1616 
-1628 RLDLWTDEHNKP
+1628 
-1640 HLRISGPNG
+1640 
-1649 DNPVDLA
+1649 

>member
-12 YFVPASGSME
+12 YFVPASGSIE

-29 LCVIGSNTMTDGS
+29 LCIIGSNTMDDGS

-55 THTLTFKLYL
+55 THTLTFKMYL
-65 SYIDTITGERI
+65 FYIDTLTGERI
-76 DNPFVKLLV
+76 DNPYVKLLV
-85 NERKVKAYWDNGQED
+85 NERKIKVYWDNGQED
-100 VNDKWY
+100 ENDKWF

-152 TIYELATAVLDGTD
+152 TIYELATAILDGTD
-166 WQLDEENTD
+166 WRLDEENTD

-185 YEVKITNTNT
+185 YEVKVTNMNA
-195 LTGIYAKGFLNITKD
+195 LTGVYADGFLNITKNK
-210 EYETI
+210 YEKI
-215 PINELC
+215 PNNATC

-262 SNWLITGGQWIKYG
+262 SNWLVTGGVWVKSGDIYQFKIP
-276 SDYRFQVRQDG
+276 SSG
-287 TPKSSWKTIFAIN
+287 TTKTIFAIN
-300 KEAYVSNR
+300 PNNAFVSNQ

-331 VYKVKGSD
+331 VYKLKGTT

-377 IGTSLKIGLFPE
+377 KGKDLKIGLFPE
-389 LELNTDL
+389 LGLDTDL
-396 TKYEGH
+396 TTYKGH
-402 SYLSAAIKAGQDLV
+402 SYLQAAIKAGQNLF

-427 SSGLFEGMEVKFQIG
+427 SSGLFEGMEVKFKIG
-442 LKDEFKDGTLSV
+442 LKDKFTAGTLS
-454 AVVDKKNN
+454 AAIVDKKTN
-462 SAICLGSLY
+462 STIYLGGLDGKKS
-471 KDENNPSNVFPIF
+471 SIF
-484 TPLVKE
+484 IPLKQE
-490 KSTDSN
+490 SIDSD
-496 GTVWYSCTLTCLK
+496 GTVWYSGTLTCLK

-517 DAELVIKSTNPKDA
+517 DAELVIKSTNPTET
-531 IIKIIE
+531 IIKILE
-537 TRLYELIHGKDKDG
+537 TRLYELIHGKDNNG
-551 NDIILDLYDINSTD
+551 NDKILDLYDINSTD

-572 YYLEDTSNPDG
+572 YYYEGTSNPDG

-588 YKAQVPCPLYEPVY
+588 YKAQIPCPLYEPVY

-611 TDRKYSQFE
+611 TGREYSQFE
-620 KVRTIYGQQSN
+620 KVRTIYGEQSN

-654 ADGSIERDSNGK
+654 ADGSVARDEKGK
-666 QKKTVYFSEKIG
+666 PKKYVYYSEKIG

-755 RDLYYSGSSDNYI
+755 RDLYYSGSSNNYI

-784 ADRAILLRNQET
+784 ADRAILLRNQEV

-824 ALGGDTLDPTKT
+824 ALGGDTLNPTKT
-836 DPKANN
+836 DPKADN
-842 SDKSSEIITA
+842 SDKSNEIITA
-852 KWISIQKALQQIKQI
+852 KWIPIKKALQQMKQI
-867 ISYETDKNNNIKKIE
+867 ISYKTDKNNNVTSKVE

-913 AALAALQAAIIA
+913 AALAALQLTIEA
-925 NTTRRDTLLKQ
+925 NTANRDRLLKL

-942 KFYNKYSTYI
+942 KFYNKYSNYI
-952 QEGSWNSEDYIDPNI
+952 QEGSWTSEDYIDPNI

-1038 ISEISINFD
+1038 ISEISINFE

-1078 YVQGGYNRAAG
+1078 YAQGGYNRAAG
-1089 VVNEKGELKA
+1089 VVNGKGELKE
-1099 DVLQDSLLA
+1099 DILQDSLLA

-1124 NTGITLTSLKNLDQK
+1124 NTGLTLTSLKNLDQK

-1194 TNGITAYWNGK
+1194 TNGITAYWSGK
-1205 DSITPYDSPDF
+1205 DYLTPESNPVL

-1230 GYNDSDDDK
+1230 GYNNGNDEDNT
-1239 NFVPLTEAEVRSNSI
+1239 NFVPASEEEIRSKSM

-1264 HSIQKKKEN
+1264 RSIEKKGNTE
-1273 DVEKSIGEIEINREY
+1273 VGSIEINNKY
-1288 DIVVSKYV
+1288 DIVVKKGD
-1296 TKNNVTKAVPKVQ
+1296 KNKIQ
-1309 IGRLSDTNYGIRIR
+1309 IGRLNDNGNYGIRIC
-1323 DDDGNAVL
+1323 DNDGKPVL

-1338 LWLRKSLSIGTGTE
+1338 LWLRKSLSIGTGTD

-1364 IAASVYNQ
+1364 ISKSVYRQ
-1372 LTTDDKAYWKLNPV
+1372 LTTGQKSYWKLNPV
-1386 TNRYQYIGTNEAGEA
+1386 TGRYQYIGTNESGEA
-1401 IYNSVV
+1401 VYNSVV
-1407 SNYSDYCFSQIFN
+1407 SNTNYSRYCFSQIFN
-1420 AKDTSIIY
+1420 ANDNSIIY
-1428 ENGISYFSGGINTYA
+1428 ENGTAYFSGGVNTYA
-1443 PYVWDPENGTIT
+1443 SSVWDVKEGTVT
-1455 GTYAKLT
+1455 GTYVKLN
-1462 PLLIDEAGWNLG
+1462 PLYWGSSDINLG
-1474 GLSFHHDKCPVT
+1474 GLSFHHEKCPLE
-1486 DHCYA
+1486 DNCYQ
-1491 RLSGTY
+1491 RIWGTY
-1497 TTKETSADDALSSWI
+1497 INEIEIAGSKYKQATADWFLQLDNDNTSSKYSPDIIMTVIKEIATGNYETSINLSASTI
-1512 VKFDD
+1512 ELD
-1517 TSGGVI
+1517 GV
-1523 DKKYFASV
+1523 
-1531 DIRAG
+1531 
-1536 IKDNEHTSSAKITA
+1536 AKL
-1550 SSITLESNKI
+1550 SIIEPQSNTI
-1560 SLTGPTN
+1560 IINNPTN
-1567 ISEGRCYIDATSN
+1567 IYNPILYKRGNLSIKLGVNSTPPGFSIECWNGSTCINRYNFTS
-1580 YAAIHYAVSKKQFTR
+1580 VQ
-1595 VRFGVGTI
+1595 
-1603 NTQFESFSVEVYN
+1603 
-1616 SPFFDDNSGYKS
+1616 
-1628 RLDLWTDEHNKP
+1628 
-1640 HLRISGPNG
+1640 NG
-1649 DNPVDLA
+1649 STKTL

>member
-100 VNDKWY
+100 INDKWY

-185 YEVKITNTNT
+185 YEVTITNTDDI
-195 LTGIYAKGFLNITKD
+195 LEGPYANGFLNITTEKYNKID
-210 EYETI
+210 SNSNKT
-215 PINELC
+215 C
-221 YLPYSMVPHSDDEL
+221 YLPYSMVPHSDDEV
-235 ADMTAVQFIYAP
+235 ADMTALQFIYAP
-247 EYTTEYSSMLITNED
+247 EYTTEFSSMVITNED
-262 SNWLITGGQWIKYG
+262 CNWLIPEGRWIINNGYQ
-276 SDYRFQVRQDG
+276 FQIPIKDKPG
-287 TPKSSWKTIFAIN
+287 IDDFITIFTVG

-323 ANLERYVN
+323 VNLERYVN
-331 VYKVKGSD
+331 VYKKKNSTPNVN
-339 PTADDKRIFG
+339 DKRIFG

-363 LLSNNKDFKDTTGW
+363 LLANMKDFKDTTGW
-377 IGTSLKIGLFPE
+377 KNTGSKDLIIKLLPE
-389 LELNTDL
+389 LTLETDL
-396 TKYEGH
+396 TKYNGH
-402 SYLSAAIKAGQDLV
+402 SCLHTIINSTVNLINDTFASA
-416 NNTLSSAAQYL
+416 SQYL
-427 SSGLFEGMEVKFQIG
+427 SSGFFIGQILRFRIG
-442 LKDEFKDGTLSV
+442 LQQEASDLTVSIVEKNPKEGENAKIYFTTQSLTPEGKDADG
-454 AVVDKKNN
+454 
-462 SAICLGSLY
+462 IY
-471 KDENNPSNVFPIF
+471 
-484 TPLVKE
+484 
-490 KSTDSN
+490 
-496 GTVWYSCTLTCLK
+496 WYTAALTCAV

-517 DAELVIKSTNPKDA
+517 DAQLVISSSNPKDT
-531 IIKIIE
+531 IIDIIE
-537 TRLYELIHGKDKDG
+537 TRLYELIDGITDEKD
-551 NDIILDLYDINSTD
+551 NNDLYDINSTD

-611 TDRKYSQFE
+611 TNRKYSQFE

-654 ADGSIERDSNGK
+654 ADGSIERDEKGK
-666 QKKTVYFSEKIG
+666 PKKTVYFSEKIG

-755 RDLYYSGSSDNYI
+755 RDLYYSGAGNDYI

-776 WNIEYLAA
+776 YNIEYLSS
-784 ADRAILLRNQET
+784 ADRAILLRNQEV

-852 KWISIQKALQQIKQI
+852 KWISIQKALQQIKQY
-867 ISYETDKNNNIKKIE
+867 ISKSNQTDS
-882 GPSDQN
+882 GTTPVLAPSDQN
-888 ADLIKTIKDLDGDI
+888 VNLIKTIKDLDGDI
-902 ASYKVI
+902 ATYKAI
-908 CAKLD
+908 CLKLD
-913 AALAALQAAIIA
+913 AALAALQLTIEA
-925 NTTRRDTLLKQ
+925 NTEKRDVLLKQ

-1007 DTTYV
+1007 DTTYI

-1026 DKVRTPYKEAVL
+1026 NKVRTPYKEAVL

-1078 YVQGGYNRAAG
+1078 FVQGGYNRAAG

-1205 DSITPYDSPDF
+1205 DSITPYDTPDF

-1230 GYNDSDDDK
+1230 GYNGSDDDK

-1364 IAASVYNQ
+1364 IAASVYKK
-1372 LTTDDKAYWKLNPV
+1372 LTTKQKIYWKLNPV
-1386 TNRYQYIGTNEAGEA
+1386 TNRYQYIGTDNDGEA
-1401 IYNSVV
+1401 VYNSVI
-1407 SNYSDYCFSQIFN
+1407 SNYSNYCFSQIFN
-1420 AKDTSIIY
+1420 AKDKTIVY
-1428 ENGISYFSGGINTYA
+1428 ENGSAYFSGGVNTYA
-1443 PYVWDPENGTIT
+1443 PYVWDEQTGVVT
-1455 GTYAKLT
+1455 GTYMKLN
-1462 PLLIDEAGWNLG
+1462 PLLIEPSDWNIG
-1474 GLSFHHDKCPVT
+1474 GLSFHHDKCPLKDNRYQDLTGMYVLWSQLSDPDAPKHDQALGMWQIQLDT
-1486 DHCYA
+1486 DDIASEYTAKISMSVLKDKNDPKNIFYETYIDLSAQEIRLGDKTILYNNCLLQGSTGKWTSYNILTDLSTGGVAKFGINDTSQVGIEAWREQGQGICA
-1491 RLSGTY
+1491 RLNIWSDGSTAHCEILH
-1497 TTKETSADDALSSWI
+1497 TTN
-1512 VKFDD
+1512 
-1517 TSGGVI
+1517 GGEKWKTI
-1523 DKKYFASV
+1523 
-1531 DIRAG
+1531 
-1536 IKDNEHTSSAKITA
+1536 
-1550 SSITLESNKI
+1550 
-1560 SLTGPTN
+1560 
-1567 ISEGRCYIDATSN
+1567 AT
-1580 YAAIHYAVSKKQFTR
+1580 IC
-1595 VRFGVGTI
+1595 
-1603 NTQFESFSVEVYN
+1603 
-1616 SPFFDDNSGYKS
+1616 
-1628 RLDLWTDEHNKP
+1628 
-1640 HLRISGPNG
+1640 
-1649 DNPVDLA
+1649 

>member
-12 YFVPASGSME
+12 YFVPASGSIE
-22 SHYEERK
+22 SYYEERK
-29 LCVIGSNTMTDGS
+29 LCIIGSNTMDDGS

-55 THTLTFKLYL
+55 THTLSFKMYL
-65 SYIDTITGERI
+65 FYIDTLTGERV
-76 DNPFVKLLV
+76 DNPYVKLLV
-85 NERKVKAYWDNGQED
+85 NERKIKVYWDNGQED
-100 VNDKWY
+100 ENDKWL

-152 TIYELATAVLDGTD
+152 TIYELVTAILDGTD

-185 YEVKITNTNT
+185 YEVKITNMNA
-195 LTGIYAKGFLNITKD
+195 LTGVYADGFLNITKD
-210 EYETI
+210 KYEKI
-215 PINELC
+215 PNNATC
-221 YLPYSMVPHSDDEL
+221 YLPYSMVPHSEDEL

-262 SNWLITGGQWIKYG
+262 SNWLVTGGAWVKSGNIYQFKIP
-276 SDYRFQVRQDG
+276 SSG
-287 TPKSSWKTIFAIN
+287 TTKTIFTIN
-300 KEAYVSNR
+300 PNNAFVSDQ

-331 VYKVKGSD
+331 VYKLKGTT

-349 YVDYDYDASDLVNN
+349 YIDYDYDASDLVNN
-363 LLSNNKDFKDTTGW
+363 LLANVKDFKDTTGW
-377 IGTSLKIGLFPE
+377 TGKNLIIKLLPE
-389 LELNTDL
+389 LKLDTDL
-396 TKYEGH
+396 TKYNGH
-402 SYLSAAIKAGQDLV
+402 SCLRATVSSLV
-416 NNTLSSAAQYL
+416 NLVNDTFASASQYL
-427 SSGLFEGMEVKFQIG
+427 SSGFFVGQILRFRIG
-442 LKDEFKDGTLSV
+442 LQEQVSNLSVSIVEKNPKEGEIAKTYFTTQLLEYDGKDEDGV
-454 AVVDKKNN
+454 
-462 SAICLGSLY
+462 Y
-471 KDENNPSNVFPIF
+471 
-484 TPLVKE
+484 
-490 KSTDSN
+490 
-496 GTVWYSCTLTCLK
+496 WYTAALTCAV

-517 DAELVIKSTNPKDA
+517 DAQLVISSSNPKDT
-531 IIKIIE
+531 ILDIIE
-537 TRLYELIHGKDKDG
+537 TRLYELIDGITNNKD
-551 NDIILDLYDINSTD
+551 NNNLYDINSSD
-565 VAKKFYY
+565 VAKKYY
-572 YYLEDTSNPDG
+572 YYYYEGTSNTDG

-588 YKAQVPCPLYEPVY
+588 YKAQTPCPLYEPVY

-611 TDRKYSQFE
+611 TGRKYSQFE
-620 KVRTIYGQQSN
+620 KVRTIYGEQSN

-654 ADGSIERDSNGK
+654 ADGSVARDEKGK
-666 QKKTVYFSEKIG
+666 PKKYVYYSEKIG
-678 QQLSYGFTYGIDLN
+678 QQLPYGFTYGIDLN

-755 RDLYYSGSSDNYI
+755 RDLYYSGSSDDYI

-784 ADRAILLRNQET
+784 ADRAILLRNQEV

-836 DPKANN
+836 DPKADN
-842 SDKSSEIITA
+842 SDKSNEIITA
-852 KWISIQKALQQIKQI
+852 KWIPIQKALQQMKQI
-867 ISYETDKNNNIKKIE
+867 ISYKTDGNNNVTSKVE

-913 AALAALQAAIIA
+913 AALAALQLTIEA
-925 NTTRRDTLLKQ
+925 NTANRDRLLKL

-942 KFYNKYSTYI
+942 KFYNKYSNYI
-952 QEGSWNSEDYIDPNI
+952 QEGSWTSEDYIDPNI

-1038 ISEISINFD
+1038 ISEISINFE

-1078 YVQGGYNRAAG
+1078 YAQGGYNRAAG
-1089 VVNEKGELKA
+1089 VVNGKGELKE
-1099 DVLQDSLLA
+1099 DILQDSLLA

-1139 LKITSGGIVFSD
+1139 LKVTSGGIVFSD
-1151 DGGETWTTMMKAGQI
+1151 DGGETWTTMIKAGQI

-1194 TNGITAYWNGK
+1194 TNGISAYWSGK
-1205 DSITPYDSPDF
+1205 DYLTPESNPVL

-1230 GYNDSDDDK
+1230 GYNNNNDK
-1239 NFVPLTEAEVRSNSI
+1239 DNTNFVPASEEEIRSNPNSM

-1264 HSIQKKKEN
+1264 RSIEKKGNTE
-1273 DVEKSIGEIEINREY
+1273 VGSIEINNKY
-1288 DIVVSKYV
+1288 DIVVKKGN
-1296 TKNNVTKAVPKVQ
+1296 KNKIQ
-1309 IGRLSDTNYGIRIR
+1309 IGRLNDNGNYGIRIC
-1323 DDDGNAVL
+1323 DNDGTPVL
-1331 ETVDDGS
+1331 ETIDNGS
-1338 LWLRKSLSIGTGTE
+1338 LWLRQSLSIGTGTSTKV
-1352 QKIFLGLSARKD
+1352 KIGVLDNDQVFNANDNFIVNKDGTAKMTGNLKITGSAYDLWITNDSTQNIGTAAGMFVYPKGNTSGSTGWVSINCDSAGANYIEITSWGADPTDSSKDGWIRLESSDRISINANGILHLSSGSLSLHSSKSIAIQNDNTDATITDQTLSGKWRILPGIETDVISPNSNTITITNPAGIYNPIVYKRGNLSIKLGVNSTPPGFS
-1364 IAASVYNQ
+1364 IECWNGS
-1372 LTTDDKAYWKLNPV
+1372 TCI
-1386 TNRYQYIGTNEAGEA
+1386 NRYNFT
-1401 IYNSVV
+1401 SV
-1407 SNYSDYCFSQIFN
+1407 Q
-1420 AKDTSIIY
+1420 
-1428 ENGISYFSGGINTYA
+1428 NGS
-1443 PYVWDPENGTIT
+1443 
-1455 GTYAKLT
+1455 
-1462 PLLIDEAGWNLG
+1462 
-1474 GLSFHHDKCPVT
+1474 
-1486 DHCYA
+1486 
-1491 RLSGTY
+1491 
-1497 TTKETSADDALSSWI
+1497 TK
-1512 VKFDD
+1512 
-1517 TSGGVI
+1517 
-1523 DKKYFASV
+1523 
-1531 DIRAG
+1531 
-1536 IKDNEHTSSAKITA
+1536 
-1550 SSITLESNKI
+1550 TL
-1560 SLTGPTN
+1560 
-1567 ISEGRCYIDATSN
+1567 
-1580 YAAIHYAVSKKQFTR
+1580 
-1595 VRFGVGTI
+1595 
-1603 NTQFESFSVEVYN
+1603 
-1616 SPFFDDNSGYKS
+1616 
-1628 RLDLWTDEHNKP
+1628 
-1640 HLRISGPNG
+1640 
-1649 DNPVDLA
+1649 